1 MYYVGIDI
9 GASSVKVA
17 AVDAQGA
24 VLRVVRRA
32 HEGSPL
38 PCLRA
43 LLDDLLASNDL
54 SGACGGVVATGSG
67 ADMLRAVASD
77 VRVLED
83 VPALVKGVRAL
94 APQARCVMGIGAQSG
109 VFATGFAGGAAPEFA
124 MNESCAAGT
133 GSFFEDQMQRLGL
146 PLESY
151 SDLVARAQSVPR
163 LSGRCSVFAKTDI
176 IHRQQE
182 GVPVE
187 DILQGLCHATV
198 KAFKATIVRNLP
210 VEKPLAL
217 AGGVLENAGVVRA
230 VREVF
235 DLGEGELLASPDLVC
250 AQAVGAALAAA
261 EGVGAAGACAEL
273 AAYDGEYDAGRHPD
287 AQSAG
292 ACEGAA
298 AGARTACC
306 SLDALRAALGGAA
319 GLQADDLPR
328 LPQLPQVD
336 CTPSRGFALAPS
348 PWNPQGAPAREGGVV
363 PRSAAV
369 DALPQGAPVPV
380 ALGVDVGST
389 STNLVLLSADGVLL
403 DAQYLRTRGNPKQ
416 AVREGLASLAARV
429 GDRAQVVAA
438 GVTGSGRTMIG
449 KLIGAD
455 AVRDEITAQAR
466 AAAAADPQADT
477 VFEIGGQDSKY
488 ISLAAGQVA
497 DFQMNKVCAAGTG
510 SFVEEQAAR
519 LGIALPDYGPLALSV
534 ERPVD
539 LGERCTVF
547 VETAINAALAKGATK
562 AEVAAGL
569 CLSVVRNY
577 LHKVVNA
584 KPVGS
589 RIVLQ
594 GGVAYN
600 PAIVA
605 AFRAYAGD
613 SLTVSPWFA
622 VSGAVGAALLAAEAQ
637 GFMPVQTG
645 ESADGTHVA
654 NIAGGVKVS
663 EAVPGAPNSPET
675 SGHWPSGHARA
686 AEDEGGAPGTA
697 AASSS
702 CVCRQANAPSN
713 FRGWDLSG
721 AVREMRR
728 VDPAEIAANRA
739 FFHKVDEMYLEGYD
753 PTRDPAKKTVGIPR
767 CLMLHKLFPMANA
780 FFKQLGFNV
789 VLTDASSEET
799 VRLAQASA
807 QGETCYPVKLVHGHM
822 AQLLDAGVDYVFM
835 PSVHTIRHLK
845 STVPHNYAC
854 TYMQSIP
861 AIVAQELDYEGHGIT
876 LLNPLMNLDFGQGAM
891 AEVMLQVGAQLGRTP
906 QETARAMLAGGFAV
920 TEFTRKTEELG
931 DQLLAALCPGER
943 VIVIITR
950 NYGIVD
956 PALNMGI
963 PDMLLDRG
971 WKVITVSHLHAHD
984 LGISADYPGVV
995 WPFGQHILSGA
1006 KLVRRDPRLFAVYL
1020 TNHGCG
1026 PDTMISHLFAEE
1038 MGSKPYL
1045 QIEMDEHY
1053 SKVGV
1058 ETRVEAFLN
1067 AIEHYEAA
1075 DLRGTP
1081 TSARVVN
1088 TACEPLCAGELAGL
1102 PSFGPYGRLTA
1113 QWLRDQGIPV
1123 RELVPTPQTL
1133 ELGRKECTSK
1143 EYYSFASLLGMSLAA
1158 AGEGGGGVD
1167 GEAADGK
1174 AFAEGCAPACAGV
1187 VVESGSAPEAGG
1199 EIVAA
1204 ERAGERSIAFAAAE
1218 ANCGGFGAA
1227 GEVSDEV
1234 TDEGASAGQRVTQLL
1249 LPSSQ
1254 GGEADGQFDRVIRSI
1269 LDAKGHT
1276 DVRVIAPDVELLPC
1290 NLEDPEGFFAHVL
1303 AGDVIW
1309 AADPAARPALLKKL
1323 AKPNLT
1329 LEDVLAAARQVG
1341 AAQGDA
1347 VRVPIAGVA
1356 FDDSVA
1362 AAAMEF
1368 ASADVSSA
1376 DAATASVSRG
1386 VLQERSKTTC
1396 GHSGDDA
1403 STRKTLA
1410 LVGEWPL
1417 VIGDELTGGLFA
1429 RLEGEGWRVMRA
1441 PFAEYLLFAWEDG
1454 CDEGKHAKVV
1464 GGLMPML
1471 GETGAAKTVG
1481 LPDNP
1486 AAPTD
1491 PDQELIL
1498 TDVQALA
1505 AGCEAACANA
1515 LGGCD
1520 GTHEHAA
1527 VHAQLA
1533 TGPLEVSTAVKANP
1547 LFGAEQRTLPQDEWH
1562 ALLDHLAGMMQQV
1575 SDALGVSSPFSRDHA
1590 QLRQLATDALG
1601 QFAGANARY
1610 RYAKTVQAGQTAAG
1624 VVEVASLYENADIML
1639 RLKGIPSK
1647 APLLHLA
1654 FDGALDQS
1662 VEERLRS
1669 FLYYV

>member
-17 AVDAQGA
+17 AVDAAGA
-24 VLRVVRRA
+24 VVRVLRRA
-32 HEGSPL
+32 HQGSPL

-43 LLDDLLASNDL
+43 LLDELANGENEP
-54 SGACGGVVATGSG
+54 GARVAPEAGGRAGGEGACESEPAAASATSRPLPLGSCGGVAVTGSG
-67 ADMLRAVASD
+67 AGMVRALAPGLRE
-77 VRVLED
+77 LEE

-94 APQARCVMGIGAQSG
+94 APQAACVMQMGAQSG
-109 VFATGFAGGAAPEFA
+109 VFATGFASGAAPEFA

-146 PLESY
+146 PLNSY

-198 KAFKATIVRNLP
+198 KAFKATIVRSLP

-217 AGGVLENAGVVRA
+217 AGGTLLNAGVVRA

-235 DLGEGELLASPDLVC
+235 DLGEDELLADPQLVN

-261 EGVGAAGACAEL
+261 EAGEA
-273 AAYDGEYDAGRHPD
+273 D
-287 AQSAG
+287 AQ
-292 ACEGAA
+292 
-298 AGARTACC
+298 
-306 SLDALRAALGGAA
+306 LVALRAALGGESA
-319 GLQADDLPR
+319 GRADDLARLPR
-328 LPQLPQVD
+328 LPHVD
-336 CTPSRGFALAPS
+336 CTPNRGFALAPS
-348 PWNPQGAPAREGGVV
+348 PWNPAGAPAYDGGAV

-369 DALPQGAPVPV
+369 DALAAGQPVPV

-389 STNLVLLSADGVLL
+389 STNLVLVSTDGVLL

-416 AVREGLASLAARV
+416 AVRDGLASLAQRV
-429 GDRAQVVAA
+429 GSRAHVVAA

-449 KLIGAD
+449 NLIGAD

-466 AAAAADPQADT
+466 AAAAADPLVDT

-488 ISLAAGQVA
+488 IGLAAGQVA

-519 LGIALPDYGPLALSV
+519 LGIALPDYGALALSA

-562 AEVAAGL
+562 PEVAAGL

-577 LHKVVNA
+577 LHKVVNN
-584 KPVGS
+584 KPVGR

-605 AFRAYAGD
+605 AFLAYAGD
-613 SLTVSPWFA
+613 DLTVSPYFA

-637 GFMPVQTG
+637 GVLSVQTG
-645 ESADGTHVA
+645 VTADKTF
-654 NIAGGVKVS
+654 
-663 EAVPGAPNSPET
+663 P
-675 SGHWPSGHARA
+675 
-686 AEDEGGAPGTA
+686 
-697 AASSS
+697 
-702 CVCRQANAPSN
+702 PSN
-713 FRGWDLSG
+713 FKGWDLSG
-721 AVREMRR
+721 ASHAARR
-728 VDPAEIAANRA
+728 VDPEEIAANRA

-753 PTRDPAKKTVGIPR
+753 PVRDPAKKTVGIPR
-767 CLMLHKLFPMANA
+767 ALMLHKLFPMANA

-789 VLTDASSEET
+789 VLTDASDEET

-822 AQLLDAGVDYVFM
+822 AQLLDAGVDYVLM

-861 AIVAQELDYEGHGIT
+861 AIVAKELDYEGHGIT
-876 LLNPLMNLDFGQGAM
+876 LLNPQMNLDFGQGAM
-891 AEVMLQVGAQLGRTP
+891 AEVMLEVGAQLGRTP

-931 DQLLAALCPGER
+931 DQLLASLKPGER

-963 PDMLLDRG
+963 PDLLLDRG
-971 WKVITVSHLHAHD
+971 QKVITVSHLHAHD

-1038 MGSKPYL
+1038 MAGKPYL

-1075 DLRGTP
+1075 DLRGAP
-1081 TSARVVN
+1081 TSTRVVN
-1088 TACEPLCAGELAGL
+1088 SACEPVRKGELAGL
-1102 PSFGPYGRLTA
+1102 PSFGPYGPLAA

-1123 RELVPTPQTL
+1123 RELVPTPATL

-1143 EYYSFASLLGMSLAA
+1143 EYYSFASLLGVSLAA
-1158 AGEGGGGVD
+1158 VGEGGD
-1167 GEAADGK
+1167 GEAAADGCT
-1174 AFAEGCAPACAGV
+1174 AVRSEGPTQAYGEGAGAVDGPHAEHDVAAAAVASAEGGW
-1187 VVESGSAPEAGG
+1187 
-1199 EIVAA
+1199 
-1204 ERAGERSIAFAAAE
+1204 
-1218 ANCGGFGAA
+1218 
-1227 GEVSDEV
+1227 
-1234 TDEGASAGQRVTQLL
+1234 RVGQLL

-1254 GGEADGQFDRVIRSI
+1254 GGEADGQFDRVIRSV
-1269 LDAKGHT
+1269 LDAKGHG
-1276 DVRVIAPDVELLPC
+1276 DVRVVAPDVELLPC
-1290 NLEDPEGFFAHVL
+1290 NVADLEGLFVHVL
-1303 AGDVIW
+1303 AGDVVW
-1309 AADPAARPALLKKL
+1309 AAAPAARPALQETF
-1323 AKPNLT
+1323 AKPHLT
-1329 LEDVLAAARQVG
+1329 LEDVLTAASAARESWQ
-1341 AAQGDA
+1341 D
-1347 VRVPIAGVA
+1347 VPVA
-1356 FDDSVA
+1356 P
-1362 AAAMEF
+1362 
-1368 ASADVSSA
+1368 
-1376 DAATASVSRG
+1376 
-1386 VLQERSKTTC
+1386 
-1396 GHSGDDA
+1396 
-1403 STRKTLA
+1403 RKTLA

-1417 VIGDELTGGLFA
+1417 VVGDELTGGLFA
-1429 RLEGEGWRVMRA
+1429 RLEGEGYRAMRA
-1441 PFAEYLLFAWEDG
+1441 PFAEYLLFVWEDG
-1454 CDEGKHAKVV
+1454 CDEARHGKVV

-1471 GETGAAKTVG
+1471 GETGAPRVVG
-1481 LPDNP
+1481 LPDVP
-1486 AAPTD
+1486 ASQPESD
-1491 PDQELIL
+1491 RDQTL
-1498 TDVQALA
+1498 TLSDVQALA
-1505 AGCEAACANA
+1505 VGCEAACAHA

-1520 GTHEHAA
+1520 GSHEHAA
-1527 VHAQLA
+1527 AQPQLA
-1533 TGPLEVSTAVKANP
+1533 TEPLEVSAAVEADP
-1547 LFGAEQRTLPQDEWH
+1547 LFGAEQRTLPQDQWH
-1562 ALLDHLAGMMQQV
+1562 AVLERLVGMMQQV
-1575 SDALGVSSPFSRDHA
+1575 ADALGDMSAYAPDHS
-1590 QLRQLATDALG
+1590 QLRQIATDALG

-1610 RYAKTVQAGQTAAG
+1610 RYAKAVQAGQRADG
-1624 VVEVASLYENADIML
+1624 VVAVASMYENADIML
-1639 RLKGIPSK
+1639 RLKSAPCQ

>member
-1 MYYVGIDI
+1 MQPGGLRLKQSDVKEQRVYYVGIDI
-9 GASSVKVA
+9 GASSVKIA
-17 AVDAQGA
+17 AVDAAGA
-24 VLRVVRRA
+24 VVRVLRRA
-32 HEGSPL
+32 HQGSPL

-43 LLDDLLASNDL
+43 LIDELANGESEPVARVAPEAGGRAGGEDACENKPAAASAISATSRPLPL
-54 SGACGGVVATGSG
+54 SACGGVAVTGSG
-67 ADMLRAVASD
+67 AGMVRALAPGLRE
-77 VRVLED
+77 LEE

-94 APQARCVMGIGAQSG
+94 APQAACVMQMGAQSG
-109 VFATGFAGGAAPEFA
+109 VFATGFASGAAPEFA

-146 PLESY
+146 PLDSY
-151 SDLVARAQSVPR
+151 SDLVTRAQSVPR

-198 KAFKATIVRNLP
+198 KAFKATIVRSLP

-217 AGGVLENAGVVRA
+217 AGGTLLNAGVVRA

-235 DLGEGELLASPDLVC
+235 DLGDDELLADPQLVN

-261 EGVGAAGACAEL
+261 EAGEA
-273 AAYDGEYDAGRHPD
+273 D
-287 AQSAG
+287 AQLA
-292 ACEGAA
+292 
-298 AGARTACC
+298 
-306 SLDALRAALGGAA
+306 ALRAALGGESA
-319 GLQADDLPR
+319 GQADDLVRLPR
-328 LPQLPQVD
+328 LPHVD
-336 CTPSRGFALAPS
+336 CTPNRGFALAPS
-348 PWNPQGAPAREGGVV
+348 PWNPAGAPAYDGGAV

-369 DALPQGAPVPV
+369 DALAAGQPVPV

-389 STNLVLLSADGVLL
+389 STNLVLVSTDGVLL

-416 AVREGLASLAARV
+416 AVRDGLASLAQRV
-429 GDRAQVVAA
+429 GSRAHVVAA

-449 KLIGAD
+449 NLIGAD

-466 AAAAADPQADT
+466 AAAAADPLVDT

-488 ISLAAGQVA
+488 IGLAAGQVA

-519 LGIALPDYGPLALSV
+519 LGIALPDYGALALSA

-562 AEVAAGL
+562 PEVAAGL

-577 LHKVVNA
+577 LHKVVNN
-584 KPVGS
+584 KPVGC

-613 SLTVSPWFA
+613 DLTVSPYFA

-637 GFMPVQTG
+637 GVLSVQTG
-645 ESADGTHVA
+645 VTADKTF
-654 NIAGGVKVS
+654 
-663 EAVPGAPNSPET
+663 P
-675 SGHWPSGHARA
+675 
-686 AEDEGGAPGTA
+686 
-697 AASSS
+697 
-702 CVCRQANAPSN
+702 PSN
-713 FRGWDLSG
+713 FKGWDLSG
-721 AVREMRR
+721 VSHAARR
-728 VDPAEIAANRA
+728 VDPDEIAANRA
-739 FFHKVDEMYLEGYD
+739 FFHRVDEMYLEGYD
-753 PTRDPAKKTVGIPR
+753 PQRDPAKKTVGIPR
-767 CLMLHKLFPMANA
+767 ALMLHKLFPMANA

-789 VLTDASSEET
+789 VLTDASDEET

-861 AIVAQELDYEGHGIT
+861 AIVAKELDYEGHGIT
-876 LLNPLMNLDFGQGAM
+876 LLNPQMNLDFGQGAM
-891 AEVMLQVGAQLGRTP
+891 AEVMLEVGAQLGRTP

-931 DQLLAALCPGER
+931 DQLLASLKPGER

-963 PDMLLDRG
+963 PDLLLDRG
-971 WKVITVSHLHAHD
+971 QKVITVSHLHAHD

-1038 MGSKPYL
+1038 MAGKPYL

-1075 DLRGTP
+1075 DLRGAP
-1081 TSARVVN
+1081 TSTRVVN
-1088 TACEPLCAGELAGL
+1088 SACEPVRKGELAGL
-1102 PSFGPYGRLTA
+1102 PSFGPYGPLAA

-1123 RELVPTPQTL
+1123 RELVPTPATL

-1143 EYYSFASLLGMSLAA
+1143 EYYSFASLLGVSLAA
-1158 AGEGGGGVD
+1158 VGEGGD
-1167 GEAADGK
+1167 GEAAADGCT
-1174 AFAEGCAPACAGV
+1174 AVRSEGPTQAYGEGAGAVDGPHAEHDVVAAAVASAEGGW
-1187 VVESGSAPEAGG
+1187 
-1199 EIVAA
+1199 
-1204 ERAGERSIAFAAAE
+1204 
-1218 ANCGGFGAA
+1218 
-1227 GEVSDEV
+1227 
-1234 TDEGASAGQRVTQLL
+1234 RVGQLL

-1254 GGEADGQFDRVIRSI
+1254 GGEADGQFDRVIRSV
-1269 LDAKGHT
+1269 LDAKGHG
-1276 DVRVIAPDVELLPC
+1276 DVRVVAPDVELLPC
-1290 NLEDPEGFFAHVL
+1290 NVADLEGLFVHVL
-1303 AGDVIW
+1303 AGDVVW
-1309 AADPAARPALLKKL
+1309 AAAPAARPALQETF
-1323 AKPNLT
+1323 AKPHLT
-1329 LEDVLAAARQVG
+1329 LEDVLTAASAARESWQ
-1341 AAQGDA
+1341 D
-1347 VRVPIAGVA
+1347 VPVA
-1356 FDDSVA
+1356 P
-1362 AAAMEF
+1362 
-1368 ASADVSSA
+1368 
-1376 DAATASVSRG
+1376 
-1386 VLQERSKTTC
+1386 
-1396 GHSGDDA
+1396 
-1403 STRKTLA
+1403 RKTLA

-1417 VIGDELTGGLFA
+1417 VVGDELTGGLFA
-1429 RLEGEGWRVMRA
+1429 RLEGEGYRAMRA
-1441 PFAEYLLFAWEDG
+1441 PFAEYLLFVWEDG
-1454 CDEGKHAKVV
+1454 CDEARHGKVV

-1471 GETGAAKTVG
+1471 GETGAPRVVG
-1481 LPDNP
+1481 LPDVP
-1486 AAPTD
+1486 ASQPESD
-1491 PDQELIL
+1491 RDQTL
-1498 TDVQALA
+1498 TLSDVQALA
-1505 AGCEAACANA
+1505 VGCEAACAHA

-1520 GTHEHAA
+1520 GSHEHAA
-1527 VHAQLA
+1527 AQPQLA
-1533 TGPLEVSTAVKANP
+1533 TEPLEVSAAVEADP
-1547 LFGAEQRTLPQDEWH
+1547 LFGAEQRTLPQDQWH
-1562 ALLDHLAGMMQQV
+1562 AVLERLVGMMQQV
-1575 SDALGVSSPFSRDHA
+1575 ADALGDMSAYASDHS
-1590 QLRQLATDALG
+1590 QLRQIATDALG

-1610 RYAKTVQAGQTAAG
+1610 RYAKAVQAGQRADG
-1624 VVEVASLYENADIML
+1624 VVAVASMYENADIML
-1639 RLKGIPSK
+1639 RLKSVPCQ

>member
-9 GASSVKVA
+9 GASSVKIA
-17 AVDAQGA
+17 AVDAAGA
-24 VLRVVRRA
+24 VVRVLRRA
-32 HEGSPL
+32 HQGSPL

-43 LLDDLLASNDL
+43 LIDELANGEREPVARVAPEAGGRAGGEGACESEPAAASAISATSRPLPL
-54 SGACGGVVATGSG
+54 SACGGVAVTGGG
-67 ADMLRAVASD
+67 AGMVRALAPGLRE
-77 VRVLED
+77 LEE

-94 APQARCVMGIGAQSG
+94 APQAACVMQMGAQSG
-109 VFATGFAGGAAPEFA
+109 VFATGFASGAAPEFA

-146 PLESY
+146 PLDSY
-151 SDLVARAQSVPR
+151 SDLVTRAQSVPR

-198 KAFKATIVRNLP
+198 KAFKATIVRSLP

-217 AGGVLENAGVVRA
+217 AGGTLLNAGVVRA

-235 DLGEGELLASPDLVC
+235 DLGDDELLADPQLVN

-261 EGVGAAGACAEL
+261 EAGEA
-273 AAYDGEYDAGRHPD
+273 D
-287 AQSAG
+287 AQLA
-292 ACEGAA
+292 
-298 AGARTACC
+298 
-306 SLDALRAALGGAA
+306 ALRAALGGESA
-319 GLQADDLPR
+319 GQADDLVRLPR
-328 LPQLPQVD
+328 LPHVD
-336 CTPSRGFALAPS
+336 CTPNRGFALAPS
-348 PWNPQGAPAREGGVV
+348 PWNPAGAPAYDGGAV

-369 DALPQGAPVPV
+369 DALAAGQPVPV

-389 STNLVLLSADGVLL
+389 STNLVLVSTDGVLL

-416 AVREGLASLAARV
+416 AVRDGLASLAQRV
-429 GDRAQVVAA
+429 GSRAHVVAA

-449 KLIGAD
+449 NLIGAD

-466 AAAAADPQADT
+466 AAAAADPLVDT

-488 ISLAAGQVA
+488 IGLAAGQVA

-519 LGIALPDYGPLALSV
+519 LGIALPDYGALALSA

-562 AEVAAGL
+562 PEVAAGL

-577 LHKVVNA
+577 LHKVVNN
-584 KPVGS
+584 KPVGR

-605 AFRAYAGD
+605 AFRAHAGD
-613 SLTVSPWFA
+613 DLTVSPYFA

-637 GFMPVQTG
+637 GVLSVQTG
-645 ESADGTHVA
+645 VTADKTF
-654 NIAGGVKVS
+654 
-663 EAVPGAPNSPET
+663 
-675 SGHWPSGHARA
+675 PS
-686 AEDEGGAPGTA
+686 
-697 AASSS
+697 
-702 CVCRQANAPSN
+702 SN
-713 FRGWDLSG
+713 FKGWDLSG
-721 AVREMRR
+721 ASHAARR
-728 VDPAEIAANRA
+728 VDPEEIAANRA

-753 PTRDPAKKTVGIPR
+753 PVRDPAKKTVGIPR
-767 CLMLHKLFPMANA
+767 ALMLHKLFPMANA

-789 VLTDASSEET
+789 VLTDASDEET

-861 AIVAQELDYEGHGIT
+861 AIVAKELDYEGHGIT
-876 LLNPLMNLDFGQGAM
+876 LLNPQMNLDFGQGAM
-891 AEVMLQVGAQLGRTP
+891 AEVMLEVGAQLGRTP

-931 DQLLAALCPGER
+931 DQLLASLKPGER

-963 PDMLLDRG
+963 PDLLLDRG
-971 WKVITVSHLHAHD
+971 QKVITVSHLHAHD

-1038 MGSKPYL
+1038 MAGKPYL

-1075 DLRGTP
+1075 DLRGAP
-1081 TSARVVN
+1081 TSTRVVN
-1088 TACEPLCAGELAGL
+1088 SACEPVRKGELAGL
-1102 PSFGPYGRLTA
+1102 PSFGPYGPLAA

-1123 RELVPTPQTL
+1123 RELVPTPATL

-1143 EYYSFASLLGMSLAA
+1143 EYYSFASLLGVSLAA
-1158 AGEGGGGVD
+1158 VGEGGD
-1167 GEAADGK
+1167 GEAAADGCT
-1174 AFAEGCAPACAGV
+1174 AVRSEGPTQAYGEGAGAVDGPHAEHDVAAAAVASAEGGW
-1187 VVESGSAPEAGG
+1187 
-1199 EIVAA
+1199 
-1204 ERAGERSIAFAAAE
+1204 
-1218 ANCGGFGAA
+1218 
-1227 GEVSDEV
+1227 
-1234 TDEGASAGQRVTQLL
+1234 RVGQLL

-1254 GGEADGQFDRVIRSI
+1254 GGEADGQFDRVIRSV
-1269 LDAKGHT
+1269 LDAKGHG
-1276 DVRVIAPDVELLPC
+1276 DVRVVAPDVELLPC
-1290 NLEDPEGFFAHVL
+1290 NVADLEGLFVHVL
-1303 AGDVIW
+1303 AGDVVW
-1309 AADPAARPALLKKL
+1309 AAAPAARPALQETF
-1323 AKPNLT
+1323 AKPHLT
-1329 LEDVLAAARQVG
+1329 LEDVLTAASAARESWQ
-1341 AAQGDA
+1341 D
-1347 VRVPIAGVA
+1347 VPVA
-1356 FDDSVA
+1356 P
-1362 AAAMEF
+1362 
-1368 ASADVSSA
+1368 
-1376 DAATASVSRG
+1376 
-1386 VLQERSKTTC
+1386 
-1396 GHSGDDA
+1396 
-1403 STRKTLA
+1403 RKTLA

-1417 VIGDELTGGLFA
+1417 VVGDELTGGLFA
-1429 RLEGEGWRVMRA
+1429 RLEGEGYRAMRA
-1441 PFAEYLLFAWEDG
+1441 PFAEYLLFVWEDG
-1454 CDEGKHAKVV
+1454 CDEARHGKVV

-1471 GETGAAKTVG
+1471 GETGAPRVVG
-1481 LPDNP
+1481 LPDVP
-1486 AAPTD
+1486 ASQPESD
-1491 PDQELIL
+1491 RDQTL
-1498 TDVQALA
+1498 TLSDVQALA
-1505 AGCEAACANA
+1505 VGCEAACAHA

-1520 GTHEHAA
+1520 GSHEHAA
-1527 VHAQLA
+1527 AQPQLA
-1533 TGPLEVSTAVKANP
+1533 TEPLEVSAAVEADP
-1547 LFGAEQRTLPQDEWH
+1547 LFGAEQRTLPQDQWH
-1562 ALLDHLAGMMQQV
+1562 AVLERLVGMMQQV
-1575 SDALGVSSPFSRDHA
+1575 ADALGDMSAYASDHS
-1590 QLRQLATDALG
+1590 QLRQIATDALG

-1610 RYAKTVQAGQTAAG
+1610 RYAKAVQAGQRADG
-1624 VVEVASLYENADIML
+1624 VVAVASMYENADIML
-1639 RLKGIPSK
+1639 RLKSVPCQ

>member
-1 MYYVGIDI
+1 MYYMGIDI

-17 AVDAQGA
+17 AVDAGGT
-24 VLRVVRRA
+24 VLRVIRRA
-32 HEGSPL
+32 HKGSPL

-43 LLDDLLASNDL
+43 MLAELADGSADRSL
-54 SGACGGVVATGSG
+54 SLSAQACGGVVATGSG
-67 ADMLRAVASD
+67 ADMLRALVPGL
-77 VRVLED
+77 RVLEE

-94 APQARCVMGIGAQSG
+94 APQAASVIGMGAQSG
-109 VFATGFAGGAAPEFA
+109 VFATGFAHGSAPEFA

-210 VEKPLAL
+210 VEKPVAL

-235 DLGEGELLASPDLVC
+235 DLAEGELLADEKLVC

-261 EGVGAAGACAEL
+261 EGAGGRDGERIAAGAAS
-273 AAYDGEYDAGRHPD
+273 DA
-287 AQSAG
+287 SAG
-292 ACEGAA
+292 LASLASLRSALEGTQAA
-298 AGARTACC
+298 
-306 SLDALRAALGGAA
+306 
-319 GLQADDLPR
+319 QADDLPR

-336 CTPSRGFALAPS
+336 CVPNCGFALAPS
-348 PWNPQGAPAREGGVV
+348 PWNPQGSPAREGGAV
-363 PRSAAV
+363 PRSAVV
-369 DALPQGAPVPV
+369 DALEQGAPVPV

-389 STNLVLLSADGVLL
+389 STNLVLVSTDGVLL

-416 AVREGLASLAARV
+416 AVRDGLASLAQRV
-429 GDRAQVVAA
+429 GDRACVVAA

-466 AAAAADPQADT
+466 AAAAADSQVDT

-488 ISLAAGQVA
+488 ISLVAGQVA

-519 LGIALPDYGPLALSV
+519 LGIALPDYGSLALSAEHPV
-534 ERPVD
+534 E

-547 VETAINAALAKGATK
+547 METAINAALAKGATK
-562 AEVAAGL
+562 SEVAAGL

-584 KPVGS
+584 KPVGQ

-605 AFRAYAGD
+605 AFRAYAGE

-622 VSGAVGAALLAAEAQ
+622 VSGAVGAALLAAESQ
-637 GFMPVQTG
+637 GVLEPVQNG
-645 ESADGTHVA
+645 ESADEQGEELDT
-654 NIAGGVKVS
+654 
-663 EAVPGAPNSPET
+663 GAMSNQ
-675 SGHWPSGHARA
+675 HA
-686 AEDEGGAPGTA
+686 P
-697 AASSS
+697 
-702 CVCRQANAPSN
+702 RQANVRSN
-713 FRGWDLSG
+713 FKGWDLSG
-721 AVREMRR
+721 ASHETRHI
-728 VDPAEIAANRA
+728 DPAEIAANRA
-739 FFHKVDEMYLEGYD
+739 FFHKVDEMFLEGYD

-789 VLTDASSEET
+789 VLTDASDEET

-822 AQLLDAGVDYVFM
+822 AQLLDMDVDYVFM
-835 PSVHTIRHLK
+835 PSVHTIRHLR

-861 AIVAQELDYEGHGIT
+861 AIVASELDYEGHGIT

-931 DQLLAALCPGER
+931 DQLLAGLKPGER
-943 VIVIITR
+943 VIVLITR

-1045 QIEMDEHY
+1045 HIEMDEHY

-1081 TSARVVN
+1081 TSWRVVN
-1088 TACEPLCAGELAGL
+1088 SACEPLREGELAGL
-1102 PSFGPYGRLTA
+1102 PSFGPYGPLAA

-1123 RELVPTPQTL
+1123 RELAPTPATL

-1143 EYYSFASLLGMSLAA
+1143 EYYSFASLLGVSLAA
-1158 AGEGGGGVD
+1158 AVDVGAAACLEGGAQACGEGAGAVD
-1167 GEAADGK
+1167 GPYVERDAA
-1174 AFAEGCAPACAGV
+1174 AAAVASAEGGW
-1187 VVESGSAPEAGG
+1187 
-1199 EIVAA
+1199 
-1204 ERAGERSIAFAAAE
+1204 
-1218 ANCGGFGAA
+1218 
-1227 GEVSDEV
+1227 
-1234 TDEGASAGQRVTQLL
+1234 RVGQLL

-1254 GGEADGQFDRVIRSI
+1254 GGEADGQFDRVIRSV
-1269 LDAKGHT
+1269 LDAKGHG
-1276 DVRVIAPDVELLPC
+1276 DVRVVAPDVELLPC
-1290 NLEDPEGFFAHVL
+1290 NVADLEGLFVHVL
-1303 AGDVIW
+1303 AGDVVW
-1309 AADPAARPALLKKL
+1309 AAAPAARPALQEAF
-1323 AKPNLT
+1323 AKPHLT
-1329 LEDVLAAARQVG
+1329 LEDVLTAASAARESWQ
-1341 AAQGDA
+1341 D
-1347 VRVPIAGVA
+1347 VPVA
-1356 FDDSVA
+1356 P
-1362 AAAMEF
+1362 
-1368 ASADVSSA
+1368 
-1376 DAATASVSRG
+1376 
-1386 VLQERSKTTC
+1386 
-1396 GHSGDDA
+1396 
-1403 STRKTLA
+1403 RKTLA

-1417 VIGDELTGGLFA
+1417 VVGDELTGGLFA
-1429 RLEGEGWRVMRA
+1429 RLEGEGYRAMRA
-1441 PFAEYLLFAWEDG
+1441 PFAEYLLFVWEDG
-1454 CDEGKHAKVV
+1454 CDEARHGKVV

-1471 GETGAAKTVG
+1471 GETGAPRVVG
-1481 LPDNP
+1481 LPDVP
-1486 AAPTD
+1486 ASQPESD
-1491 PDQELIL
+1491 RDQAL
-1498 TDVQALA
+1498 TLSDVQALA
-1505 AGCEAACANA
+1505 AGCEAACAHA

-1520 GTHEHAA
+1520 GSHEHAA
-1527 VHAQLA
+1527 AQPQLA
-1533 TGPLEVSTAVKANP
+1533 TGPLEVSTAVETDP
-1547 LFGAEQRTLPQDEWH
+1547 LFGVEQRTLPQDEWR
-1562 ALLDHLAGMMQQV
+1562 ALLGRLAGMMQQV
-1575 SDALGVSSPFSRDHA
+1575 ADALGDMSAYASDHS
-1590 QLRQLATDALG
+1590 QLRQIATDVLG

-1610 RYAKTVQAGQTAAG
+1610 RYAKAVQAGQRADG
-1624 VVEVASLYENADIML
+1624 VVAVASMYENVDIML
-1639 RLKGIPSK
+1639 RLKSVPCQ

>member
-1 MYYVGIDI
+1 MQPGGLRLKQSDVKEQRVYYVGIDI

-17 AVDAQGA
+17 AVDAAGVVVR
-24 VLRVVRRA
+24 VLRRA
-32 HEGSPL
+32 HQGSPL

-43 LLDDLLASNDL
+43 LLDELANGENEPGARVAPEAGGRAGGEGACGNKPAAASAISATSRLLPL
-54 SGACGGVVATGSG
+54 SACGGVAVTGSG
-67 ADMLRAVASD
+67 AGMVRALAPGLRE
-77 VRVLED
+77 LEE

-94 APQARCVMGIGAQSG
+94 APQAACVMQMGAQSG
-109 VFATGFAGGAAPEFA
+109 VFATGFAAGAAPEFA

-146 PLESY
+146 PLNSY

-198 KAFKATIVRNLP
+198 KAFKATIVRSLP

-217 AGGVLENAGVVRA
+217 AGGTLLNAGVVRA

-235 DLGEGELLASPDLVC
+235 DLGEDELLADPQLVN

-261 EGVGAAGACAEL
+261 EAGEA
-273 AAYDGEYDAGRHPD
+273 D
-287 AQSAG
+287 AQ
-292 ACEGAA
+292 
-298 AGARTACC
+298 
-306 SLDALRAALGGAA
+306 LVALRAALGGESA
-319 GLQADDLPR
+319 GQADDLARLPR
-328 LPQLPQVD
+328 LPHVD
-336 CTPSRGFALAPS
+336 CTPNRGFALAPS
-348 PWNPQGAPAREGGVV
+348 PWNPAGAPAYDGGAV

-369 DALPQGAPVPV
+369 DALAAGQPVSV

-389 STNLVLLSADGVLL
+389 STNLVLVSTDGVLL

-416 AVREGLASLAARV
+416 AVRDGLASLAQRV
-429 GDRAQVVAA
+429 GSRAHVVAA

-449 KLIGAD
+449 NLIGAD

-466 AAAAADPQADT
+466 AAAAADPLVDT

-488 ISLAAGQVA
+488 IGLAAGQVA

-519 LGIALPDYGPLALSV
+519 LGIALPDYGALALSA

-562 AEVAAGL
+562 PEVAAGL

-577 LHKVVNA
+577 LHKVVNN
-584 KPVGS
+584 KPVGR

-613 SLTVSPWFA
+613 NLTVSPYFA

-637 GFMPVQTG
+637 GVLSVQTG
-645 ESADGTHVA
+645 VTADKTF
-654 NIAGGVKVS
+654 
-663 EAVPGAPNSPET
+663 P
-675 SGHWPSGHARA
+675 
-686 AEDEGGAPGTA
+686 
-697 AASSS
+697 
-702 CVCRQANAPSN
+702 PSN
-713 FRGWDLSG
+713 FKGWDLSG
-721 AVREMRR
+721 TSHAARR
-728 VDPAEIAANRA
+728 VDPEEIAANRA

-753 PTRDPAKKTVGIPR
+753 PVRDPAKKTVGIPR
-767 CLMLHKLFPMANA
+767 ALMLHKLFPMANA

-789 VLTDASSEET
+789 VLTDASDEET

-861 AIVAQELDYEGHGIT
+861 AIVAKELDYEGHGIT
-876 LLNPLMNLDFGQGAM
+876 LLNPQMNLDFGQGAM
-891 AEVMLQVGAQLGRTP
+891 AEVMLEVGAQLGRTP

-931 DQLLAALCPGER
+931 DQLLASLKPGER

-963 PDMLLDRG
+963 PDLLLDRG
-971 WKVITVSHLHAHD
+971 QKVITVSHLHAHD

-1038 MGSKPYL
+1038 MAGKPYL

-1075 DLRGTP
+1075 DLRGAL
-1081 TSARVVN
+1081 TSTRVVN
-1088 TACEPLCAGELAGL
+1088 SACEPVRKGELAGL
-1102 PSFGPYGRLTA
+1102 PSFGPYGPLAA
-1113 QWLRDQGIPV
+1113 QWLRDQGVSV
-1123 RELVPTPQTL
+1123 RELVPNAQAL

-1143 EYYSFASLLGMSLAA
+1143 EYYSFASLLGVSLAA
-1158 AGEGGGGVD
+1158 AED
-1167 GEAADGK
+1167 AD
-1174 AFAEGCAPACAGV
+1174 AEGPV
-1187 VVESGSAPEAGG
+1187 
-1199 EIVAA
+1199 
-1204 ERAGERSIAFAAAE
+1204 R
-1218 ANCGGFGAA
+1218 
-1227 GEVSDEV
+1227 
-1234 TDEGASAGQRVTQLL
+1234 QLL

-1254 GGEADGQFDRVIRSI
+1254 GGEADGQFDRVVRSV
-1269 LDAKGHT
+1269 LDAKGYA

-1290 NLEDPEGFFAHVL
+1290 NLDDPEGFFVHML
-1303 AGDVIW
+1303 AGDVVW
-1309 AADPAARPALLKKL
+1309 AAVPEARSELRKRL
-1323 AKPNLT
+1323 AKPGLT
-1329 LEDVLAAARQVG
+1329 LDDVLAAAREVG
-1341 AAQGDA
+1341 AA
-1347 VRVPIAGVA
+1347 AGA
-1356 FDDSVA
+1356 G
-1362 AAAMEF
+1362 
-1368 ASADVSSA
+1368 
-1376 DAATASVSRG
+1376 ATAS
-1386 VLQERSKTTC
+1386 SKDLGSSCARNVEVETSDISASFNLDAAEELNLKT
-1396 GHSGDDA
+1396 SGASARDA
-1403 STRKTLA
+1403 CSAAGSARKTLA
-1410 LVGEWPL
+1410 VVGEWPL
-1417 VIGDELTGGLFA
+1417 VAGDELTGGLFA
-1429 RLEGEGWRVMRA
+1429 QLEAEGYRVVRA
-1441 PFAEYLLFAWEDG
+1441 PFAEYLLFIWEDG
-1454 CDEGKHAKVV
+1454 CDEAKRAKVV

-1471 GETGAAKTVG
+1471 GETGTPKTVG
-1481 LPDNP
+1481 LPDVSAATSSASAQDSAVDAKRSSAALVDVP
-1486 AAPTD
+1486 APSASASVSAVTVPAPALAD
-1491 PDQELIL
+1491 HDQAL
-1498 TDVQALA
+1498 TIADVQALA
-1505 AGCEAACANA
+1505 SGCEAACANA

-1520 GTHEHAA
+1520 GSHDHGAA
-1527 VHAQLA
+1527 AAALA
-1533 TGPLEVSTAVKANP
+1533 TGPLEVGTDVQANP
-1547 LFGAEQRTLPQDEWH
+1547 LFGAEQRTLPQDEWR
-1562 ALLDHLAGMMQQV
+1562 ALLARLADMMAQV
-1575 SDALGVSSPFSRDHA
+1575 SDALGAASPYACRCAALRDSGGEFERSDSDGRCETAADSSGFNG
-1590 QLRQLATDALG
+1590 LRQVATDALG

-1610 RYAKTVQAGQTAAG
+1610 RYAKAVEIGDRADG
-1624 VVEVASLYENADIML
+1624 VIEVASTYENVDIML
-1639 RLKGIPSK
+1639 RLKGIPAK

>member
-1 MYYVGIDI
+1 MYYMGIDI

-17 AVDAQGA
+17 AVDAGGT
-24 VLRVVRRA
+24 VLRVIRRA
-32 HEGSPL
+32 HKGSPL

-43 LLDDLLASNDL
+43 MLAELADGSADRSL
-54 SGACGGVVATGSG
+54 SLSAQACGGVVATGSG
-67 ADMLRAVASD
+67 ADMLRALVPGL
-77 VRVLED
+77 RVLEE

-94 APQARCVMGIGAQSG
+94 APQAASVIGMGAQSG
-109 VFATGFAGGAAPEFA
+109 VFATGFAHGSAPEFA

-210 VEKPLAL
+210 VEKPVAL

-235 DLGEGELLASPDLVC
+235 DLAEGELLADEKLVC
-250 AQAVGAALAAA
+250 AQAVGAALAA
-261 EGVGAAGACAEL
+261 EGAGGRDGERIAAGA
-273 AAYDGEYDAGRHPD
+273 GAGLH
-287 AQSAG
+287 
-292 ACEGAA
+292 A
-298 AGARTACC
+298 AGAGAASDASAGLA
-306 SLDALRAALGGAA
+306 SLAALRSALEGTQAA
-319 GLQADDLPR
+319 QADDLPR
-328 LPQLPQVD
+328 LPRLPQVD
-336 CTPSRGFALAPS
+336 CTPNCGFALAPS
-348 PWNPQGAPAREGGVV
+348 PWNPQGSPAREGGAV
-363 PRSAAV
+363 PRSAVV
-369 DALPQGAPVPV
+369 DALEQGAPVPV

-389 STNLVLLSADGVLL
+389 STNLVLVSTDGVLL

-416 AVREGLASLAARV
+416 AVRDGLASLAQRV
-429 GDRAQVVAA
+429 GDRACVVAA

-466 AAAAADPQADT
+466 AAAAADSQVDT

-488 ISLAAGQVA
+488 ISLVAGQVA

-519 LGIALPDYGPLALSV
+519 LGIALPDYGSLALSAEHPV
-534 ERPVD
+534 E

-547 VETAINAALAKGATK
+547 METAINAALAKGATK
-562 AEVAAGL
+562 PEVAAGL

-584 KPVGS
+584 KPVGQ

-605 AFRAYAGD
+605 AFRAYAGE

-622 VSGAVGAALLAAEAQ
+622 VSGAVGAALLAAESQ
-637 GFMPVQTG
+637 GVLEPVQNG
-645 ESADGTHVA
+645 ESADEQGEELDT
-654 NIAGGVKVS
+654 
-663 EAVPGAPNSPET
+663 GAMSNQ
-675 SGHWPSGHARA
+675 HA
-686 AEDEGGAPGTA
+686 P
-697 AASSS
+697 
-702 CVCRQANAPSN
+702 RQANVRSN
-713 FRGWDLSG
+713 FKGWDLSG
-721 AVREMRR
+721 ASHETRHI
-728 VDPAEIAANRA
+728 DPAEIAANRA
-739 FFHKVDEMYLEGYD
+739 FFHKVDEMFLEGYD

-767 CLMLHKLFPMANA
+767 CLMLHKLFPMAHA

-789 VLTDASSEET
+789 VLTDASDEET

-822 AQLLDAGVDYVFM
+822 AQLLDMDVDYVFM

-861 AIVAQELDYEGHGIT
+861 AIVASELDYEGHGIT

-931 DQLLAALCPGER
+931 DQLLAGLKPGER
-943 VIVIITR
+943 VIVLITR

-1045 QIEMDEHY
+1045 HIEMDEHY

-1081 TSARVVN
+1081 TSWRVVN
-1088 TACEPLCAGELAGL
+1088 SACEPLREGELAGL
-1102 PSFGPYGRLTA
+1102 PSFGPYGPLAA

-1123 RELVPTPQTL
+1123 RELAPTPATL

-1143 EYYSFASLLGMSLAA
+1143 EYYSFASLLGVSLAA
-1158 AGEGGGGVD
+1158 AVDVGAAARLEGGAQACGEGAGAVD
-1167 GEAADGK
+1167 GPYAERDAA
-1174 AFAEGCAPACAGV
+1174 AAAVASAEGGW
-1187 VVESGSAPEAGG
+1187 
-1199 EIVAA
+1199 
-1204 ERAGERSIAFAAAE
+1204 
-1218 ANCGGFGAA
+1218 
-1227 GEVSDEV
+1227 
-1234 TDEGASAGQRVTQLL
+1234 RVGQLL

-1254 GGEADGQFDRVIRSI
+1254 GGEADGQFDRVIRSV
-1269 LDAKGHT
+1269 LDAKGHG
-1276 DVRVIAPDVELLPC
+1276 DVRVVAPDVELLPC
-1290 NLEDPEGFFAHVL
+1290 NVADLEGLFVHVL
-1303 AGDVIW
+1303 AGDVVW
-1309 AADPAARPALLKKL
+1309 AAAPAARPALQEMF
-1323 AKPNLT
+1323 AKPHLT
-1329 LEDVLAAARQVG
+1329 LEDVLTAASAARESWQ
-1341 AAQGDA
+1341 D
-1347 VRVPIAGVA
+1347 VPVA
-1356 FDDSVA
+1356 P
-1362 AAAMEF
+1362 
-1368 ASADVSSA
+1368 
-1376 DAATASVSRG
+1376 
-1386 VLQERSKTTC
+1386 
-1396 GHSGDDA
+1396 
-1403 STRKTLA
+1403 RKTLA

-1417 VIGDELTGGLFA
+1417 VVGDELTGGLFA
-1429 RLEGEGWRVMRA
+1429 RLEGEGYRAMRA
-1441 PFAEYLLFAWEDG
+1441 PFAEYLLFVWEDG
-1454 CDEGKHAKVV
+1454 CDEARHGKVV

-1471 GETGAAKTVG
+1471 GETGAPRVVG
-1481 LPDNP
+1481 LPDVP
-1486 AAPTD
+1486 ASQPESD
-1491 PDQELIL
+1491 RDQAL
-1498 TDVQALA
+1498 TLSDVQALA
-1505 AGCEAACANA
+1505 AGCEAACAHA

-1520 GTHEHAA
+1520 GSHEHAA
-1527 VHAQLA
+1527 AQPQLA
-1533 TGPLEVSTAVKANP
+1533 TGPLEVSTAVETDP
-1547 LFGAEQRTLPQDEWH
+1547 LFGVEQRTLPQDEWR
-1562 ALLDHLAGMMQQV
+1562 ALLGRLAGMMQQV
-1575 SDALGVSSPFSRDHA
+1575 ADALGDMSAYASDHS
-1590 QLRQLATDALG
+1590 QLRQIATDVLG

-1610 RYAKTVQAGQTAAG
+1610 RYAKAVQAGQRADG
-1624 VVEVASLYENADIML
+1624 VVAVASMYENVDIML
-1639 RLKGIPSK
+1639 RLKSVPCQ

>member
-17 AVDAQGA
+17 AVDAAGA
-24 VLRVVRRA
+24 VVRVLRRA
-32 HEGSPL
+32 HQGSPL

-43 LLDDLLASNDL
+43 LLDELANGENEP
-54 SGACGGVVATGSG
+54 GARVAPEAGGRAGGEGACKSEPAAASATSRPLPLGSCGGVAVTGSG
-67 ADMLRAVASD
+67 AGMVRALAPGLRE
-77 VRVLED
+77 LEE

-94 APQARCVMGIGAQSG
+94 APQAACVMQMGAQSG
-109 VFATGFAGGAAPEFA
+109 VFATGFASGAAPEFA

-146 PLESY
+146 PLNSY

-198 KAFKATIVRNLP
+198 KAFKATIVRSLP

-217 AGGVLENAGVVRA
+217 AGGTLLNAGVVRA

-235 DLGEGELLASPDLVC
+235 DLGEDELLADPQLVN

-261 EGVGAAGACAEL
+261 EAGEA
-273 AAYDGEYDAGRHPD
+273 D
-287 AQSAG
+287 AQ
-292 ACEGAA
+292 
-298 AGARTACC
+298 
-306 SLDALRAALGGAA
+306 LVALRAALGGESA
-319 GLQADDLPR
+319 GRADDLARLPR
-328 LPQLPQVD
+328 LPHVD
-336 CTPSRGFALAPS
+336 CTPNRGFALAPS
-348 PWNPQGAPAREGGVV
+348 PWNPAGAPAYDGGAV

-369 DALPQGAPVPV
+369 DALAAGQPVPV

-389 STNLVLLSADGVLL
+389 STNLVLVSTDGVLL

-416 AVREGLASLAARV
+416 AVRDGLASLAQRV
-429 GDRAQVVAA
+429 GSRAHVVAA

-449 KLIGAD
+449 NLIGAD

-466 AAAAADPQADT
+466 AAAAADPLVDT

-488 ISLAAGQVA
+488 IGLAAGQVA

-519 LGIALPDYGPLALSV
+519 LGIALSDYGALALSA

-562 AEVAAGL
+562 PEVAAGL

-577 LHKVVNA
+577 LHKVVNN
-584 KPVGS
+584 KPVGR

-605 AFRAYAGD
+605 AFLAYAGD
-613 SLTVSPWFA
+613 DLTVSPYFA

-637 GFMPVQTG
+637 GVLSVQTG
-645 ESADGTHVA
+645 VTADKTF
-654 NIAGGVKVS
+654 
-663 EAVPGAPNSPET
+663 P
-675 SGHWPSGHARA
+675 
-686 AEDEGGAPGTA
+686 
-697 AASSS
+697 
-702 CVCRQANAPSN
+702 PSN
-713 FRGWDLSG
+713 FKGWDLSG
-721 AVREMRR
+721 ASHAARR
-728 VDPAEIAANRA
+728 VDPEEIAANRA

-753 PTRDPAKKTVGIPR
+753 PVRDPAKKTVGIPR
-767 CLMLHKLFPMANA
+767 ALMLHKLFPMANA

-789 VLTDASSEET
+789 VLTDASDEET

-861 AIVAQELDYEGHGIT
+861 AIVAKELDYEGHGIT
-876 LLNPLMNLDFGQGAM
+876 LLNPQMNLDFGQGAM
-891 AEVMLQVGAQLGRTP
+891 AEVMLEVGAQLGRTP

-931 DQLLAALCPGER
+931 DQLLASLKPGER

-963 PDMLLDRG
+963 PDLLLDRG
-971 WKVITVSHLHAHD
+971 QKVITVSHLHAHD

-1038 MGSKPYL
+1038 MAGKPYL

-1075 DLRGTP
+1075 DLRGAP
-1081 TSARVVN
+1081 TSTRVVN
-1088 TACEPLCAGELAGL
+1088 SACEPVRKGELAGL
-1102 PSFGPYGRLTA
+1102 PSFGPYGPLAA

-1123 RELVPTPQTL
+1123 RELVPTPATL

-1143 EYYSFASLLGMSLAA
+1143 EYYSFASLLGVSLAA
-1158 AGEGGGGVD
+1158 VGEGGD
-1167 GEAADGK
+1167 GEAAADGCT
-1174 AFAEGCAPACAGV
+1174 AVRSEGPTQAYGEGAGAVDGPHAEHDVAAAAVASAEGGW
-1187 VVESGSAPEAGG
+1187 
-1199 EIVAA
+1199 
-1204 ERAGERSIAFAAAE
+1204 
-1218 ANCGGFGAA
+1218 
-1227 GEVSDEV
+1227 
-1234 TDEGASAGQRVTQLL
+1234 RVGQLL

-1254 GGEADGQFDRVIRSI
+1254 GGEADGQFDRVIRSV
-1269 LDAKGHT
+1269 LDAKGHG
-1276 DVRVIAPDVELLPC
+1276 DVRVVAPDVELLPC
-1290 NLEDPEGFFAHVL
+1290 NVADLEGLFVHVL
-1303 AGDVIW
+1303 AGDVVW
-1309 AADPAARPALLKKL
+1309 AAAPAARPALQETF
-1323 AKPNLT
+1323 AKPHLT
-1329 LEDVLAAARQVG
+1329 LEDVLTAASAARESWQ
-1341 AAQGDA
+1341 D
-1347 VRVPIAGVA
+1347 VPVA
-1356 FDDSVA
+1356 P
-1362 AAAMEF
+1362 
-1368 ASADVSSA
+1368 
-1376 DAATASVSRG
+1376 
-1386 VLQERSKTTC
+1386 
-1396 GHSGDDA
+1396 
-1403 STRKTLA
+1403 RKTLA

-1417 VIGDELTGGLFA
+1417 VVGDELTGGLFA
-1429 RLEGEGWRVMRA
+1429 RLEGEGYRAMRA
-1441 PFAEYLLFAWEDG
+1441 PFAEYLLFVWEDG
-1454 CDEGKHAKVV
+1454 CDEARHGKVV

-1471 GETGAAKTVG
+1471 GETGAPRVVG
-1481 LPDNP
+1481 LPDVP
-1486 AAPTD
+1486 ASQPESD
-1491 PDQELIL
+1491 RDQTL
-1498 TDVQALA
+1498 TLSDVQALA
-1505 AGCEAACANA
+1505 VGCEAACAHA

-1520 GTHEHAA
+1520 GSHEHAA
-1527 VHAQLA
+1527 AQPQLA
-1533 TGPLEVSTAVKANP
+1533 TEPLEVSAAVEADP
-1547 LFGAEQRTLPQDEWH
+1547 LFGAEQRTLPQDQWH
-1562 ALLDHLAGMMQQV
+1562 AVLERLVGMMQQV
-1575 SDALGVSSPFSRDHA
+1575 ADALGDMSAYAPDHS
-1590 QLRQLATDALG
+1590 QLRQIATDALG

-1610 RYAKTVQAGQTAAG
+1610 RYAKAVQAGQRADG
-1624 VVEVASLYENADIML
+1624 VVAVASMYENADIML
-1639 RLKGIPSK
+1639 RLKSAPCQ

>member
-1 MYYVGIDI
+1 MYYMGIDI

-17 AVDAQGA
+17 AVDAGGT
-24 VLRVVRRA
+24 VLRVIRRA
-32 HEGSPL
+32 HKGSPL

-43 LLDDLLASNDL
+43 MLAELADGSADRSL
-54 SGACGGVVATGSG
+54 SLSAQACGGVVATGSG
-67 ADMLRAVASD
+67 ADMLRALVPGL
-77 VRVLED
+77 RVLEE

-94 APQARCVMGIGAQSG
+94 APQAASVIGVGAQSG
-109 VFATGFAGGAAPEFA
+109 VFATGFAHGSAPEFA

-210 VEKPLAL
+210 VEKPVAL

-235 DLGEGELLASPDLVC
+235 DLAEGELLADEKLVC

-261 EGVGAAGACAEL
+261 EGAGGRDGERIAAGAG
-273 AAYDGEYDAGRHPD
+273 AASDA
-287 AQSAG
+287 SAG
-292 ACEGAA
+292 LASLASLRSALEGTQAA
-298 AGARTACC
+298 
-306 SLDALRAALGGAA
+306 
-319 GLQADDLPR
+319 QADDLPR
-328 LPQLPQVD
+328 LPRLPQVD
-336 CTPSRGFALAPS
+336 CTPNCGFALAPS
-348 PWNPQGAPAREGGVV
+348 PWNPQGSPAREGGAV
-363 PRSAAV
+363 PRSAVV
-369 DALPQGAPVPV
+369 DALEQGAPVPV

-389 STNLVLLSADGVLL
+389 STNLVLVSTDGVLL

-416 AVREGLASLAARV
+416 AVRDGLASLAQRV
-429 GDRAQVVAA
+429 GDRACVVAA

-466 AAAAADPQADT
+466 AAAAADSHVDT

-488 ISLAAGQVA
+488 ISLVAGQVA

-519 LGIALPDYGPLALSV
+519 LGIALPDYGSLALSAEHPV
-534 ERPVD
+534 E

-547 VETAINAALAKGATK
+547 METAINAALAKGATK
-562 AEVAAGL
+562 SEVAAGL

-584 KPVGS
+584 KPVGQ

-605 AFRAYAGD
+605 AFRAYAGE

-622 VSGAVGAALLAAEAQ
+622 VSGAVGAALLAAESQ
-637 GFMPVQTG
+637 GVLEPVQNG
-645 ESADGTHVA
+645 ESADEQGEELDTDAMSNQH
-654 NIAGGVKVS
+654 
-663 EAVPGAPNSPET
+663 AP
-675 SGHWPSGHARA
+675 
-686 AEDEGGAPGTA
+686 
-697 AASSS
+697 
-702 CVCRQANAPSN
+702 RQANVRSN
-713 FRGWDLSG
+713 FKGWDLSG
-721 AVREMRR
+721 VSHETRR
-728 VDPAEIAANRA
+728 IDPAEIAANRA
-739 FFHKVDEMYLEGYD
+739 FFHKVDEMFLEGYD

-789 VLTDASSEET
+789 VLTDASDEET

-822 AQLLDAGVDYVFM
+822 AQLLDMDVDYVFM

-861 AIVAQELDYEGHGIT
+861 AIVASELDYEGHGIT

-931 DQLLAALCPGER
+931 DQLLAGLKPGER
-943 VIVIITR
+943 VIVLITR

-1045 QIEMDEHY
+1045 HIEMDEHY

-1081 TSARVVN
+1081 TSRRVVN
-1088 TACEPLCAGELAGL
+1088 SACEPLREGELAGL
-1102 PSFGPYGRLTA
+1102 PSFGPYGPLAA

-1123 RELVPTPQTL
+1123 RELVPTPATL

-1143 EYYSFASLLGMSLAA
+1143 EYYSFASLLGVSLAA
-1158 AGEGGGGVD
+1158 AVDVGAAACLEGGARACGEGAGAVD
-1167 GEAADGK
+1167 GPYAERDVAA
-1174 AFAEGCAPACAGV
+1174 AAVASAEGGW
-1187 VVESGSAPEAGG
+1187 
-1199 EIVAA
+1199 
-1204 ERAGERSIAFAAAE
+1204 
-1218 ANCGGFGAA
+1218 
-1227 GEVSDEV
+1227 
-1234 TDEGASAGQRVTQLL
+1234 RVGQLL

-1254 GGEADGQFDRVIRSI
+1254 GGEADGQFDRVIRSV
-1269 LDAKGHT
+1269 LDAKGHG
-1276 DVRVIAPDVELLPC
+1276 DVRVVAPDVELLPC
-1290 NLEDPEGFFAHVL
+1290 NVADLEGLFVHVL
-1303 AGDVIW
+1303 AGDVVW
-1309 AADPAARPALLKKL
+1309 AAAPAARPALQEAF
-1323 AKPNLT
+1323 AKPHLT
-1329 LEDVLAAARQVG
+1329 LEDVLAAAS
-1341 AAQGDA
+1341 AARESWQD
-1347 VRVPIAGVA
+1347 VPVA
-1356 FDDSVA
+1356 P
-1362 AAAMEF
+1362 
-1368 ASADVSSA
+1368 
-1376 DAATASVSRG
+1376 
-1386 VLQERSKTTC
+1386 
-1396 GHSGDDA
+1396 
-1403 STRKTLA
+1403 RKTLA

-1417 VIGDELTGGLFA
+1417 VVGDELTGGLFA
-1429 RLEGEGWRVMRA
+1429 RLEGEGYRAMRA
-1441 PFAEYLLFAWEDG
+1441 PFAEYLLFVWEDG
-1454 CDEGKHAKVV
+1454 CDEARHGKVV

-1471 GETGAAKTVG
+1471 GETGAPRVVG
-1481 LPDNP
+1481 LPDVP
-1486 AAPTD
+1486 ASQPESD
-1491 PDQELIL
+1491 RDQAL
-1498 TDVQALA
+1498 TLSDVQALA
-1505 AGCEAACANA
+1505 AGCEAACAHA

-1520 GTHEHAA
+1520 GSHEHAA
-1527 VHAQLA
+1527 AQPQLA
-1533 TGPLEVSTAVKANP
+1533 TGPLEVSTAVETDP
-1547 LFGAEQRTLPQDEWH
+1547 LFGAEQRTLPQDEWR
-1562 ALLDHLAGMMQQV
+1562 ALLGRLADMMQQV
-1575 SDALGVSSPFSRDHA
+1575 ADALGDMSAYASDHS
-1590 QLRQLATDALG
+1590 QLRQIATDVLG

-1610 RYAKTVQAGQTAAG
+1610 RYAKAVQAGQRADG
-1624 VVEVASLYENADIML
+1624 VVAVASMYENVDIML
-1639 RLKGIPSK
+1639 RLKSVPCQ

>member
-1 MYYVGIDI
+1 MYYMGIDI

-17 AVDAQGA
+17 AVDAGGT
-24 VLRVVRRA
+24 VLRVIRRA
-32 HEGSPL
+32 HKGSPL

-43 LLDDLLASNDL
+43 MLAELADGSADRSL
-54 SGACGGVVATGSG
+54 SLSAQACGGVVATGSG
-67 ADMLRAVASD
+67 ADMLRALVPGL
-77 VRVLED
+77 RVLEE

-94 APQARCVMGIGAQSG
+94 APQAASVIGMGAQSG
-109 VFATGFAGGAAPEFA
+109 VFATGFAHGSAPEFA

-210 VEKPLAL
+210 VEKPVAL

-235 DLGEGELLASPDLVC
+235 DLAEGELLADEKLVC

-261 EGVGAAGACAEL
+261 EGAGGRDGERIAAGAAS
-273 AAYDGEYDAGRHPD
+273 DA
-287 AQSAG
+287 SAG
-292 ACEGAA
+292 LASLASLRSALEGTQAA
-298 AGARTACC
+298 
-306 SLDALRAALGGAA
+306 
-319 GLQADDLPR
+319 QADDLPR

-336 CTPSRGFALAPS
+336 CVPNCGFALAPS
-348 PWNPQGAPAREGGVV
+348 PWNPQGSPAREGGAV
-363 PRSAAV
+363 PRSAVV
-369 DALPQGAPVPV
+369 DALEQGAPVPV

-389 STNLVLLSADGVLL
+389 STNLVLASTDGVLL

-416 AVREGLASLAARV
+416 AVRDGLASLAQRV
-429 GDRAQVVAA
+429 GDRACVVAA

-466 AAAAADPQADT
+466 AAAAADSQVDT

-488 ISLAAGQVA
+488 ISLVAGQVA

-519 LGIALPDYGPLALSV
+519 LGIALPDYGSLALSAEHPV
-534 ERPVD
+534 E

-547 VETAINAALAKGATK
+547 METAINAALAKGATK
-562 AEVAAGL
+562 SEVAAGL

-584 KPVGS
+584 KPVGQ

-605 AFRAYAGD
+605 AFRAYAGE

-622 VSGAVGAALLAAEAQ
+622 VSGAVGAALLAAESQ
-637 GFMPVQTG
+637 GVLEPVQNG
-645 ESADGTHVA
+645 ESADEQGEELDT
-654 NIAGGVKVS
+654 
-663 EAVPGAPNSPET
+663 GAMSNQ
-675 SGHWPSGHARA
+675 HA
-686 AEDEGGAPGTA
+686 P
-697 AASSS
+697 
-702 CVCRQANAPSN
+702 RQANVRSN
-713 FRGWDLSG
+713 FKGWDLSG
-721 AVREMRR
+721 ASHETRHI
-728 VDPAEIAANRA
+728 DPAEIAANRA
-739 FFHKVDEMYLEGYD
+739 FFHKVDEMFLEGYD

-789 VLTDASSEET
+789 VLTDASDEET

-822 AQLLDAGVDYVFM
+822 AQLLDMDVDYVFM

-861 AIVAQELDYEGHGIT
+861 AIVASELDYEGHGIT

-931 DQLLAALCPGER
+931 DQLLAGLKPGER
-943 VIVIITR
+943 VIVLITR

-1045 QIEMDEHY
+1045 HIEMDEHY

-1081 TSARVVN
+1081 TSWRVVN
-1088 TACEPLCAGELAGL
+1088 SACEPLREGELAGL
-1102 PSFGPYGRLTA
+1102 PSFGPYGPLAA

-1123 RELVPTPQTL
+1123 RELAPTPATL

-1143 EYYSFASLLGMSLAA
+1143 EYYSFASLLGVSLAA
-1158 AGEGGGGVD
+1158 AVDVGAAARLEGGAQACGEGAGAVD
-1167 GEAADGK
+1167 GPYAERDAA
-1174 AFAEGCAPACAGV
+1174 AAAVASAEGGW
-1187 VVESGSAPEAGG
+1187 
-1199 EIVAA
+1199 
-1204 ERAGERSIAFAAAE
+1204 
-1218 ANCGGFGAA
+1218 
-1227 GEVSDEV
+1227 
-1234 TDEGASAGQRVTQLL
+1234 RVGQLL

-1254 GGEADGQFDRVIRSI
+1254 GGEADGQFDRVIRSV
-1269 LDAKGHT
+1269 LDAKGHG
-1276 DVRVIAPDVELLPC
+1276 DVRVVAPDVELLPC
-1290 NLEDPEGFFAHVL
+1290 NVADLEGLFVHVL
-1303 AGDVIW
+1303 AGDVVW
-1309 AADPAARPALLKKL
+1309 AAAPAARPALQEAF
-1323 AKPNLT
+1323 AKPHLT
-1329 LEDVLAAARQVG
+1329 LEDVLTAASAARESWQ
-1341 AAQGDA
+1341 D
-1347 VRVPIAGVA
+1347 VPVA
-1356 FDDSVA
+1356 P
-1362 AAAMEF
+1362 
-1368 ASADVSSA
+1368 
-1376 DAATASVSRG
+1376 
-1386 VLQERSKTTC
+1386 
-1396 GHSGDDA
+1396 
-1403 STRKTLA
+1403 RKTLA

-1417 VIGDELTGGLFA
+1417 VVGDELTGGLFA
-1429 RLEGEGWRVMRA
+1429 RLEGEGYRAMRA
-1441 PFAEYLLFAWEDG
+1441 PFAEYLLFVWEDG
-1454 CDEGKHAKVV
+1454 CDEARHGKVV

-1471 GETGAAKTVG
+1471 GETGAPRVVG
-1481 LPDNP
+1481 LPDVP
-1486 AAPTD
+1486 ASQPESD
-1491 PDQELIL
+1491 RDQAL
-1498 TDVQALA
+1498 TLSDVQALA
-1505 AGCEAACANA
+1505 AGCEAACAHA

-1520 GTHEHAA
+1520 GSHEHAA
-1527 VHAQLA
+1527 AQPQLA
-1533 TGPLEVSTAVKANP
+1533 TGPLEVSTAVETDP
-1547 LFGAEQRTLPQDEWH
+1547 LFGVEQRTLPQDEWR
-1562 ALLDHLAGMMQQV
+1562 ALLGRLAGMMQQV
-1575 SDALGVSSPFSRDHA
+1575 ADALGDMSAYASDHS
-1590 QLRQLATDALG
+1590 QLRQIATDVLG

-1610 RYAKTVQAGQTAAG
+1610 RYAKAVQAGQRADG
-1624 VVEVASLYENADIML
+1624 VVAVASMYENVDIML
-1639 RLKGIPSK
+1639 RLKSVPCQ

>member
-1 MYYVGIDI
+1 MYYMGIDI

-17 AVDAQGA
+17 AVDAGGT
-24 VLRVVRRA
+24 VLRVIRRA
-32 HEGSPL
+32 HKGSAL

-43 LLDDLLASNDL
+43 MLAELADGSADRSL
-54 SGACGGVVATGSG
+54 SLSAQACGGVVATGSG
-67 ADMLRAVASD
+67 ADMLRALVPGL
-77 VRVLED
+77 RVLEE

-94 APQARCVMGIGAQSG
+94 APQAASVIGMGAQSG
-109 VFATGFAGGAAPEFA
+109 VFATGFAHGSAPEFA

-210 VEKPLAL
+210 VEKPVAL

-235 DLGEGELLASPDLVC
+235 DLAEGELLADEKLVC

-261 EGVGAAGACAEL
+261 EGAGGRDGERIAAGAAS
-273 AAYDGEYDAGRHPD
+273 DA
-287 AQSAG
+287 SAG
-292 ACEGAA
+292 LASLASLRSALEGTQAA
-298 AGARTACC
+298 
-306 SLDALRAALGGAA
+306 
-319 GLQADDLPR
+319 QADDLPR

-336 CTPSRGFALAPS
+336 CVPNCGFALAPS
-348 PWNPQGAPAREGGVV
+348 PWNPQGSPAREGGAV
-363 PRSAAV
+363 PRSAVV
-369 DALPQGAPVPV
+369 DALEQGAPVPV

-389 STNLVLLSADGVLL
+389 STNLVLVSTDGVLL
-403 DAQYLRTRGNPKQ
+403 DAQYLRTRGTPKQ
-416 AVREGLASLAARV
+416 AVRDGLASLAQRV
-429 GDRAQVVAA
+429 GDRACVVAA

-466 AAAAADPQADT
+466 AAAAADSQMDT

-488 ISLAAGQVA
+488 ISLVAGQVA

-519 LGIALPDYGPLALSV
+519 LGIALPDYGSLALSAEHPV
-534 ERPVD
+534 E

-547 VETAINAALAKGATK
+547 METAINAALAKGATK
-562 AEVAAGL
+562 PEVAAGL

-584 KPVGS
+584 KPVGQ

-605 AFRAYAGD
+605 AFRAYVGE

-622 VSGAVGAALLAAEAQ
+622 VSGAVGAALLAAESQ
-637 GFMPVQTG
+637 GVLEPVQNG
-645 ESADGTHVA
+645 ESADEQGEELDT
-654 NIAGGVKVS
+654 
-663 EAVPGAPNSPET
+663 GAMSNQ
-675 SGHWPSGHARA
+675 HA
-686 AEDEGGAPGTA
+686 P
-697 AASSS
+697 
-702 CVCRQANAPSN
+702 RQANVRSN
-713 FRGWDLSG
+713 FKGWDLSG
-721 AVREMRR
+721 ASHETRHI
-728 VDPAEIAANRA
+728 DPAEIAANRA
-739 FFHKVDEMYLEGYD
+739 FFHKVDEMFLEGYD

-767 CLMLHKLFPMANA
+767 CLMLHKLFPMAHA

-789 VLTDASSEET
+789 VLTDASDEET

-822 AQLLDAGVDYVFM
+822 AQLLDMDVDYVFM

-861 AIVAQELDYEGHGIT
+861 AIVASELDYEGHGIT

-931 DQLLAALCPGER
+931 DQLLAGLKPGER
-943 VIVIITR
+943 VIVLITR

-1045 QIEMDEHY
+1045 HIEMDEHY

-1081 TSARVVN
+1081 TSRHVVN
-1088 TACEPLCAGELAGL
+1088 SACEPLREGELAGL
-1102 PSFGPYGRLTA
+1102 PSFGPYGPLAA

-1123 RELVPTPQTL
+1123 RELAPTPATL

-1143 EYYSFASLLGMSLAA
+1143 EYYSFASLLGVSLAA
-1158 AGEGGGGVD
+1158 AVDVGAAACLEGGAQACGEGAGAVD
-1167 GEAADGK
+1167 GPYVERDAA
-1174 AFAEGCAPACAGV
+1174 AAAVASAEGGW
-1187 VVESGSAPEAGG
+1187 
-1199 EIVAA
+1199 
-1204 ERAGERSIAFAAAE
+1204 
-1218 ANCGGFGAA
+1218 
-1227 GEVSDEV
+1227 
-1234 TDEGASAGQRVTQLL
+1234 RVGQLL

-1254 GGEADGQFDRVIRSI
+1254 GGEADGQFDRAIRSV
-1269 LDAKGHT
+1269 LDAKGHG
-1276 DVRVIAPDVELLPC
+1276 DVRVVAPDVELLPC
-1290 NLEDPEGFFAHVL
+1290 NVADLEGLFVHVL
-1303 AGDVIW
+1303 AGDVVW
-1309 AADPAARPALLKKL
+1309 AAAPAARPALQEAF
-1323 AKPNLT
+1323 AKPHLT
-1329 LEDVLAAARQVG
+1329 LEDVLTAASAARESWQ
-1341 AAQGDA
+1341 D
-1347 VRVPIAGVA
+1347 VPVA
-1356 FDDSVA
+1356 P
-1362 AAAMEF
+1362 
-1368 ASADVSSA
+1368 
-1376 DAATASVSRG
+1376 
-1386 VLQERSKTTC
+1386 
-1396 GHSGDDA
+1396 
-1403 STRKTLA
+1403 RKTLA

-1417 VIGDELTGGLFA
+1417 VVGDELTGGLFA
-1429 RLEGEGWRVMRA
+1429 RLEGEGYRAMRA
-1441 PFAEYLLFAWEDG
+1441 PFSEYLLFVWEDG
-1454 CDEGKHAKVV
+1454 CDEARHGKVV

-1471 GETGAAKTVG
+1471 GETGAPRVVG
-1481 LPDNP
+1481 LPDVP
-1486 AAPTD
+1486 ASQPESD
-1491 PDQELIL
+1491 RDQTL
-1498 TDVQALA
+1498 TLSDVQALA
-1505 AGCEAACANA
+1505 VGCEAACAHA

-1520 GTHEHAA
+1520 GSHEHAA
-1527 VHAQLA
+1527 AQPQLA
-1533 TGPLEVSTAVKANP
+1533 TGPLEVSTAVETDP
-1547 LFGAEQRTLPQDEWH
+1547 LFGVGQRTLPQDEWR
-1562 ALLDHLAGMMQQV
+1562 ALLGRLAGMMQQV
-1575 SDALGVSSPFSRDHA
+1575 ADALGDMSAYASDHS
-1590 QLRQLATDALG
+1590 QLRQIATDVLG

-1610 RYAKTVQAGQTAAG
+1610 RYAKAVQAGQRADG
-1624 VVEVASLYENADIML
+1624 VVAVASMYENVDIML
-1639 RLKGIPSK
+1639 RLKSVPCR

>member
-17 AVDAQGA
+17 AVDAAGA
-24 VLRVVRRA
+24 VARVLRRA
-32 HEGSPL
+32 HQGSPL

-43 LLDDLLASNDL
+43 LLDELANGENEPGARVAPEAGGRAGGEGACESEPAAASAISATSRPLPL
-54 SGACGGVVATGSG
+54 SACGGVAVTGSG
-67 ADMLRAVASD
+67 AGMVRALAPGLRE
-77 VRVLED
+77 LEE

-94 APQARCVMGIGAQSG
+94 APQAACVMQMGAQSG
-109 VFATGFAGGAAPEFA
+109 VFATGFASGAAPEFA

-146 PLESY
+146 PLDSY
-151 SDLVARAQSVPR
+151 SDLVTRAQSVPR

-198 KAFKATIVRNLP
+198 KAFKATIVRSLP

-217 AGGVLENAGVVRA
+217 AGGTLLNAGVVRA

-235 DLGEGELLASPDLVC
+235 DLGDDELLADPQLVN

-261 EGVGAAGACAEL
+261 EAGEA
-273 AAYDGEYDAGRHPD
+273 D
-287 AQSAG
+287 AQLA
-292 ACEGAA
+292 
-298 AGARTACC
+298 
-306 SLDALRAALGGAA
+306 ALRAALGGESA
-319 GLQADDLPR
+319 GQADDLVRLPR
-328 LPQLPQVD
+328 LPHVD
-336 CTPSRGFALAPS
+336 CTPNRGFALAPS
-348 PWNPQGAPAREGGVV
+348 PWNPAGAPAYDGGAV

-369 DALPQGAPVPV
+369 DALAAGQPVPV

-389 STNLVLLSADGVLL
+389 STNLVLVSTDGVLL
-403 DAQYLRTRGNPKQ
+403 DAQYLRTRCNPKQ
-416 AVREGLASLAARV
+416 AVRDGLASLAQRV
-429 GDRAQVVAA
+429 GSRAHVVAA

-449 KLIGAD
+449 NLIGAD

-466 AAAAADPQADT
+466 AAAAADPLVDT

-488 ISLAAGQVA
+488 IGLAAGQVA

-519 LGIALPDYGPLALSV
+519 LGIALPDYGALALSA

-562 AEVAAGL
+562 PEVAAGL

-577 LHKVVNA
+577 LHKVVNN
-584 KPVGS
+584 KPVGR

-605 AFRAYAGD
+605 AFRAHAGD
-613 SLTVSPWFA
+613 DLTVSPYFA

-637 GFMPVQTG
+637 GVLSVQTG
-645 ESADGTHVA
+645 VTADKTF
-654 NIAGGVKVS
+654 
-663 EAVPGAPNSPET
+663 P
-675 SGHWPSGHARA
+675 
-686 AEDEGGAPGTA
+686 
-697 AASSS
+697 
-702 CVCRQANAPSN
+702 PSN
-713 FRGWDLSG
+713 FKGWDLSG
-721 AVREMRR
+721 ASHAARR
-728 VDPAEIAANRA
+728 VDPEEIAANRA

-753 PTRDPAKKTVGIPR
+753 PVRDPAKKTVGIPR
-767 CLMLHKLFPMANA
+767 ALMLHKLFPMANA

-789 VLTDASSEET
+789 VLTDASDEET

-861 AIVAQELDYEGHGIT
+861 AIVAKELDYEGHGIT
-876 LLNPLMNLDFGQGAM
+876 LLNPQMNLDFGQGAM
-891 AEVMLQVGAQLGRTP
+891 AEVMLEVGAQLGRTP

-931 DQLLAALCPGER
+931 DQLLASLKPGER

-963 PDMLLDRG
+963 PDLLLDRG
-971 WKVITVSHLHAHD
+971 QKVITVSHLHAHD

-1038 MGSKPYL
+1038 MAGKPYL

-1075 DLRGTP
+1075 DLRGAP
-1081 TSARVVN
+1081 TSTRVVN
-1088 TACEPLCAGELAGL
+1088 SACEPVRKGELAGL
-1102 PSFGPYGRLTA
+1102 PSFGPYGPLAA

-1123 RELVPTPQTL
+1123 RELVPTPATL

-1143 EYYSFASLLGMSLAA
+1143 EYYSFASLLGVSLAA
-1158 AGEGGGGVD
+1158 VGEGGD
-1167 GEAADGK
+1167 GEAAADGCT
-1174 AFAEGCAPACAGV
+1174 AVRSEGPTQAYGEGAGAVDGPHAEHDVAAAAVASAEGGW
-1187 VVESGSAPEAGG
+1187 
-1199 EIVAA
+1199 
-1204 ERAGERSIAFAAAE
+1204 
-1218 ANCGGFGAA
+1218 
-1227 GEVSDEV
+1227 
-1234 TDEGASAGQRVTQLL
+1234 RVGQLL

-1254 GGEADGQFDRVIRSI
+1254 GGEADGQFDRVIRSV
-1269 LDAKGHT
+1269 LDAKGHG
-1276 DVRVIAPDVELLPC
+1276 DVRVVAPDVELLPC
-1290 NLEDPEGFFAHVL
+1290 NVADLEGLFVHVL
-1303 AGDVIW
+1303 AGDVVW
-1309 AADPAARPALLKKL
+1309 AAAPAARPALQETF
-1323 AKPNLT
+1323 AKPHLT
-1329 LEDVLAAARQVG
+1329 LEDVLTAASAARESWQ
-1341 AAQGDA
+1341 D
-1347 VRVPIAGVA
+1347 VPVA
-1356 FDDSVA
+1356 P
-1362 AAAMEF
+1362 
-1368 ASADVSSA
+1368 
-1376 DAATASVSRG
+1376 
-1386 VLQERSKTTC
+1386 
-1396 GHSGDDA
+1396 
-1403 STRKTLA
+1403 RKTLA

-1417 VIGDELTGGLFA
+1417 VVGDELTGGLFA
-1429 RLEGEGWRVMRA
+1429 RLEGEGYRAMRA
-1441 PFAEYLLFAWEDG
+1441 PFAEYLLFVWEDG
-1454 CDEGKHAKVV
+1454 CDEARHGKVV

-1471 GETGAAKTVG
+1471 GETGAPRVVG
-1481 LPDNP
+1481 LPDVP
-1486 AAPTD
+1486 ASQPESD
-1491 PDQELIL
+1491 RDQTL
-1498 TDVQALA
+1498 TLSDVQALA
-1505 AGCEAACANA
+1505 VGCEAACAHA

-1520 GTHEHAA
+1520 GSHEHAA
-1527 VHAQLA
+1527 AQPQLA
-1533 TGPLEVSTAVKANP
+1533 TEPLEVSAAVEADP
-1547 LFGAEQRTLPQDEWH
+1547 LFGAEQRTLPQDQWH
-1562 ALLDHLAGMMQQV
+1562 AVLERLVGMMQQV
-1575 SDALGVSSPFSRDHA
+1575 ADALGDMSAYASDHS
-1590 QLRQLATDALG
+1590 QLRQIATDALG

-1610 RYAKTVQAGQTAAG
+1610 RYAKAVQAGQRADG
-1624 VVEVASLYENADIML
+1624 VVAAASMYENADIML
-1639 RLKGIPSK
+1639 RLKSVPCQ

>member
-1 MYYVGIDI
+1 MKEQRVYHVGIDI
-9 GASSVKVA
+9 GASSVKIA
-17 AVDAQGA
+17 AVDAAGA
-24 VLRVVRRA
+24 VVRVLRRA
-32 HEGSPL
+32 HQGSPL

-43 LLDDLLASNDL
+43 LIDELANGESEPVANAEPAAGARAGDEGACGNKPAAAFATL
-54 SGACGGVVATGSG
+54 RPLPLGACGGVAVTGSG
-67 ADMLRAVASD
+67 AGMVRALAPGLRE
-77 VRVLED
+77 LEE

-94 APQARCVMGIGAQSG
+94 APQAACVMQMGAQSG
-109 VFATGFAGGAAPEFA
+109 VFATGFTSGAAPEFA

-146 PLESY
+146 PLDSY
-151 SDLVARAQSVPR
+151 SDLVTRAQSVPR

-198 KAFKATIVRNLP
+198 KAFKATIVRSLP

-217 AGGVLENAGVVRA
+217 AGGTLLNAGVVRA

-235 DLGEGELLASPDLVC
+235 DLGEDELLADPQLVN

-261 EGVGAAGACAEL
+261 EAGEA
-273 AAYDGEYDAGRHPD
+273 D
-287 AQSAG
+287 AQLA
-292 ACEGAA
+292 
-298 AGARTACC
+298 
-306 SLDALRAALGGAA
+306 ALRAALGGESA
-319 GLQADDLPR
+319 GQADDLARLPR
-328 LPQLPQVD
+328 LPHMD
-336 CTPSRGFALAPS
+336 CTPNRGFALAPS
-348 PWNPQGAPAREGGVV
+348 PWNPAGAPAYDGSAV

-369 DALPQGAPVPV
+369 DALAAGQSVPV

-389 STNLVLLSADGVLL
+389 STNLVLVSTDGVLL

-416 AVREGLASLAARV
+416 AVRDGLASLAQRV
-429 GDRAQVVAA
+429 GSRAHVVAA

-449 KLIGAD
+449 NLIGAD

-466 AAAAADPQADT
+466 AAAAADPLVDT

-488 ISLAAGQVA
+488 IGLAAGQVA

-519 LGIALPDYGPLALSV
+519 LGIALPDYGALALSA

-562 AEVAAGL
+562 SEVAAGL

-577 LHKVVNA
+577 LHKVVNN
-584 KPVGS
+584 KPVGR

-613 SLTVSPWFA
+613 DLTVSPYFA

-637 GFMPVQTG
+637 GVLSVQ
-645 ESADGTHVA
+645 
-654 NIAGGVKVS
+654 IGVTPDK
-663 EAVPGAPNSPET
+663 T
-675 SGHWPSGHARA
+675 FPS
-686 AEDEGGAPGTA
+686 
-697 AASSS
+697 
-702 CVCRQANAPSN
+702 SN
-713 FRGWDLSG
+713 FKGWDLSG
-721 AVREMRR
+721 ASHAARR
-728 VDPAEIAANRA
+728 VDPDEIAANRA

-753 PTRDPAKKTVGIPR
+753 PQRDPAKKTVGIPR
-767 CLMLHKLFPMANA
+767 ALMLHKLFPMANA

-789 VLTDASSEET
+789 VLTDASDEET

-861 AIVAQELDYEGHGIT
+861 AIVAKELDYEGHGIT
-876 LLNPLMNLDFGQGAM
+876 LLNPQMNLDFGQGAM
-891 AEVMLQVGAQLGRTP
+891 AEVMLEVGAQLGRTP

-931 DQLLAALCPGER
+931 DQLLASLKPGER

-963 PDMLLDRG
+963 PDLLLDRG
-971 WKVITVSHLHAHD
+971 QKVITVSHLHAHD

-1038 MGSKPYL
+1038 MAGKPYL

-1075 DLRGTP
+1075 DLRGAP
-1081 TSARVVN
+1081 TSTRVVN
-1088 TACEPLCAGELAGL
+1088 SACEPVRKGELASL
-1102 PSFGPYGRLTA
+1102 PSFGPYGPLAA
-1113 QWLRDQGIPV
+1113 QWLRDQGISV
-1123 RELVPTPQTL
+1123 RELVPNAQTL

-1143 EYYSFASLLGMSLAA
+1143 EYYSFASLLGVSLAA
-1158 AGEGGGGVD
+1158 VGEGGD
-1167 GEAADGK
+1167 GEAAADGCT
-1174 AFAEGCAPACAGV
+1174 AVRSEGPTQAYGEGAGAVDGPHAEHDVAAAAVASAEGGW
-1187 VVESGSAPEAGG
+1187 
-1199 EIVAA
+1199 
-1204 ERAGERSIAFAAAE
+1204 
-1218 ANCGGFGAA
+1218 
-1227 GEVSDEV
+1227 
-1234 TDEGASAGQRVTQLL
+1234 RVGQLL

-1254 GGEADGQFDRVIRSI
+1254 GGEADGQFDRVIRSV
-1269 LDAKGHT
+1269 LDAKGHG
-1276 DVRVIAPDVELLPC
+1276 DVRVVAPDVELLPC
-1290 NLEDPEGFFAHVL
+1290 NVADLEGLFVHVL
-1303 AGDVIW
+1303 AGDVVW
-1309 AADPAARPALLKKL
+1309 AAAPAARPALQETF
-1323 AKPNLT
+1323 AKPHLT
-1329 LEDVLAAARQVG
+1329 LEDVLTAASAARESWQ
-1341 AAQGDA
+1341 D
-1347 VRVPIAGVA
+1347 VPVA
-1356 FDDSVA
+1356 P
-1362 AAAMEF
+1362 
-1368 ASADVSSA
+1368 
-1376 DAATASVSRG
+1376 
-1386 VLQERSKTTC
+1386 
-1396 GHSGDDA
+1396 
-1403 STRKTLA
+1403 RKTLA

-1417 VIGDELTGGLFA
+1417 VVGDELTGGLFA
-1429 RLEGEGWRVMRA
+1429 RLEGEGYRAMRA
-1441 PFAEYLLFAWEDG
+1441 PFAEYLLFIWEDG
-1454 CDEGKHAKVV
+1454 CEEAKHAKVV

-1471 GETGAAKTVG
+1471 GETGAPRVVG
-1481 LPDNP
+1481 LPDVP
-1486 AAPTD
+1486 ASQPESD
-1491 PDQELIL
+1491 RDQTL
-1498 TDVQALA
+1498 TLSDVQALA
-1505 AGCEAACANA
+1505 VGCEAACAHA

-1520 GTHEHAA
+1520 GSHEHAA
-1527 VHAQLA
+1527 AQPQLA
-1533 TGPLEVSTAVKANP
+1533 TEPLEVSAAVEADP
-1547 LFGAEQRTLPQDEWH
+1547 LFGAEQRTLPQDQWH
-1562 ALLDHLAGMMQQV
+1562 AVLERLVGMMQQV
-1575 SDALGVSSPFSRDHA
+1575 ADALGDMSAYASDHS
-1590 QLRQLATDALG
+1590 QLHQIATDALG

-1610 RYAKTVQAGQTAAG
+1610 RYAKAVQAGQRADG
-1624 VVEVASLYENADIML
+1624 VVAVASMYENADIML
-1639 RLKGIPSK
+1639 RLKSVPCQ

>member
-17 AVDAQGA
+17 AVDAAGVVVR
-24 VLRVVRRA
+24 VLRRA
-32 HEGSPL
+32 HQGSPL

-43 LLDDLLASNDL
+43 LLDELANGENEP
-54 SGACGGVVATGSG
+54 GARVAPEAGGRAGGEGACENEPAAASAISATSRPLPLGTCGGVAVTGSG
-67 ADMLRAVASD
+67 AGMVRALAPGLRE
-77 VRVLED
+77 LEE

-94 APQARCVMGIGAQSG
+94 APQAACVMQMGAQSG
-109 VFATGFAGGAAPEFA
+109 VFATGFAAGAAPEFA

-146 PLESY
+146 PLDSY
-151 SDLVARAQSVPR
+151 SDLVTRAQSVPR

-198 KAFKATIVRNLP
+198 KAFKATIVRSLP

-217 AGGVLENAGVVRA
+217 AGGTLLNAGVVRA

-235 DLGEGELLASPDLVC
+235 DLGDDELFADPQLVN

-261 EGVGAAGACAEL
+261 EAGEA
-273 AAYDGEYDAGRHPD
+273 D
-287 AQSAG
+287 AQLA
-292 ACEGAA
+292 
-298 AGARTACC
+298 
-306 SLDALRAALGGAA
+306 ALRAELDGESA
-319 GLQADDLPR
+319 GQADDLARLPR
-328 LPQLPQVD
+328 LPHVD
-336 CTPSRGFALAPS
+336 CTPNRGFALAPS
-348 PWNPQGAPAREGGVV
+348 PWNPAGAPAYDGGAV

-369 DALPQGAPVPV
+369 DALAAGQPVPV

-389 STNLVLLSADGVLL
+389 STNLVLVSTDGVLL

-416 AVREGLASLAARV
+416 AVRDGLASLAQRV
-429 GDRAQVVAA
+429 GSRAHVVAA

-449 KLIGAD
+449 NLIGAD

-466 AAAAADPQADT
+466 AAAAADPLVDT

-488 ISLAAGQVA
+488 IGLAAGQVA

-519 LGIALPDYGPLALSV
+519 LGIALPDYGALALSA

-562 AEVAAGL
+562 PEVAAGL

-577 LHKVVNA
+577 LHKVVNN
-584 KPVGS
+584 KPVGR

-613 SLTVSPWFA
+613 NLTVSPYFA

-637 GFMPVQTG
+637 GVLSVQTG
-645 ESADGTHVA
+645 VTADKTF
-654 NIAGGVKVS
+654 
-663 EAVPGAPNSPET
+663 
-675 SGHWPSGHARA
+675 PS
-686 AEDEGGAPGTA
+686 
-697 AASSS
+697 
-702 CVCRQANAPSN
+702 SN
-713 FRGWDLSG
+713 FKGWDLSG
-721 AVREMRR
+721 ASHAAHR
-728 VDPAEIAANRA
+728 VDPDEIAANRA

-753 PTRDPAKKTVGIPR
+753 PQRDPAKKTVGIPR
-767 CLMLHKLFPMANA
+767 ALMLHKLFPMANA

-789 VLTDASSEET
+789 VLTDASDEET

-861 AIVAQELDYEGHGIT
+861 AIVAKELDYEGHGIT
-876 LLNPLMNLDFGQGAM
+876 LLNPQMNLDFGQGAM
-891 AEVMLQVGAQLGRTP
+891 AEVMLEVGAQLGRTP
-906 QETARAMLAGGFAV
+906 EETARAMLAGGFAV

-931 DQLLAALCPGER
+931 DQLLASLKPGER

-963 PDMLLDRG
+963 PDLLLDRG
-971 WKVITVSHLHAHD
+971 QKVITVSHLHAHD

-1038 MGSKPYL
+1038 MAGKPYL

-1075 DLRGTP
+1075 DLRGAP
-1081 TSARVVN
+1081 TSTRVVN
-1088 TACEPLCAGELAGL
+1088 SACEPVRKGELAGL
-1102 PSFGPYGRLTA
+1102 PSFGPYGPLAA
-1113 QWLRDQGIPV
+1113 QWLRDQGISV
-1123 RELVPTPQTL
+1123 RELVPNAQTL

-1143 EYYSFASLLGMSLAA
+1143 EYYSFASLLGVSLAA
-1158 AGEGGGGVD
+1158 AES
-1167 GEAADGK
+1167 AS
-1174 AFAEGCAPACAGV
+1174 AEGPV
-1187 VVESGSAPEAGG
+1187 
-1199 EIVAA
+1199 
-1204 ERAGERSIAFAAAE
+1204 R
-1218 ANCGGFGAA
+1218 
-1227 GEVSDEV
+1227 
-1234 TDEGASAGQRVTQLL
+1234 QLL

-1254 GGEADGQFDRVIRSI
+1254 GGEADGQFDRVVRSV
-1269 LDAKGHT
+1269 LDAKGYA

-1290 NLEDPEGFFAHVL
+1290 NLDDPEGFFVHML
-1303 AGDVIW
+1303 AGDVVW
-1309 AADPAARPALLKKL
+1309 VAAPEARSDLRKRL
-1323 AKPNLT
+1323 AKPGLT
-1329 LEDVLAAARQVG
+1329 LDDVLAAAREVG
-1341 AAQGDA
+1341 AA
-1347 VRVPIAGVA
+1347 AGA
-1356 FDDSVA
+1356 G
-1362 AAAMEF
+1362 
-1368 ASADVSSA
+1368 
-1376 DAATASVSRG
+1376 ATAS
-1386 VLQERSKTTC
+1386 SKDLGSSCARNVEVKTSDISASFNLDAAEELNPKT
-1396 GHSGDDA
+1396 SDA
-1403 STRKTLA
+1403 SARDAYPAAGGARKTLA
-1410 LVGEWPL
+1410 VVGEWPL

-1429 RLEGEGWRVMRA
+1429 QLEAEGYRVVRA
-1441 PFAEYLLFAWEDG
+1441 PFAEYLLFIWEDG
-1454 CDEGKHAKVV
+1454 CDEAKHAKVV

-1471 GETGAAKTVG
+1471 GETGAPKTVG
-1481 LPDNP
+1481 LPDAP
-1486 AAPTD
+1486 APAD
-1491 PDQELIL
+1491 PDQALAIA
-1498 TDVQALA
+1498 DVQALA
-1505 AGCEAACANA
+1505 SGCEAACANA

-1520 GTHEHAA
+1520 GSHDHGAA
-1527 VHAQLA
+1527 AAALA
-1533 TGPLEVSTAVKANP
+1533 TGPLEVGADVQANP
-1547 LFGAEQRTLPQDEWH
+1547 LFGAEQRTFPQDEWR
-1562 ALLDHLAGMMQQV
+1562 ALLARLADMMAQV
-1575 SDALGVSSPFSRDHA
+1575 SDALGAESPYAGDQTA
-1590 QLRQLATDALG
+1590 LRQVATDALV

-1610 RYAKTVQAGQTAAG
+1610 RYAKAVQAGDRVDG
-1624 VVEVASLYENADIML
+1624 IIEVASTYENVDIML
-1639 RLKGIPSK
+1639 RLKGIPTK

>member
-1 MYYVGIDI
+1 MYYVGVDI
-9 GASSVKVA
+9 GASSVKIA
-17 AVDAQGA
+17 AVDAAGA
-24 VLRVVRRA
+24 VVRVLRRA
-32 HEGSPL
+32 HQGSPL

-43 LLDDLLASNDL
+43 LIDELANGESEPGARVAPEASGRAGGEGACESEPAAASAISATSRPLPL
-54 SGACGGVVATGSG
+54 SACGGVAVTGSG
-67 ADMLRAVASD
+67 AGMVRALAPGLRE
-77 VRVLED
+77 LEE

-94 APQARCVMGIGAQSG
+94 APQAACVMQMGAQSG
-109 VFATGFAGGAAPEFA
+109 VFATGFAAGAAPEFA

-146 PLESY
+146 PLDSY
-151 SDLVARAQSVPR
+151 SDLVTRAQSVPR

-198 KAFKATIVRNLP
+198 KAFKATIVRSLP

-217 AGGVLENAGVVRA
+217 AGGTLLNAGVVRA

-235 DLGEGELLASPDLVC
+235 DLGEGELLADPQLVN

-261 EGVGAAGACAEL
+261 EAGEA
-273 AAYDGEYDAGRHPD
+273 D
-287 AQSAG
+287 AQLA
-292 ACEGAA
+292 
-298 AGARTACC
+298 
-306 SLDALRAALGGAA
+306 ALRAALGGESA
-319 GLQADDLPR
+319 GQTDDLARLPR
-328 LPQLPQVD
+328 LPHVD
-336 CTPSRGFALAPS
+336 CTPNRGFALAPS
-348 PWNPQGAPAREGGVV
+348 PWNPAGAPAYDGGAV

-369 DALPQGAPVPV
+369 DALAAGQPVPV

-389 STNLVLLSADGVLL
+389 STNLVLVSTDGVLL

-416 AVREGLASLAARV
+416 AVRDGLASLAQRV
-429 GDRAQVVAA
+429 GSRAHVVAA

-449 KLIGAD
+449 NLIGAD

-466 AAAAADPQADT
+466 AAAAADPLVDT

-488 ISLAAGQVA
+488 IGLAAGQVA

-519 LGIALPDYGPLALSV
+519 LGIALPDYGALALSA

-562 AEVAAGL
+562 PEVAAGL

-577 LHKVVNA
+577 LHKVVNN
-584 KPVGS
+584 KPVGR

-613 SLTVSPWFA
+613 DLTVSPYFA

-637 GFMPVQTG
+637 GVLSVQTG
-645 ESADGTHVA
+645 VTADKTF
-654 NIAGGVKVS
+654 
-663 EAVPGAPNSPET
+663 P
-675 SGHWPSGHARA
+675 
-686 AEDEGGAPGTA
+686 
-697 AASSS
+697 
-702 CVCRQANAPSN
+702 PSN
-713 FRGWDLSG
+713 FKGWDLSG
-721 AVREMRR
+721 ASHAARR
-728 VDPAEIAANRA
+728 VDPDEIATNRA

-753 PTRDPAKKTVGIPR
+753 PVRDPAKKTVGIPR
-767 CLMLHKLFPMANA
+767 ALMLHKLFPMANA

-789 VLTDASSEET
+789 VLTDASDEET

-861 AIVAQELDYEGHGIT
+861 AIVAKELDYEGHGIT
-876 LLNPLMNLDFGQGAM
+876 LLNPQMNLDFGQGAM
-891 AEVMLQVGAQLGRTP
+891 AEVMLEVGAQLGRTP

-931 DQLLAALCPGER
+931 DQLLASLKPGER

-963 PDMLLDRG
+963 PDLLLDRG
-971 WKVITVSHLHAHD
+971 QKVITVSHLHAHD

-1026 PDTMISHLFAEE
+1026 PDTVISHLFAEE
-1038 MGSKPYL
+1038 MAGKPYL

-1075 DLRGTP
+1075 DLRGAP
-1081 TSARVVN
+1081 TSTRVVN
-1088 TACEPLCAGELAGL
+1088 SACEPVRKDELAGL
-1102 PSFGPYGRLTA
+1102 PSFGPYGPLAA
-1113 QWLRDQGIPV
+1113 QWLRDQGISV
-1123 RELVPTPQTL
+1123 RELVPNAQTL

-1143 EYYSFASLLGMSLAA
+1143 EYYSFASLLGVSLAA
-1158 AGEGGGGVD
+1158 VGEGGD
-1167 GEAADGK
+1167 GEAAADGCT
-1174 AFAEGCAPACAGV
+1174 AVRSEGPAQAYGEDAGAVDGPHAEHDVAAAAVASAEGGW
-1187 VVESGSAPEAGG
+1187 
-1199 EIVAA
+1199 
-1204 ERAGERSIAFAAAE
+1204 
-1218 ANCGGFGAA
+1218 
-1227 GEVSDEV
+1227 
-1234 TDEGASAGQRVTQLL
+1234 RVGQLL

-1254 GGEADGQFDRVIRSI
+1254 GGEADGQFDRVIRSV
-1269 LDAKGHT
+1269 LDAKGHG
-1276 DVRVIAPDVELLPC
+1276 DVRVVAPDVELLPC
-1290 NLEDPEGFFAHVL
+1290 NVADLEGLFVHVL
-1303 AGDVIW
+1303 AGDVVW
-1309 AADPAARPALLKKL
+1309 AAAPAARPALQETF
-1323 AKPNLT
+1323 AKPHLT
-1329 LEDVLAAARQVG
+1329 LEDVLAAAS
-1341 AAQGDA
+1341 AARESWQD
-1347 VRVPIAGVA
+1347 VPVA
-1356 FDDSVA
+1356 P
-1362 AAAMEF
+1362 
-1368 ASADVSSA
+1368 
-1376 DAATASVSRG
+1376 
-1386 VLQERSKTTC
+1386 
-1396 GHSGDDA
+1396 
-1403 STRKTLA
+1403 RKTLA

-1417 VIGDELTGGLFA
+1417 VVGDELTGGLFA
-1429 RLEGEGWRVMRA
+1429 RLEGEGYRAMRA
-1441 PFAEYLLFAWEDG
+1441 PFAEYLLFVWEDG
-1454 CDEGKHAKVV
+1454 CDEARHGKVV

-1471 GETGAAKTVG
+1471 GETGAPRVVG
-1481 LPDNP
+1481 LPDVP
-1486 AAPTD
+1486 ASQPESD
-1491 PDQELIL
+1491 RDQTL
-1498 TDVQALA
+1498 TLSDVQALA
-1505 AGCEAACANA
+1505 VGCEAACAHA

-1520 GTHEHAA
+1520 GLHEHAA
-1527 VHAQLA
+1527 AQPQLA
-1533 TGPLEVSTAVKANP
+1533 TEPLEVSAAVEADP
-1547 LFGAEQRTLPQDEWH
+1547 LFGAEQRTLPQDQWH
-1562 ALLDHLAGMMQQV
+1562 AVLERLVGMMQQV
-1575 SDALGVSSPFSRDHA
+1575 ADALGDMSAYASDHS
-1590 QLRQLATDALG
+1590 QLRQIATDALG

-1610 RYAKTVQAGQTAAG
+1610 RYAKAVQAGQRADG
-1624 VVEVASLYENADIML
+1624 VVAVASMYENADIML
-1639 RLKGIPSK
+1639 RLKSVPCQ

>member
-17 AVDAQGA
+17 AVDAAGA
-24 VLRVVRRA
+24 VVRVLRRA
-32 HEGSPL
+32 HQGSPL

-43 LLDDLLASNDL
+43 LLDELANGENEP
-54 SGACGGVVATGSG
+54 GARVAPEAGGRAGGEGACESEPAAASATSRPLPLGSCGGVAVTGSG
-67 ADMLRAVASD
+67 AGMVRALAPGLRE
-77 VRVLED
+77 LEE

-94 APQARCVMGIGAQSG
+94 APQAACVMQMGAQSG
-109 VFATGFAGGAAPEFA
+109 VFATGFASGAAPEFA

-146 PLESY
+146 PLNSY

-198 KAFKATIVRNLP
+198 KAFKATIVRSLP

-217 AGGVLENAGVVRA
+217 AGGTLLNAGVVRA

-235 DLGEGELLASPDLVC
+235 DLGEDELLADPQLVN

-261 EGVGAAGACAEL
+261 EAGEA
-273 AAYDGEYDAGRHPD
+273 D
-287 AQSAG
+287 AQ
-292 ACEGAA
+292 
-298 AGARTACC
+298 
-306 SLDALRAALGGAA
+306 LVALRAALGGESA
-319 GLQADDLPR
+319 GRADDLARLPR
-328 LPQLPQVD
+328 LPHVD
-336 CTPSRGFALAPS
+336 CTPNRGFALAPS
-348 PWNPQGAPAREGGVV
+348 PWNPAGAPAYDGGAV

-369 DALPQGAPVPV
+369 DALAAGQPVPV

-389 STNLVLLSADGVLL
+389 STNLVLVSTDGVLL

-416 AVREGLASLAARV
+416 AVRDGLASLAQRV
-429 GDRAQVVAA
+429 GSRAHVVAA

-449 KLIGAD
+449 NLIGAD

-466 AAAAADPQADT
+466 AAAAADPLVDT

-488 ISLAAGQVA
+488 IGLAAGQVA

-519 LGIALPDYGPLALSV
+519 LGIALPDYGALALSA

-562 AEVAAGL
+562 PEVAAGL

-577 LHKVVNA
+577 LHKVVNN
-584 KPVGS
+584 KPVGR

-605 AFRAYAGD
+605 AFLAYAGD
-613 SLTVSPWFA
+613 DLTVSPYFA

-637 GFMPVQTG
+637 GVLSVQTG
-645 ESADGTHVA
+645 VTADKTF
-654 NIAGGVKVS
+654 
-663 EAVPGAPNSPET
+663 P
-675 SGHWPSGHARA
+675 
-686 AEDEGGAPGTA
+686 
-697 AASSS
+697 
-702 CVCRQANAPSN
+702 PSN
-713 FRGWDLSG
+713 FKGWDLSG
-721 AVREMRR
+721 ASHAARR
-728 VDPAEIAANRA
+728 VDPEEIAANRA

-753 PTRDPAKKTVGIPR
+753 PVRDPAKKTVGIPR
-767 CLMLHKLFPMANA
+767 ALMLHKLFPMANA

-789 VLTDASSEET
+789 VLTDASDEET

-861 AIVAQELDYEGHGIT
+861 AIVAKELDYEGHGIT
-876 LLNPLMNLDFGQGAM
+876 LLNPQMNLDFGQGAM
-891 AEVMLQVGAQLGRTP
+891 AEVMLEVGAQLGRTP

-931 DQLLAALCPGER
+931 DQLLASLKPGER

-963 PDMLLDRG
+963 PDLLLDRG
-971 WKVITVSHLHAHD
+971 QKVITVSHLHAHD

-1038 MGSKPYL
+1038 MAGKPYL

-1075 DLRGTP
+1075 DLRGAP
-1081 TSARVVN
+1081 TSTRVVN
-1088 TACEPLCAGELAGL
+1088 SACEPVRKGELAGL
-1102 PSFGPYGRLTA
+1102 PSFGPYGPLAA

-1123 RELVPTPQTL
+1123 RELVPTPATL

-1143 EYYSFASLLGMSLAA
+1143 EYYSFASLLGVSLAA
-1158 AGEGGGGVD
+1158 VGEGGD
-1167 GEAADGK
+1167 GEAAADGCT
-1174 AFAEGCAPACAGV
+1174 AVRSEGPTQAYGEGAGAVDGPHAEHDVAAAAVASAEGGW
-1187 VVESGSAPEAGG
+1187 
-1199 EIVAA
+1199 
-1204 ERAGERSIAFAAAE
+1204 
-1218 ANCGGFGAA
+1218 
-1227 GEVSDEV
+1227 
-1234 TDEGASAGQRVTQLL
+1234 RVGQLL

-1254 GGEADGQFDRVIRSI
+1254 GGEADGQFDRVIRSV
-1269 LDAKGHT
+1269 LDAKGHG
-1276 DVRVIAPDVELLPC
+1276 DVRVVAPDVELLPC
-1290 NLEDPEGFFAHVL
+1290 NVADLEGLFVHVL
-1303 AGDVIW
+1303 AGDVVW
-1309 AADPAARPALLKKL
+1309 AAAPAARPALQETF
-1323 AKPNLT
+1323 AKPHLT
-1329 LEDVLAAARQVG
+1329 LEDVLTAASAARESWQ
-1341 AAQGDA
+1341 D
-1347 VRVPIAGVA
+1347 VPVA
-1356 FDDSVA
+1356 P
-1362 AAAMEF
+1362 
-1368 ASADVSSA
+1368 
-1376 DAATASVSRG
+1376 
-1386 VLQERSKTTC
+1386 
-1396 GHSGDDA
+1396 
-1403 STRKTLA
+1403 RKTLA
-1410 LVGEWPL
+1410 LVGEWLL
-1417 VIGDELTGGLFA
+1417 VVGDELTGGLFA
-1429 RLEGEGWRVMRA
+1429 RLEGEGYRAMRA
-1441 PFAEYLLFAWEDG
+1441 PFAEYLLFVWEDG
-1454 CDEGKHAKVV
+1454 CDEARHGKVV

-1471 GETGAAKTVG
+1471 GETGAPRVVG
-1481 LPDNP
+1481 LPDVP
-1486 AAPTD
+1486 ASQPESD
-1491 PDQELIL
+1491 RDQTL
-1498 TDVQALA
+1498 TLSDVQALA
-1505 AGCEAACANA
+1505 VGCEAACAHA

-1520 GTHEHAA
+1520 GSHEHAA
-1527 VHAQLA
+1527 AQPQLA
-1533 TGPLEVSTAVKANP
+1533 TEPLEVSAAVEADP
-1547 LFGAEQRTLPQDEWH
+1547 LFGAEQRTLPQDQWH
-1562 ALLDHLAGMMQQV
+1562 AVLERLVGMMQQV
-1575 SDALGVSSPFSRDHA
+1575 ADALGDMSAYAPDHS
-1590 QLRQLATDALG
+1590 QLRQIATDALG

-1610 RYAKTVQAGQTAAG
+1610 RYAKAVQAGQRADG
-1624 VVEVASLYENADIML
+1624 VVAVASMYENADIML
-1639 RLKGIPSK
+1639 RLKSAPCQ

>member
-9 GASSVKVA
+9 GASSVKIA
-17 AVDAQGA
+17 AVDAAGA
-24 VLRVVRRA
+24 VVRVLCRA
-32 HEGSPL
+32 HQGSPL

-43 LLDDLLASNDL
+43 LLDELANGENEPGARVAPEAGGRAGGEGACESEPAAAAAASAAPQPLPLD
-54 SGACGGVVATGSG
+54 ACGGVAVTGSG
-67 ADMLRAVASD
+67 AGMVRALAPGLRE
-77 VRVLED
+77 LEE

-94 APQARCVMGIGAQSG
+94 APQAACVMQMGAQSG
-109 VFATGFAGGAAPEFA
+109 VFATGFAAGAAPEFA

-146 PLESY
+146 PLDSY
-151 SDLVARAQSVPR
+151 SDLVTRAQSVPR

-198 KAFKATIVRNLP
+198 KAFEATIVRSLP

-217 AGGVLENAGVVRA
+217 AGGTLLNAGVVRA

-235 DLGEGELLASPDLVC
+235 DLGEGELLADPQLVN

-261 EGVGAAGACAEL
+261 EAGEA
-273 AAYDGEYDAGRHPD
+273 D
-287 AQSAG
+287 AQ
-292 ACEGAA
+292 
-298 AGARTACC
+298 
-306 SLDALRAALGGAA
+306 LVALRAALGGESA
-319 GLQADDLPR
+319 GQTDDLARLPR
-328 LPQLPQVD
+328 LPHVD
-336 CTPSRGFALAPS
+336 CTPNRGFALAPS
-348 PWNPQGAPAREGGVV
+348 PWNPAGAPAYDGGAV

-369 DALPQGAPVPV
+369 DALAAGQPVPV

-389 STNLVLLSADGVLL
+389 STNLVLVSTDGVLL

-416 AVREGLASLAARV
+416 AVRDGLASLAQRV
-429 GDRAQVVAA
+429 GSRAHVVAA

-449 KLIGAD
+449 NLIGAD

-466 AAAAADPQADT
+466 AAAAADPLVDT

-488 ISLAAGQVA
+488 IGLAAGQVA

-519 LGIALPDYGPLALSV
+519 LGIALPDYGALALSA

-562 AEVAAGL
+562 PEVAAGL

-577 LHKVVNA
+577 LHKVVNN
-584 KPVGS
+584 KPVGR

-613 SLTVSPWFA
+613 SLTVSPYFA

-637 GFMPVQTG
+637 GVLSVQIGVT
-645 ESADGTHVA
+645 ADKTF
-654 NIAGGVKVS
+654 
-663 EAVPGAPNSPET
+663 P
-675 SGHWPSGHARA
+675 
-686 AEDEGGAPGTA
+686 
-697 AASSS
+697 
-702 CVCRQANAPSN
+702 PSN
-713 FRGWDLSG
+713 FKGWDLSG
-721 AVREMRR
+721 ASHAAHR
-728 VDPAEIAANRA
+728 VDPEEIAANRA

-753 PTRDPAKKTVGIPR
+753 PVRDPAKKTVGIPR
-767 CLMLHKLFPMANA
+767 ALMLHKLFPMANA

-789 VLTDASSEET
+789 VLTGASDEET

-861 AIVAQELDYEGHGIT
+861 AIVAKELDYEGHGIT
-876 LLNPLMNLDFGQGAM
+876 LLNPQMNLDFGQGAM
-891 AEVMLQVGAQLGRTP
+891 AEVMLEVGAQLGRTP

-931 DQLLAALCPGER
+931 DQLLASLKPGER

-963 PDMLLDRG
+963 PDLLLDRG
-971 WKVITVSHLHAHD
+971 QKVITVSHLHAHD

-1038 MGSKPYL
+1038 MAGKPYL
-1045 QIEMDEHY
+1045 HIEMDEHY

-1081 TSARVVN
+1081 TSRHVVN
-1088 TACEPLCAGELAGL
+1088 SACEPLREGELAGL
-1102 PSFGPYGRLTA
+1102 PSFGPYGPLAA

-1123 RELVPTPQTL
+1123 RELVPTPTTL

-1143 EYYSFASLLGMSLAA
+1143 EYYSFASLLGVSLAA
-1158 AGEGGGGVD
+1158 VGEGGD
-1167 GEAADGK
+1167 GEAAADGCT
-1174 AFAEGCAPACAGV
+1174 AVRSEGPAQAYGEGAGAVDWPHAERDVAAAAVASAEGGW
-1187 VVESGSAPEAGG
+1187 
-1199 EIVAA
+1199 
-1204 ERAGERSIAFAAAE
+1204 
-1218 ANCGGFGAA
+1218 
-1227 GEVSDEV
+1227 
-1234 TDEGASAGQRVTQLL
+1234 RVGQLL

-1254 GGEADGQFDRVIRSI
+1254 GGEADGQFDRVIRSV
-1269 LDAKGHT
+1269 LDAKGHG
-1276 DVRVIAPDVELLPC
+1276 DVRVVAPDVELLPC
-1290 NLEDPEGFFAHVL
+1290 NVADLEGLFVHVL
-1303 AGDVIW
+1303 AGDVVW
-1309 AADPAARPALLKKL
+1309 SAAPAARPALLETF
-1323 AKPNLT
+1323 AKPHLA
-1329 LEDVLAAARQVG
+1329 LKDVLTAASAARESWQ
-1341 AAQGDA
+1341 D
-1347 VRVPIAGVA
+1347 VPVA
-1356 FDDSVA
+1356 P
-1362 AAAMEF
+1362 
-1368 ASADVSSA
+1368 
-1376 DAATASVSRG
+1376 
-1386 VLQERSKTTC
+1386 
-1396 GHSGDDA
+1396 
-1403 STRKTLA
+1403 RKTLA

-1417 VIGDELTGGLFA
+1417 VVGDELTGGLFA
-1429 RLEGEGWRVMRA
+1429 RLEGEGYRAMRA
-1441 PFAEYLLFAWEDG
+1441 PFAEYLLFVWEDG
-1454 CDEGKHAKVV
+1454 CDEARHGKVV

-1471 GETGAAKTVG
+1471 GETGAPRVVG
-1481 LPDNP
+1481 LPDVP
-1486 AAPTD
+1486 ASQPESD
-1491 PDQELIL
+1491 RDQTL
-1498 TDVQALA
+1498 TLSDVQALA
-1505 AGCEAACANA
+1505 VGCEAACAHA

-1520 GTHEHAA
+1520 GSHEHAA
-1527 VHAQLA
+1527 AQPQLA
-1533 TGPLEVSTAVKANP
+1533 TEPLEVSAAVEADP
-1547 LFGAEQRTLPQDEWH
+1547 LFGAEQRTLPQDQWH
-1562 ALLDHLAGMMQQV
+1562 AVLERLVGMMQQV
-1575 SDALGVSSPFSRDHA
+1575 ADALGDMSAYASDHS
-1590 QLRQLATDALG
+1590 QLRQIATDALG

-1610 RYAKTVQAGQTAAG
+1610 RYAKAVQAGQRADG
-1624 VVEVASLYENADIML
+1624 VVAVASMYENADIML
-1639 RLKGIPSK
+1639 RLKSVPCQ

>member
-1 MYYVGIDI
+1 MYYLGIDI

-17 AVDAQGA
+17 AVDAAGA
-24 VLRVVRRA
+24 VARVLRRA
-32 HEGSPL
+32 HQGSPL

-43 LLDDLLASNDL
+43 LLDELANGENEPGARVAPEAGGRAGGEGACESEPAAASAISATSRPLPL
-54 SGACGGVVATGSG
+54 SACGGVAVTGSG
-67 ADMLRAVASD
+67 AGMVRALAPGLRE
-77 VRVLED
+77 LEE

-94 APQARCVMGIGAQSG
+94 APQAACVMQMGAQSG
-109 VFATGFAGGAAPEFA
+109 VFATGFASGAAPEFA

-146 PLESY
+146 PLDSY
-151 SDLVARAQSVPR
+151 SDLVTRAQSVPR

-198 KAFKATIVRNLP
+198 KAFKATIARSLP

-217 AGGVLENAGVVRA
+217 AGGTLLNAGVVRA

-235 DLGEGELLASPDLVC
+235 DLGDDELLADPQLVN

-261 EGVGAAGACAEL
+261 EAGEA
-273 AAYDGEYDAGRHPD
+273 D
-287 AQSAG
+287 AQLA
-292 ACEGAA
+292 
-298 AGARTACC
+298 
-306 SLDALRAALGGAA
+306 ALRAALGGESA
-319 GLQADDLPR
+319 GQADDLARLPR
-328 LPQLPQVD
+328 LPHVD
-336 CTPSRGFALAPS
+336 CTPNRGFALAPS
-348 PWNPQGAPAREGGVV
+348 PWNPAGAPAYDGGAV

-369 DALPQGAPVPV
+369 DALAAGQPVPV

-389 STNLVLLSADGVLL
+389 STNLVLVSTDGVLL

-416 AVREGLASLAARV
+416 AVRDGLASLAQRV
-429 GDRAQVVAA
+429 GSRAHVVAA

-449 KLIGAD
+449 NLIGAD

-466 AAAAADPQADT
+466 AAAAADPLVDT

-488 ISLAAGQVA
+488 IGLAAGQVA

-519 LGIALPDYGPLALSV
+519 LGIALPDYGALALSA

-562 AEVAAGL
+562 PEVAAGL

-577 LHKVVNA
+577 LHKVVNN
-584 KPVGS
+584 KPVGR

-613 SLTVSPWFA
+613 NLTVSPYFA

-637 GFMPVQTG
+637 GVLSVQTG
-645 ESADGTHVA
+645 VTADKTF
-654 NIAGGVKVS
+654 
-663 EAVPGAPNSPET
+663 P
-675 SGHWPSGHARA
+675 
-686 AEDEGGAPGTA
+686 
-697 AASSS
+697 
-702 CVCRQANAPSN
+702 PSN
-713 FRGWDLSG
+713 FKGWDLSG
-721 AVREMRR
+721 ASHAARR
-728 VDPAEIAANRA
+728 VDPDEIAANRA

-753 PTRDPAKKTVGIPR
+753 PQRDPAKKTVGIPR
-767 CLMLHKLFPMANA
+767 ALMLHKLFPMANA

-789 VLTDASSEET
+789 VLTDASDEET

-861 AIVAQELDYEGHGIT
+861 AIVAKELDYEGHGIT
-876 LLNPLMNLDFGQGAM
+876 LLNPQMNLDFGQGAM
-891 AEVMLQVGAQLGRTP
+891 AEVMLEVGAQLGRTP

-931 DQLLAALCPGER
+931 DQLLASLKPGER

-963 PDMLLDRG
+963 PDLLLDRG
-971 WKVITVSHLHAHD
+971 QKVITVSHLHAHD

-1038 MGSKPYL
+1038 MAGKPYL

-1075 DLRGTP
+1075 DLRGAP
-1081 TSARVVN
+1081 TSTRVVN
-1088 TACEPLCAGELAGL
+1088 SACEPVHKGELAGL
-1102 PSFGPYGRLTA
+1102 PSFGPYGPLAA
-1113 QWLRDQGIPV
+1113 QWLRDQGISV
-1123 RELVPTPQTL
+1123 RELVPNTQTL

-1143 EYYSFASLLGMSLAA
+1143 EYYSFASLLGVSLAA
-1158 AGEGGGGVD
+1158 VGEGGD
-1167 GEAADGK
+1167 GEAAADGCT
-1174 AFAEGCAPACAGV
+1174 AVRSEGPTQAYGEGAGAVDGPHAEHDVAAAAVASAEGGW
-1187 VVESGSAPEAGG
+1187 
-1199 EIVAA
+1199 
-1204 ERAGERSIAFAAAE
+1204 
-1218 ANCGGFGAA
+1218 
-1227 GEVSDEV
+1227 
-1234 TDEGASAGQRVTQLL
+1234 RVGQLL

-1254 GGEADGQFDRVIRSI
+1254 GGEADGQFDRVIRSV
-1269 LDAKGHT
+1269 LDAKGHG
-1276 DVRVIAPDVELLPC
+1276 DVRVVAPDVELLPC
-1290 NLEDPEGFFAHVL
+1290 NVADLEGLFVHVL
-1303 AGDVIW
+1303 AGDVVW
-1309 AADPAARPALLKKL
+1309 AAAPAARPALQETF
-1323 AKPNLT
+1323 AKPHLT
-1329 LEDVLAAARQVG
+1329 LEDVLTAASAARESWQ
-1341 AAQGDA
+1341 D
-1347 VRVPIAGVA
+1347 VPVA
-1356 FDDSVA
+1356 P
-1362 AAAMEF
+1362 
-1368 ASADVSSA
+1368 
-1376 DAATASVSRG
+1376 
-1386 VLQERSKTTC
+1386 
-1396 GHSGDDA
+1396 
-1403 STRKTLA
+1403 RKTLA

-1417 VIGDELTGGLFA
+1417 VVGDELTGGLFA
-1429 RLEGEGWRVMRA
+1429 RLEGEGYRAMRA
-1441 PFAEYLLFAWEDG
+1441 PFAEYLLFVWEDG
-1454 CDEGKHAKVV
+1454 CDEARHGKVV

-1471 GETGAAKTVG
+1471 GETGAPRVVG
-1481 LPDNP
+1481 LPDVP
-1486 AAPTD
+1486 ASQPESD
-1491 PDQELIL
+1491 RDQTL
-1498 TDVQALA
+1498 TLSDVQALA
-1505 AGCEAACANA
+1505 VGCEAACAHA

-1520 GTHEHAA
+1520 GSHEHAA
-1527 VHAQLA
+1527 AQPQLA
-1533 TGPLEVSTAVKANP
+1533 TEPLEVSVAVEADP
-1547 LFGAEQRTLPQDEWH
+1547 LFGAEQRTLPQDQWH
-1562 ALLDHLAGMMQQV
+1562 AVLERLVGMMQQV
-1575 SDALGVSSPFSRDHA
+1575 ADALGDMSAYASDHS
-1590 QLRQLATDALG
+1590 QLRQIATDALG

-1610 RYAKTVQAGQTAAG
+1610 RYAKAVQAGQRADG
-1624 VVEVASLYENADIML
+1624 VVAVASMYENADIML
-1639 RLKGIPSK
+1639 RLKSVPCQ

>member
-1 MYYVGIDI
+1 M
-9 GASSVKVA
+9 
-17 AVDAQGA
+17 
-24 VLRVVRRA
+24 
-32 HEGSPL
+32 
-38 PCLRA
+38 
-43 LLDDLLASNDL
+43 
-54 SGACGGVVATGSG
+54 
-67 ADMLRAVASD
+67 
-77 VRVLED
+77 
-83 VPALVKGVRAL
+83 
-94 APQARCVMGIGAQSG
+94 
-109 VFATGFAGGAAPEFA
+109 
-124 MNESCAAGT
+124 
-133 GSFFEDQMQRLGL
+133 
-146 PLESY
+146 
-151 SDLVARAQSVPR
+151 
-163 LSGRCSVFAKTDI
+163 FAKTDI

-198 KAFKATIVRNLP
+198 KAFKATIVRSLP

-217 AGGVLENAGVVRA
+217 AGGTLLNAGVVRA

-235 DLGEGELLASPDLVC
+235 DLGDDELLADPQLVN

-261 EGVGAAGACAEL
+261 EAGEA
-273 AAYDGEYDAGRHPD
+273 D
-287 AQSAG
+287 AQLA
-292 ACEGAA
+292 
-298 AGARTACC
+298 
-306 SLDALRAALGGAA
+306 ALRAELDGESA
-319 GLQADDLPR
+319 GQADDLARLPR
-328 LPQLPQVD
+328 LPHVD
-336 CTPSRGFALAPS
+336 CTPNRGFALAPS
-348 PWNPQGAPAREGGVV
+348 PWNPAGAPAYDGGAV

-369 DALPQGAPVPV
+369 DALAAGQPVPV

-389 STNLVLLSADGVLL
+389 STNLVLVSTDGVLL

-416 AVREGLASLAARV
+416 AVRDGLASLAQRV
-429 GDRAQVVAA
+429 GSRAHVVAA

-449 KLIGAD
+449 NLIGAD
-455 AVRDEITAQAR
+455 AVRDEITAQAS
-466 AAAAADPQADT
+466 AAAAADPLVDT

-488 ISLAAGQVA
+488 IGLAAGQVA

-519 LGIALPDYGPLALSV
+519 LGIALPDYGALALSA

-562 AEVAAGL
+562 SEVAAGL

-577 LHKVVNA
+577 LHKVVNN
-584 KPVGS
+584 KPVGR

-613 SLTVSPWFA
+613 DLTVSPYFA

-637 GFMPVQTG
+637 GVLSVQ
-645 ESADGTHVA
+645 
-654 NIAGGVKVS
+654 IGVTPDKTF
-663 EAVPGAPNSPET
+663 P
-675 SGHWPSGHARA
+675 
-686 AEDEGGAPGTA
+686 
-697 AASSS
+697 
-702 CVCRQANAPSN
+702 PSN
-713 FRGWDLSG
+713 FKGWDLSG
-721 AVREMRR
+721 ASHAARR
-728 VDPAEIAANRA
+728 VDPDEIAANRA

-753 PTRDPAKKTVGIPR
+753 PQRDPARKTVGIPR
-767 CLMLHKLFPMANA
+767 ALMLHKLFPMANA

-789 VLTDASSEET
+789 VLTDASDEET

-861 AIVAQELDYEGHGIT
+861 AIVAKELDYEGHGIT
-876 LLNPLMNLDFGQGAM
+876 LLNPQMNLDFGQGAM
-891 AEVMLQVGAQLGRTP
+891 AEVMLEVGAQLGRTP

-931 DQLLAALCPGER
+931 DQLLAGLKPGER
-943 VIVIITR
+943 GIVLVTR

-1045 QIEMDEHY
+1045 HIEMDEHY

-1081 TSARVVN
+1081 TSWRVVN
-1088 TACEPLCAGELAGL
+1088 SACEPLREGELAGL
-1102 PSFGPYGRLTA
+1102 PSFGPYGPLAA

-1123 RELVPTPQTL
+1123 RELVPTPATL
-1133 ELGRKECTSK
+1133 ELGRKACTSK
-1143 EYYSFASLLGMSLAA
+1143 EYYSFVSLLGVSLAA
-1158 AGEGGGGVD
+1158 VGEGGD
-1167 GEAADGK
+1167 GEAAADGCT
-1174 AFAEGCAPACAGV
+1174 AVRSEGPAQAYGEGAGTVDGPHAERDVAAVAVASAEGGW
-1187 VVESGSAPEAGG
+1187 
-1199 EIVAA
+1199 
-1204 ERAGERSIAFAAAE
+1204 
-1218 ANCGGFGAA
+1218 
-1227 GEVSDEV
+1227 
-1234 TDEGASAGQRVTQLL
+1234 RVGQLL

-1254 GGEADGQFDRVIRSI
+1254 GGEADGQFDRVIRSV
-1269 LDAKGHT
+1269 LDAKGHG
-1276 DVRVIAPDVELLPC
+1276 DVRVVAPDVELLPC
-1290 NLEDPEGFFAHVL
+1290 NVADLEGLFVHVL
-1303 AGDVIW
+1303 AGDVVW
-1309 AADPAARPALLKKL
+1309 AAAPAARPALQETF
-1323 AKPNLT
+1323 AKPHLT
-1329 LEDVLAAARQVG
+1329 LEDVLTAASAARESWQ
-1341 AAQGDA
+1341 D
-1347 VRVPIAGVA
+1347 VPVA
-1356 FDDSVA
+1356 P
-1362 AAAMEF
+1362 
-1368 ASADVSSA
+1368 
-1376 DAATASVSRG
+1376 
-1386 VLQERSKTTC
+1386 
-1396 GHSGDDA
+1396 
-1403 STRKTLA
+1403 RKTLA

-1417 VIGDELTGGLFA
+1417 VVGDELTGGLFA
-1429 RLEGEGWRVMRA
+1429 RLEGEGYRAMRA
-1441 PFAEYLLFAWEDG
+1441 PFAEYLLFVWEDG
-1454 CDEGKHAKVV
+1454 CDEARHGKVV

-1471 GETGAAKTVG
+1471 GETGAPRVVG
-1481 LPDNP
+1481 LPDVP
-1486 AAPTD
+1486 ASQPESD
-1491 PDQELIL
+1491 RDQTL
-1498 TDVQALA
+1498 TLSDVQALA
-1505 AGCEAACANA
+1505 VGCEAACAHA

-1520 GTHEHAA
+1520 GSHEHAA
-1527 VHAQLA
+1527 AQPQLA
-1533 TGPLEVSTAVKANP
+1533 TEPLEVSAAVEADP
-1547 LFGAEQRTLPQDEWH
+1547 LFGAEQRTLPQDQWH
-1562 ALLDHLAGMMQQV
+1562 AVLERLVGMMQQV
-1575 SDALGVSSPFSRDHA
+1575 ADALGDMSAYASDHS
-1590 QLRQLATDALG
+1590 QLRQIATDALG

-1610 RYAKTVQAGQTAAG
+1610 RYAKAVQAGQRADG
-1624 VVEVASLYENADIML
+1624 VVAVASMYENADIML
-1639 RLKGIPSK
+1639 RLKSAPCQ

>member
-1 MYYVGIDI
+1 MYYMGIDI

-17 AVDAQGA
+17 AVDAGGT
-24 VLRVVRRA
+24 VLRVIRRA
-32 HEGSPL
+32 HKGSPL

-43 LLDDLLASNDL
+43 MLAELADGSADRSL
-54 SGACGGVVATGSG
+54 SLSAQACGGVVATGSG
-67 ADMLRAVASD
+67 ADMLRALVPGL
-77 VRVLED
+77 RVLEE

-94 APQARCVMGIGAQSG
+94 APQAASVIGMGAQSG
-109 VFATGFAGGAAPEFA
+109 VFATGFAHGSAPEFA

-210 VEKPLAL
+210 VEKPVAL

-235 DLGEGELLASPDLVC
+235 DLAEGELLADEKLVC

-261 EGVGAAGACAEL
+261 EGAGGRDGERIAAGDGAGLHAAGA
-273 AAYDGEYDAGRHPD
+273 GEASDA
-287 AQSAG
+287 SAG
-292 ACEGAA
+292 LASLASLRSALEGTQAA
-298 AGARTACC
+298 
-306 SLDALRAALGGAA
+306 
-319 GLQADDLPR
+319 QADDLPR

-336 CTPSRGFALAPS
+336 CMPNCGFALAPS
-348 PWNPQGAPAREGGVV
+348 PWNPQGSPAREGGAV
-363 PRSAAV
+363 PRSAVV
-369 DALPQGAPVPV
+369 DALEQGAPVPV

-389 STNLVLLSADGVLL
+389 STNLVLVSTDGVLL

-416 AVREGLASLAARV
+416 AVRDGLASLAQRV
-429 GDRAQVVAA
+429 GDRACVVAA

-466 AAAAADPQADT
+466 AAAAADSQVDT

-488 ISLAAGQVA
+488 ISLVAGQVA

-519 LGIALPDYGPLALSV
+519 LGIALPDYGSLALSAEHPV
-534 ERPVD
+534 E

-547 VETAINAALAKGATK
+547 METAINAALAKGATK
-562 AEVAAGL
+562 SEVAAGL

-584 KPVGS
+584 KPVGQ

-605 AFRAYAGD
+605 AFRAYAGE

-622 VSGAVGAALLAAEAQ
+622 VSGAVGAALLAAESQ
-637 GFMPVQTG
+637 GVLEPVQNG
-645 ESADGTHVA
+645 ESADEQGEELD
-654 NIAGGVKVS
+654 AGAMS
-663 EAVPGAPNSPET
+663 NQHAP
-675 SGHWPSGHARA
+675 
-686 AEDEGGAPGTA
+686 
-697 AASSS
+697 
-702 CVCRQANAPSN
+702 RQANARSN
-713 FRGWDLSG
+713 FKGWDLSG
-721 AVREMRR
+721 ASHETRHI
-728 VDPAEIAANRA
+728 DPAEIAANRA
-739 FFHKVDEMYLEGYD
+739 FFHKVDEMFLEGYD

-789 VLTDASSEET
+789 VLTDASDEET

-807 QGETCYPVKLVHGHM
+807 QGETCYPVKLVHGRM
-822 AQLLDAGVDYVFM
+822 AQLLDMDVDYVFM

-861 AIVAQELDYEGHGIT
+861 AIVASELDYEGHGIT

-931 DQLLAALCPGER
+931 DQLLAGLKPGER
-943 VIVIITR
+943 VIVLITR

-1045 QIEMDEHY
+1045 HIEMDEHY

-1081 TSARVVN
+1081 TSWRVVN
-1088 TACEPLCAGELAGL
+1088 SACEPLREGELAGL
-1102 PSFGPYGRLTA
+1102 PSFGPYGPLAA

-1123 RELVPTPQTL
+1123 RELAPTPATL

-1143 EYYSFASLLGMSLAA
+1143 EYYSFASLLGVSLAA
-1158 AGEGGGGVD
+1158 AVDVGAAACLEGGAQACGEGAGAVD
-1167 GEAADGK
+1167 GPYVERDAA
-1174 AFAEGCAPACAGV
+1174 AAAVASAEGGW
-1187 VVESGSAPEAGG
+1187 
-1199 EIVAA
+1199 
-1204 ERAGERSIAFAAAE
+1204 
-1218 ANCGGFGAA
+1218 
-1227 GEVSDEV
+1227 
-1234 TDEGASAGQRVTQLL
+1234 RVGQLL

-1254 GGEADGQFDRVIRSI
+1254 GGEADGQFDRVIRSV
-1269 LDAKGHT
+1269 LDAKGHG
-1276 DVRVIAPDVELLPC
+1276 DVRVVAPDVELLPC
-1290 NLEDPEGFFAHVL
+1290 NVADLEGLFVHVL
-1303 AGDVIW
+1303 AGDVVW
-1309 AADPAARPALLKKL
+1309 AAAPAARPALQEAF
-1323 AKPNLT
+1323 AKPHLT
-1329 LEDVLAAARQVG
+1329 LEDVLTAASAARESWQ
-1341 AAQGDA
+1341 D
-1347 VRVPIAGVA
+1347 VPVA
-1356 FDDSVA
+1356 P
-1362 AAAMEF
+1362 
-1368 ASADVSSA
+1368 
-1376 DAATASVSRG
+1376 
-1386 VLQERSKTTC
+1386 
-1396 GHSGDDA
+1396 
-1403 STRKTLA
+1403 RKTLA

-1417 VIGDELTGGLFA
+1417 VVGDELTGGLFA
-1429 RLEGEGWRVMRA
+1429 RLEGEGYRAMRA
-1441 PFAEYLLFAWEDG
+1441 PFAEYLLFVWEDG
-1454 CDEGKHAKVV
+1454 CDEARHGKVV

-1471 GETGAAKTVG
+1471 GETGAPRVVG
-1481 LPDNP
+1481 LPDVP
-1486 AAPTD
+1486 ASQPESD
-1491 PDQELIL
+1491 RDQAL
-1498 TDVQALA
+1498 TLSDVQALA
-1505 AGCEAACANA
+1505 AGCEAACAHA

-1520 GTHEHAA
+1520 GSHEHAA
-1527 VHAQLA
+1527 AQPQLA
-1533 TGPLEVSTAVKANP
+1533 TGPLEVSTAVETDP
-1547 LFGAEQRTLPQDEWH
+1547 LFGVEQRTLPQDEWR
-1562 ALLDHLAGMMQQV
+1562 ALLGRLAGMMQQV
-1575 SDALGVSSPFSRDHA
+1575 ADALGDMSAYASDHS
-1590 QLRQLATDALG
+1590 QLRQIATDVLG

-1610 RYAKTVQAGQTAAG
+1610 RYAKAVQAGQRADG
-1624 VVEVASLYENADIML
+1624 VVAVASMYENVDIML
-1639 RLKGIPSK
+1639 RLKSVPCQ

>member
-17 AVDAQGA
+17 AVDAAGA
-24 VLRVVRRA
+24 VARVLRRA
-32 HEGSPL
+32 HQGSPL

-43 LLDDLLASNDL
+43 LLDELANGENEPGARVAPEAGGRAGGEGACESEPAAASAISATSRPLPL
-54 SGACGGVVATGSG
+54 SACGGVAVTGSG
-67 ADMLRAVASD
+67 AGMVRALAPGLRE
-77 VRVLED
+77 LEE

-94 APQARCVMGIGAQSG
+94 APQAACVMQMGAQSG
-109 VFATGFAGGAAPEFA
+109 VFATGFASGAAPEFA

-146 PLESY
+146 PLDSY
-151 SDLVARAQSVPR
+151 SDLVTRAQSVPR

-198 KAFKATIVRNLP
+198 KAFKATIVRSLP

-217 AGGVLENAGVVRA
+217 AGGTLLNAGVVRA

-235 DLGEGELLASPDLVC
+235 DLGDDELLADPQLVN

-261 EGVGAAGACAEL
+261 EAGEA
-273 AAYDGEYDAGRHPD
+273 D
-287 AQSAG
+287 AQLA
-292 ACEGAA
+292 
-298 AGARTACC
+298 
-306 SLDALRAALGGAA
+306 ALRAALGGESA
-319 GLQADDLPR
+319 GQADDLVRLPR
-328 LPQLPQVD
+328 LPHVD
-336 CTPSRGFALAPS
+336 CTPNRGFALAPS
-348 PWNPQGAPAREGGVV
+348 PWNPAGAPAYDGGAV

-369 DALPQGAPVPV
+369 DALAAGQPVPV

-389 STNLVLLSADGVLL
+389 STNLVLVSTDGVLL

-416 AVREGLASLAARV
+416 AVRDGLASLAQRV
-429 GDRAQVVAA
+429 GSRAHVVAA

-449 KLIGAD
+449 NLIGAD

-466 AAAAADPQADT
+466 AAAAADPLVDT

-488 ISLAAGQVA
+488 IGLAAGQVA

-519 LGIALPDYGPLALSV
+519 LGIALPDYGALALSA

-562 AEVAAGL
+562 PEVAAGL

-577 LHKVVNA
+577 LHKVVNN
-584 KPVGS
+584 KPVGR

-613 SLTVSPWFA
+613 NLTVSPYFA

-637 GFMPVQTG
+637 GVLSVQTG
-645 ESADGTHVA
+645 VTADKTF
-654 NIAGGVKVS
+654 
-663 EAVPGAPNSPET
+663 P
-675 SGHWPSGHARA
+675 
-686 AEDEGGAPGTA
+686 
-697 AASSS
+697 
-702 CVCRQANAPSN
+702 PSN
-713 FRGWDLSG
+713 FKGWDLSG
-721 AVREMRR
+721 ASHAAHR
-728 VDPAEIAANRA
+728 VDPEEIAANRA

-753 PTRDPAKKTVGIPR
+753 PQRDPAKKTVGIPR
-767 CLMLHKLFPMANA
+767 ALMLHKLFPMANA

-789 VLTDASSEET
+789 VLTDASDEET

-861 AIVAQELDYEGHGIT
+861 AIVAKELDYEGHGIT
-876 LLNPLMNLDFGQGAM
+876 LLNPQMNLDFGQGAM
-891 AEVMLQVGAQLGRTP
+891 AEVMLEVGAQLGRTP

-931 DQLLAALCPGER
+931 DQLLASLKPGER

-963 PDMLLDRG
+963 PDLLLDRG
-971 WKVITVSHLHAHD
+971 QKVITVSHLHAHD

-1038 MGSKPYL
+1038 MAGKPYL

-1075 DLRGTP
+1075 DLRGAP
-1081 TSARVVN
+1081 TSTRVVN
-1088 TACEPLCAGELAGL
+1088 SACEPVRKGELAGL
-1102 PSFGPYGRLTA
+1102 PSFGPYGPLAA

-1123 RELVPTPQTL
+1123 RELVPTPATL
-1133 ELGRKECTSK
+1133 ELGCKECTSK
-1143 EYYSFASLLGMSLAA
+1143 EYYSFASLLGVSLAA
-1158 AGEGGGGVD
+1158 VGEGGD
-1167 GEAADGK
+1167 GEAAADGCT
-1174 AFAEGCAPACAGV
+1174 AVRSEGPTQAYGEGAGAVDGPHAEHDVAAAAVASAEGGW
-1187 VVESGSAPEAGG
+1187 
-1199 EIVAA
+1199 
-1204 ERAGERSIAFAAAE
+1204 
-1218 ANCGGFGAA
+1218 
-1227 GEVSDEV
+1227 
-1234 TDEGASAGQRVTQLL
+1234 RVGQLL

-1254 GGEADGQFDRVIRSI
+1254 GGEADGQFDRVIRSV
-1269 LDAKGHT
+1269 LDAKGHG
-1276 DVRVIAPDVELLPC
+1276 DVRVVAPDVELLPC
-1290 NLEDPEGFFAHVL
+1290 NVADLEGLFVHVL
-1303 AGDVIW
+1303 AGDVVW
-1309 AADPAARPALLKKL
+1309 AAAPAARPALQETF
-1323 AKPNLT
+1323 AKPHLT
-1329 LEDVLAAARQVG
+1329 LEDVLTAASAARESWQ
-1341 AAQGDA
+1341 D
-1347 VRVPIAGVA
+1347 VPVA
-1356 FDDSVA
+1356 P
-1362 AAAMEF
+1362 
-1368 ASADVSSA
+1368 
-1376 DAATASVSRG
+1376 
-1386 VLQERSKTTC
+1386 
-1396 GHSGDDA
+1396 
-1403 STRKTLA
+1403 RKTLA

-1417 VIGDELTGGLFA
+1417 VVGDELTGGLFA
-1429 RLEGEGWRVMRA
+1429 RLEGEGYRAMRA
-1441 PFAEYLLFAWEDG
+1441 PFAEYLLFVWEDG
-1454 CDEGKHAKVV
+1454 CDEARHGKVV

-1471 GETGAAKTVG
+1471 GETGAPRVVG
-1481 LPDNP
+1481 LPDVP
-1486 AAPTD
+1486 ASQPESD
-1491 PDQELIL
+1491 RDQTL
-1498 TDVQALA
+1498 TLSDVQALA
-1505 AGCEAACANA
+1505 VGCEAACAHA

-1520 GTHEHAA
+1520 GSHEHAA
-1527 VHAQLA
+1527 AQPQLA
-1533 TGPLEVSTAVKANP
+1533 TEPLEVSAAVEADP
-1547 LFGAEQRTLPQDEWH
+1547 LFGAEQRTLPQDQWH
-1562 ALLDHLAGMMQQV
+1562 AVLERLVGMMQQV
-1575 SDALGVSSPFSRDHA
+1575 ADALGDMSAYASDHS
-1590 QLRQLATDALG
+1590 QLRQIATDALG

-1610 RYAKTVQAGQTAAG
+1610 RYAKAVQAGQRADG
-1624 VVEVASLYENADIML
+1624 VVAVASMYENADIML
-1639 RLKGIPSK
+1639 RLKSVPCQ

>member
-1 MYYVGIDI
+1 MRAGGLRLKQSDVKEQRVYYVGIDI

-17 AVDAQGA
+17 AVDAAGA
-24 VLRVVRRA
+24 VARVLRRA
-32 HEGSPL
+32 HQGSPL

-43 LLDDLLASNDL
+43 LLDELANGENEPGARVAPEAGGRAGGEGACESEPAAASAISATSRPLPL
-54 SGACGGVVATGSG
+54 SACGGVMVTGSG
-67 ADMLRAVASD
+67 AGMARALAPGLRE
-77 VRVLED
+77 LEE

-94 APQARCVMGIGAQSG
+94 APQAACVMQMGAQSG
-109 VFATGFAGGAAPEFA
+109 VFATGFASGAAPEFA

-146 PLESY
+146 PLDSY
-151 SDLVARAQSVPR
+151 SDLVTRAQSVPR

-198 KAFKATIVRNLP
+198 KAFKATIVRSLP

-217 AGGVLENAGVVRA
+217 AGGTLLNAGVVRA

-235 DLGEGELLASPDLVC
+235 DLGDDELLADPQLVN

-261 EGVGAAGACAEL
+261 EAGEA
-273 AAYDGEYDAGRHPD
+273 D
-287 AQSAG
+287 AQLA
-292 ACEGAA
+292 
-298 AGARTACC
+298 
-306 SLDALRAALGGAA
+306 ALRAALGGESA
-319 GLQADDLPR
+319 GQADDLVRLPR
-328 LPQLPQVD
+328 LPHVD
-336 CTPSRGFALAPS
+336 CTPNRGFALAPS
-348 PWNPQGAPAREGGVV
+348 PWNPAGAPAYDGGAV

-369 DALPQGAPVPV
+369 DALAAGQPVPV

-389 STNLVLLSADGVLL
+389 STNLVLVSTDGVLL
-403 DAQYLRTRGNPKQ
+403 DAQYLRTRGNPRQ
-416 AVREGLASLAARV
+416 AVRDGLASLAQRV
-429 GDRAQVVAA
+429 GSRAHVVAA

-449 KLIGAD
+449 NLIGAD

-466 AAAAADPQADT
+466 AAAAADPLVDT

-488 ISLAAGQVA
+488 IGLAAGQVA

-519 LGIALPDYGPLALSV
+519 LGIALPDYGSLALSAEHPV
-534 ERPVD
+534 E

-547 VETAINAALAKGATK
+547 AETAINAALAKGATK
-562 AEVAAGL
+562 PEVAAGL

-577 LHKVVNA
+577 LHKVVNN
-584 KPVGS
+584 KPVGR

-613 SLTVSPWFA
+613 DLTVSPYFA

-637 GFMPVQTG
+637 GVLSVQTG
-645 ESADGTHVA
+645 VTADKTF
-654 NIAGGVKVS
+654 
-663 EAVPGAPNSPET
+663 P
-675 SGHWPSGHARA
+675 
-686 AEDEGGAPGTA
+686 
-697 AASSS
+697 
-702 CVCRQANAPSN
+702 PSN
-713 FRGWDLSG
+713 FKGWDLSG
-721 AVREMRR
+721 ASHAARR
-728 VDPAEIAANRA
+728 VDPDEIATNRA

-753 PTRDPAKKTVGIPR
+753 PVRDPAKKTVGIPR
-767 CLMLHKLFPMANA
+767 ALMLHKLFPMANA

-789 VLTDASSEET
+789 VLTDASDEET

-861 AIVAQELDYEGHGIT
+861 AIVAKELDYEGHGIT
-876 LLNPLMNLDFGQGAM
+876 LLNPQMNLDFGQGAM
-891 AEVMLQVGAQLGRTP
+891 AEVMLEVGAQLGRTP

-931 DQLLAALCPGER
+931 DQLLASLKPGER

-963 PDMLLDRG
+963 PDLLLDRG
-971 WKVITVSHLHAHD
+971 QKVITVSHLHAHD

-1038 MGSKPYL
+1038 MAGKPYL

-1081 TSARVVN
+1081 TSRHVVN
-1088 TACEPLCAGELAGL
+1088 LACEPLREGELAGL
-1102 PSFGPYGRLTA
+1102 PSFGPYGPLAA

-1123 RELVPTPQTL
+1123 RELVPTPATL

-1143 EYYSFASLLGMSLAA
+1143 EYYSFASLLGVSLAA
-1158 AGEGGGGVD
+1158 VGEGGD
-1167 GEAADGK
+1167 GEAAADGCT
-1174 AFAEGCAPACAGV
+1174 AVRSEGPTQAYGEGAGAVDGPHAEHDVAAAAVASAEGGW
-1187 VVESGSAPEAGG
+1187 
-1199 EIVAA
+1199 
-1204 ERAGERSIAFAAAE
+1204 
-1218 ANCGGFGAA
+1218 
-1227 GEVSDEV
+1227 
-1234 TDEGASAGQRVTQLL
+1234 RVGQLL

-1254 GGEADGQFDRVIRSI
+1254 GGEADGQFDRVIRSV
-1269 LDAKGHT
+1269 LDAKGHG
-1276 DVRVIAPDVELLPC
+1276 DVRVVAPDVELLPC
-1290 NLEDPEGFFAHVL
+1290 NVADLEGLFVHVL
-1303 AGDVIW
+1303 AGDVVW
-1309 AADPAARPALLKKL
+1309 AAAPAARPALQETF
-1323 AKPNLT
+1323 AKPHLT
-1329 LEDVLAAARQVG
+1329 LEDVLTAASAARESWQ
-1341 AAQGDA
+1341 D
-1347 VRVPIAGVA
+1347 VPVA
-1356 FDDSVA
+1356 P
-1362 AAAMEF
+1362 
-1368 ASADVSSA
+1368 
-1376 DAATASVSRG
+1376 
-1386 VLQERSKTTC
+1386 
-1396 GHSGDDA
+1396 
-1403 STRKTLA
+1403 RKTLA

-1417 VIGDELTGGLFA
+1417 VVGDELTGGLFA
-1429 RLEGEGWRVMRA
+1429 RLEGEGYRAMRA
-1441 PFAEYLLFAWEDG
+1441 PFAEYLLFVWEDG
-1454 CDEGKHAKVV
+1454 CDEARHGKVV

-1471 GETGAAKTVG
+1471 GETGAPRVVG
-1481 LPDNP
+1481 LPDVP
-1486 AAPTD
+1486 ASQPESD
-1491 PDQELIL
+1491 RDQTLAL
-1498 TDVQALA
+1498 SDVQALA
-1505 AGCEAACANA
+1505 VGCEAACAHA

-1520 GTHEHAA
+1520 GSHEHAA
-1527 VHAQLA
+1527 AQPQLA
-1533 TGPLEVSTAVKANP
+1533 TEPLEVSAAVEADP
-1547 LFGAEQRTLPQDEWH
+1547 LFGAEQRTLPQDQWH
-1562 ALLDHLAGMMQQV
+1562 AVLERLVGMMQQV
-1575 SDALGVSSPFSRDHA
+1575 ADALGDMSAYAPDHS
-1590 QLRQLATDALG
+1590 QLRQIATDALG

-1610 RYAKTVQAGQTAAG
+1610 RYAKAVQAGQRADG
-1624 VVEVASLYENADIML
+1624 VVAVASMYENADIML
-1639 RLKGIPSK
+1639 RLKSAPCQ

>member
-1 MYYVGIDI
+1 MYYVGVDI
-9 GASSVKVA
+9 GASSVKIA
-17 AVDAQGA
+17 AVDAAGA
-24 VLRVVRRA
+24 VVRVLRRA
-32 HEGSPL
+32 HQGSPL

-43 LLDDLLASNDL
+43 LIDELANGENEPGARVAPEAGGRAGGEGACESEPAAASAISATSRPLPL
-54 SGACGGVVATGSG
+54 SACGGVAVTGSG
-67 ADMLRAVASD
+67 AGMVRALAPGLRE
-77 VRVLED
+77 LEE

-94 APQARCVMGIGAQSG
+94 APQAACVMQMGAQSG
-109 VFATGFAGGAAPEFA
+109 VFATGFASGAAPEFA

-146 PLESY
+146 PLDSY
-151 SDLVARAQSVPR
+151 SDLVTRAQSVPC

-198 KAFKATIVRNLP
+198 KAFKATIVRSLP

-217 AGGVLENAGVVRA
+217 AGGTLLNAGVVRA

-235 DLGEGELLASPDLVC
+235 DLGEDELLADPQLVN

-261 EGVGAAGACAEL
+261 EAGEA
-273 AAYDGEYDAGRHPD
+273 D
-287 AQSAG
+287 AQLA
-292 ACEGAA
+292 
-298 AGARTACC
+298 
-306 SLDALRAALGGAA
+306 ALRAALGGESA
-319 GLQADDLPR
+319 GQADDLARLPR
-328 LPQLPQVD
+328 LPHVD
-336 CTPSRGFALAPS
+336 CTPNCGFALAAS
-348 PWNPQGAPAREGGVV
+348 PWNPAGAPAYDGGAV

-369 DALPQGAPVPV
+369 DALAAGQPVPV

-389 STNLVLLSADGVLL
+389 STNLVLVSTDGVLL

-416 AVREGLASLAARV
+416 AVRDGLASLAQRV
-429 GDRAQVVAA
+429 GSRAHVVVA

-449 KLIGAD
+449 NLIGAD

-466 AAAAADPQADT
+466 AAAAADPLVDT

-488 ISLAAGQVA
+488 IGLAAGQVA

-519 LGIALPDYGPLALSV
+519 LGIALPDYGALALSA

-562 AEVAAGL
+562 PEVAAGL

-577 LHKVVNA
+577 LHKVVNN
-584 KPVGS
+584 KPVGR

-613 SLTVSPWFA
+613 DLTASPYFA

-637 GFMPVQTG
+637 GVLSVQTG
-645 ESADGTHVA
+645 ATADKTF
-654 NIAGGVKVS
+654 
-663 EAVPGAPNSPET
+663 P
-675 SGHWPSGHARA
+675 
-686 AEDEGGAPGTA
+686 
-697 AASSS
+697 
-702 CVCRQANAPSN
+702 PSN
-713 FRGWDLSG
+713 FKGWDLSG
-721 AVREMRR
+721 ASHAARR
-728 VDPAEIAANRA
+728 VDPEEIAANRA

-753 PTRDPAKKTVGIPR
+753 PVRDPAKKTVGIPR
-767 CLMLHKLFPMANA
+767 ALMLHKLFPMANA

-789 VLTDASSEET
+789 VLTDASDEET

-861 AIVAQELDYEGHGIT
+861 AIVAKELDYEGHGIT
-876 LLNPLMNLDFGQGAM
+876 LLNPQMNLDFGQGAM
-891 AEVMLQVGAQLGRTP
+891 AEVMLEVGAQLGRTP

-931 DQLLAALCPGER
+931 DQLLASLKPGER

-963 PDMLLDRG
+963 PDLLLDRG
-971 WKVITVSHLHAHD
+971 QKVITVSHLHAHD

-1038 MGSKPYL
+1038 MAGKPYL

-1081 TSARVVN
+1081 TSQHVVN
-1088 TACEPLCAGELAGL
+1088 LACEPLREGELAGL
-1102 PSFGPYGRLTA
+1102 PSFGPYGPLAA

-1123 RELVPTPQTL
+1123 RELVPTPATL
-1133 ELGRKECTSK
+1133 ELGRKECISK
-1143 EYYSFASLLGMSLAA
+1143 EYYSFASLLGVSLAA
-1158 AGEGGGGVD
+1158 VGEGGD
-1167 GEAADGK
+1167 GEAAADGCT
-1174 AFAEGCAPACAGV
+1174 AVRSEGPTQAYGEGAGAVDGPHAEHDVAAAAVASAEGGW
-1187 VVESGSAPEAGG
+1187 
-1199 EIVAA
+1199 
-1204 ERAGERSIAFAAAE
+1204 
-1218 ANCGGFGAA
+1218 
-1227 GEVSDEV
+1227 
-1234 TDEGASAGQRVTQLL
+1234 RVGQLL

-1254 GGEADGQFDRVIRSI
+1254 GGEADGQFDRVIRSV
-1269 LDAKGHT
+1269 LDAKGHG
-1276 DVRVIAPDVELLPC
+1276 DVRVVAPDVELLPC
-1290 NLEDPEGFFAHVL
+1290 NVADFEGLFVHVL
-1303 AGDVIW
+1303 AGDVVW
-1309 AADPAARPALLKKL
+1309 AAAPAARPALQETF
-1323 AKPNLT
+1323 AKPHLT
-1329 LEDVLAAARQVG
+1329 LEDVLTAASAARESWQ
-1341 AAQGDA
+1341 D
-1347 VRVPIAGVA
+1347 VPVA
-1356 FDDSVA
+1356 P
-1362 AAAMEF
+1362 
-1368 ASADVSSA
+1368 
-1376 DAATASVSRG
+1376 
-1386 VLQERSKTTC
+1386 
-1396 GHSGDDA
+1396 
-1403 STRKTLA
+1403 RKTLA

-1417 VIGDELTGGLFA
+1417 VVGDELTGGLFA
-1429 RLEGEGWRVMRA
+1429 RLEGEGYRAMRA
-1441 PFAEYLLFAWEDG
+1441 PFAEYLLFVWEDG
-1454 CDEGKHAKVV
+1454 CDEARHGKVV

-1471 GETGAAKTVG
+1471 GETGAPRVVG
-1481 LPDNP
+1481 LPDVP
-1486 AAPTD
+1486 ASQPESD
-1491 PDQELIL
+1491 RDQTL
-1498 TDVQALA
+1498 TLSDVQALA
-1505 AGCEAACANA
+1505 VGCEAACAHA

-1520 GTHEHAA
+1520 GSHEHAA
-1527 VHAQLA
+1527 AQPQLA
-1533 TGPLEVSTAVKANP
+1533 TEPLEVSAAVEADP
-1547 LFGAEQRTLPQDEWH
+1547 LFGAEQRTLPQDQWH
-1562 ALLDHLAGMMQQV
+1562 AVLERLVGMMQQV
-1575 SDALGVSSPFSRDHA
+1575 ADALGDMSAYASDHS
-1590 QLRQLATDALG
+1590 QLRQIATDALG

-1610 RYAKTVQAGQTAAG
+1610 RYAKAVQAGQRADG
-1624 VVEVASLYENADIML
+1624 VVAVASMYENADIML
-1639 RLKGIPSK
+1639 RLKSVPCQ

>member
-17 AVDAQGA
+17 AVDAAGA
-24 VLRVVRRA
+24 VVRVLRRA
-32 HEGSPL
+32 HQGSPL

-43 LLDDLLASNDL
+43 LLDELANGENEP
-54 SGACGGVVATGSG
+54 GARVAPEAGGRAGGEGACESEPAAASATSRPLPLGSCGGVAVTGSG
-67 ADMLRAVASD
+67 AGMVRALAPGLRE
-77 VRVLED
+77 LEE

-94 APQARCVMGIGAQSG
+94 APQAACVMQMGAQSG
-109 VFATGFAGGAAPEFA
+109 VFATGFASGAAPEFA

-146 PLESY
+146 PLNSY

-198 KAFKATIVRNLP
+198 KAFKATIVRSLP

-217 AGGVLENAGVVRA
+217 AGGTLLNAGVVRA

-235 DLGEGELLASPDLVC
+235 DLGEDELLADPQLVN

-261 EGVGAAGACAEL
+261 EAGEA
-273 AAYDGEYDAGRHPD
+273 D
-287 AQSAG
+287 AQ
-292 ACEGAA
+292 
-298 AGARTACC
+298 
-306 SLDALRAALGGAA
+306 LVALRAALGGESA
-319 GLQADDLPR
+319 GRADDLARLPR
-328 LPQLPQVD
+328 LPHVD
-336 CTPSRGFALAPS
+336 CTPNRGFALAPS
-348 PWNPQGAPAREGGVV
+348 PWNPAGAPAYDGGAV

-369 DALPQGAPVPV
+369 DALAAGQPVPV

-389 STNLVLLSADGVLL
+389 STNLVLVSTDGVLL

-416 AVREGLASLAARV
+416 AVRDGLASLAQRV
-429 GDRAQVVAA
+429 GSRAHVVAA

-449 KLIGAD
+449 NLIGAD

-466 AAAAADPQADT
+466 AAAAADPLVDT

-488 ISLAAGQVA
+488 IGLAAGQVA

-519 LGIALPDYGPLALSV
+519 LGIALPDYGALALSA

-562 AEVAAGL
+562 PEVAAGL

-577 LHKVVNA
+577 LHKVVNN
-584 KPVGS
+584 KPVGR

-605 AFRAYAGD
+605 AFLAYAGD
-613 SLTVSPWFA
+613 DLTVSPYFA

-637 GFMPVQTG
+637 GVLSVQTG
-645 ESADGTHVA
+645 VTADKTF
-654 NIAGGVKVS
+654 
-663 EAVPGAPNSPET
+663 P
-675 SGHWPSGHARA
+675 
-686 AEDEGGAPGTA
+686 
-697 AASSS
+697 
-702 CVCRQANAPSN
+702 PSN
-713 FRGWDLSG
+713 FKGWDLSG
-721 AVREMRR
+721 ASHAARR
-728 VDPAEIAANRA
+728 VDPEEIAANRA

-753 PTRDPAKKTVGIPR
+753 PVRDPAKKTVGIPR
-767 CLMLHKLFPMANA
+767 ALMLHKLFPMANA

-789 VLTDASSEET
+789 VLTDASDEET

-861 AIVAQELDYEGHGIT
+861 AIVAKELDYEGHGIT
-876 LLNPLMNLDFGQGAM
+876 LLNPQMNLDFGQGAM
-891 AEVMLQVGAQLGRTP
+891 AEVMLEVGAQLGRTP

-931 DQLLAALCPGER
+931 DQLLASLKPGER

-963 PDMLLDRG
+963 PDLLLDRG
-971 WKVITVSHLHAHD
+971 QKVITVSHLHAHD

-1038 MGSKPYL
+1038 MAGKPYL

-1075 DLRGTP
+1075 DLRGAP
-1081 TSARVVN
+1081 TSTRVVN
-1088 TACEPLCAGELAGL
+1088 SACEPVRKGELAGL
-1102 PSFGPYGRLTA
+1102 PSFGPYGPLAA

-1123 RELVPTPQTL
+1123 RELVPTPATL

-1143 EYYSFASLLGMSLAA
+1143 EYYSFASLLGVSLAA
-1158 AGEGGGGVD
+1158 VGEGGD
-1167 GEAADGK
+1167 GEAAADGCT
-1174 AFAEGCAPACAGV
+1174 AVRSEGPTQAYGEGAGAVDGPHAEHDVAAAAVASAEGGW
-1187 VVESGSAPEAGG
+1187 
-1199 EIVAA
+1199 
-1204 ERAGERSIAFAAAE
+1204 
-1218 ANCGGFGAA
+1218 
-1227 GEVSDEV
+1227 
-1234 TDEGASAGQRVTQLL
+1234 RVGRLL

-1254 GGEADGQFDRVIRSI
+1254 GGEADGQFDRVIRSV
-1269 LDAKGHT
+1269 LDAKGHG
-1276 DVRVIAPDVELLPC
+1276 DVRVVAPDVELLPC
-1290 NLEDPEGFFAHVL
+1290 NVADLEGLFVHVL
-1303 AGDVIW
+1303 AGDVVW
-1309 AADPAARPALLKKL
+1309 AAAPAARPALQETF
-1323 AKPNLT
+1323 AKPHLT
-1329 LEDVLAAARQVG
+1329 LEDVLTAASAARESWQ
-1341 AAQGDA
+1341 D
-1347 VRVPIAGVA
+1347 VPVA
-1356 FDDSVA
+1356 P
-1362 AAAMEF
+1362 
-1368 ASADVSSA
+1368 
-1376 DAATASVSRG
+1376 
-1386 VLQERSKTTC
+1386 
-1396 GHSGDDA
+1396 
-1403 STRKTLA
+1403 RKTLA

-1417 VIGDELTGGLFA
+1417 VVGDELTGGLFA
-1429 RLEGEGWRVMRA
+1429 RLEGEGYRAMRA
-1441 PFAEYLLFAWEDG
+1441 PFAEYLLFVWEDG
-1454 CDEGKHAKVV
+1454 CDEARHGKVV

-1471 GETGAAKTVG
+1471 GETGAPRVVG
-1481 LPDNP
+1481 LPDVP
-1486 AAPTD
+1486 ASQPESD
-1491 PDQELIL
+1491 RDQTL
-1498 TDVQALA
+1498 TLSDVQALA
-1505 AGCEAACANA
+1505 VGCEAACAHA

-1520 GTHEHAA
+1520 GSHEHAA
-1527 VHAQLA
+1527 AQPQLA
-1533 TGPLEVSTAVKANP
+1533 TEPLEVSAAVEADP
-1547 LFGAEQRTLPQDEWH
+1547 LFGAEQRTLPQDQWH
-1562 ALLDHLAGMMQQV
+1562 AVLERLVGMMQQV
-1575 SDALGVSSPFSRDHA
+1575 ADALGDMSAYAPDHS
-1590 QLRQLATDALG
+1590 QLRQIATDALG

-1610 RYAKTVQAGQTAAG
+1610 RYAKAVQAGQRADG
-1624 VVEVASLYENADIML
+1624 VVAVASMYENADIML
-1639 RLKGIPSK
+1639 RLKSAPCQ

>member
-17 AVDAQGA
+17 AVDAAGA
-24 VLRVVRRA
+24 VVRVLRRA
-32 HEGSPL
+32 HQGSPL

-43 LLDDLLASNDL
+43 LLDELANGENEPGARVAPEAGGRAGGEGACESEPAAASAISATSRPLPL
-54 SGACGGVVATGSG
+54 SACGGVAVTGSG
-67 ADMLRAVASD
+67 AGMVRALAPGLRE
-77 VRVLED
+77 LEE
-83 VPALVKGVRAL
+83 VPALVKGVRAQ
-94 APQARCVMGIGAQSG
+94 APQAACVMQMGAQSG
-109 VFATGFAGGAAPEFA
+109 VFATGFAAGAAPEFA

-146 PLESY
+146 PLDSY
-151 SDLVARAQSVPR
+151 SDLVTRAQSVPR

-198 KAFKATIVRNLP
+198 KAFKATIVRSLP

-217 AGGVLENAGVVRA
+217 AGGTLLNAGVVRA

-235 DLGEGELLASPDLVC
+235 DLGEDELLADPQLVN

-261 EGVGAAGACAEL
+261 EAGEA
-273 AAYDGEYDAGRHPD
+273 D
-287 AQSAG
+287 AQLA
-292 ACEGAA
+292 
-298 AGARTACC
+298 
-306 SLDALRAALGGAA
+306 ALRAELDGESA
-319 GLQADDLPR
+319 GQADDLARLPR
-328 LPQLPQVD
+328 LPHVD
-336 CTPSRGFALAPS
+336 CTPNRGFALAPS
-348 PWNPQGAPAREGGVV
+348 PWNPAGAPAYDGGAV

-369 DALPQGAPVPV
+369 DALAAGQPVPV

-389 STNLVLLSADGVLL
+389 STNLVLVSTDGVLL

-416 AVREGLASLAARV
+416 AVRDGLASLAQRV
-429 GDRAQVVAA
+429 GSRAHVVAA

-449 KLIGAD
+449 NLIGAD

-466 AAAAADPQADT
+466 AAAAADPLVDT

-488 ISLAAGQVA
+488 IGLAAGQVA

-519 LGIALPDYGPLALSV
+519 LGIALPDYGALALSA

-562 AEVAAGL
+562 PEVAAGL

-577 LHKVVNA
+577 LHKVVNN
-584 KPVGS
+584 KPVGR

-613 SLTVSPWFA
+613 NLTVSPYFA

-637 GFMPVQTG
+637 GVLSVQ
-645 ESADGTHVA
+645 
-654 NIAGGVKVS
+654 IGV
-663 EAVPGAPNSPET
+663 T
-675 SGHWPSGHARA
+675 SDKTFP
-686 AEDEGGAPGTA
+686 
-697 AASSS
+697 
-702 CVCRQANAPSN
+702 PSN
-713 FRGWDLSG
+713 FKGWDLSG
-721 AVREMRR
+721 ASHAARR
-728 VDPAEIAANRA
+728 VDPDEIAANRA

-753 PTRDPAKKTVGIPR
+753 PQRDPARKTVGIPR
-767 CLMLHKLFPMANA
+767 ALMLHKLFPMANA

-789 VLTDASSEET
+789 VLTDASDEET

-861 AIVAQELDYEGHGIT
+861 AIVAKELDYEGHGIT
-876 LLNPLMNLDFGQGAM
+876 LLNPQMNLDFGQGAM
-891 AEVMLQVGAQLGRTP
+891 AEVMLEVGAQLGRTP

-931 DQLLAALCPGER
+931 DQLLASLKPGER

-963 PDMLLDRG
+963 PDLLLDRG
-971 WKVITVSHLHAHD
+971 QKVITVSHLHAHD

-1038 MGSKPYL
+1038 MTGKPYL

-1081 TSARVVN
+1081 TSRHVVN
-1088 TACEPLCAGELAGL
+1088 LACEPLREGELAGL
-1102 PSFGPYGRLTA
+1102 PSFGPYGPLAA

-1123 RELVPTPQTL
+1123 RELVPTPATL

-1143 EYYSFASLLGMSLAA
+1143 EYYSFASLLGVSLAA
-1158 AGEGGGGVD
+1158 VGEGGD
-1167 GEAADGK
+1167 GEAAADGCT
-1174 AFAEGCAPACAGV
+1174 AVRSEGPTQAYGEGAGAVDGPHAEHDVAAAAVASAEGGW
-1187 VVESGSAPEAGG
+1187 
-1199 EIVAA
+1199 
-1204 ERAGERSIAFAAAE
+1204 
-1218 ANCGGFGAA
+1218 
-1227 GEVSDEV
+1227 
-1234 TDEGASAGQRVTQLL
+1234 RVGQLL

-1254 GGEADGQFDRVIRSI
+1254 GGEADGQFDRVIRSV
-1269 LDAKGHT
+1269 LDAKGHG
-1276 DVRVIAPDVELLPC
+1276 DVRVVAPDVELLPC
-1290 NLEDPEGFFAHVL
+1290 NVADLEGLFVHVL
-1303 AGDVIW
+1303 AGDVVW
-1309 AADPAARPALLKKL
+1309 AAAPAARPALQETF
-1323 AKPNLT
+1323 AKPHLT
-1329 LEDVLAAARQVG
+1329 LEDVLTAASAARESWQ
-1341 AAQGDA
+1341 D
-1347 VRVPIAGVA
+1347 VPVA
-1356 FDDSVA
+1356 P
-1362 AAAMEF
+1362 
-1368 ASADVSSA
+1368 
-1376 DAATASVSRG
+1376 
-1386 VLQERSKTTC
+1386 
-1396 GHSGDDA
+1396 
-1403 STRKTLA
+1403 RKTLA

-1417 VIGDELTGGLFA
+1417 VVGDELTGGLFA
-1429 RLEGEGWRVMRA
+1429 RLEGEGYRAMRA
-1441 PFAEYLLFAWEDG
+1441 PFAEYLLFIWEDG
-1454 CDEGKHAKVV
+1454 CDEAKHAKVV

-1471 GETGAAKTVG
+1471 GETGAPRVVG
-1481 LPDNP
+1481 LPDVP
-1486 AAPTD
+1486 ASQSESDRDRT
-1491 PDQELIL
+1491 L
-1498 TDVQALA
+1498 TLSDVQALA
-1505 AGCEAACANA
+1505 VGCEAACAHA

-1520 GTHEHAA
+1520 GSHEHAA
-1527 VHAQLA
+1527 AQPQLA
-1533 TGPLEVSTAVKANP
+1533 TEPLEVSAAVEADP
-1547 LFGAEQRTLPQDEWH
+1547 LFGAEQRTLPQDQWH
-1562 ALLDHLAGMMQQV
+1562 AVLERLVGMMQQV
-1575 SDALGVSSPFSRDHA
+1575 ADALGDMSAYAPDHS
-1590 QLRQLATDALG
+1590 QLRQIATDALG

-1610 RYAKTVQAGQTAAG
+1610 RYAKAVQAGQRADG
-1624 VVEVASLYENADIML
+1624 VVAVASMYENADIML
-1639 RLKGIPSK
+1639 RLKSVPCQ

>member
-17 AVDAQGA
+17 AVDAAGA
-24 VLRVVRRA
+24 VVRVLRRA
-32 HEGSPL
+32 HQGSPL

-43 LLDDLLASNDL
+43 LLDELANGENEP
-54 SGACGGVVATGSG
+54 GARVAPEAGGRAGGEGACENEPAAASATSRPLPLGSCGGVAVTGSG
-67 ADMLRAVASD
+67 AGMVRALAPGLRE
-77 VRVLED
+77 LEE

-94 APQARCVMGIGAQSG
+94 APQAACVMQMGAQSG
-109 VFATGFAGGAAPEFA
+109 VFATGFASGAAPEFA

-146 PLESY
+146 PLDSY
-151 SDLVARAQSVPR
+151 SDLVTRAQSVPR

-198 KAFKATIVRNLP
+198 KAFKATIVRSLP

-217 AGGVLENAGVVRA
+217 AGGTLLNAGVVRA

-235 DLGEGELLASPDLVC
+235 GLGEDELLADPQLVN

-261 EGVGAAGACAEL
+261 EAGEVGAQL
-273 AAYDGEYDAGRHPD
+273 A
-287 AQSAG
+287 
-292 ACEGAA
+292 
-298 AGARTACC
+298 
-306 SLDALRAALGGAA
+306 ALRAALGGESA
-319 GLQADDLPR
+319 GQADDLARLPR
-328 LPQLPQVD
+328 LPHVD
-336 CTPSRGFALAPS
+336 CTPNRGFALAPS
-348 PWNPQGAPAREGGVV
+348 PWNPAGAPAYDGGAV

-369 DALPQGAPVPV
+369 DALAAGQPVSV

-389 STNLVLLSADGVLL
+389 STNLVLVSTDGVLL

-416 AVREGLASLAARV
+416 AVRAGLASLAQRV
-429 GDRAQVVAA
+429 GSRAHVVAA

-449 KLIGAD
+449 NLIGAD
-455 AVRDEITAQAR
+455 ALV
-466 AAAAADPQADT
+466 DT

-488 ISLAAGQVA
+488 IGLAAGQVA

-519 LGIALPDYGPLALSV
+519 LGIALPDYGALALSA

-562 AEVAAGL
+562 PEVAAGL

-577 LHKVVNA
+577 LHKVVNN
-584 KPVGS
+584 KPVGR

-613 SLTVSPWFA
+613 NLTVSPYFA

-637 GFMPVQTG
+637 GVLSVQTG
-645 ESADGTHVA
+645 VTADKTF
-654 NIAGGVKVS
+654 
-663 EAVPGAPNSPET
+663 P
-675 SGHWPSGHARA
+675 
-686 AEDEGGAPGTA
+686 
-697 AASSS
+697 
-702 CVCRQANAPSN
+702 PSN
-713 FRGWDLSG
+713 FKGWDLSG
-721 AVREMRR
+721 ASHAARR
-728 VDPAEIAANRA
+728 VDPDEIAANRA

-753 PTRDPAKKTVGIPR
+753 PVRDPAKKTVGVPR
-767 CLMLHKLFPMANA
+767 ALMLHKLFPMANA

-789 VLTDASSEET
+789 VLTDASDEET
-799 VRLAQASA
+799 VRLAQASV

-861 AIVAQELDYEGHGIT
+861 AIVAKELDYEGHGIT
-876 LLNPLMNLDFGQGAM
+876 LLNPQMNLDFGQGAM
-891 AEVMLQVGAQLGRTP
+891 AEVMLEVGAQLGRTP

-931 DQLLAALCPGER
+931 DQLLASLKPGER

-963 PDMLLDRG
+963 PDLLLDRG
-971 WKVITVSHLHAHD
+971 QKVITVSHLHAHD

-1038 MGSKPYL
+1038 MAGKPYL

-1075 DLRGTP
+1075 DLRGAP
-1081 TSARVVN
+1081 TSTRVVN
-1088 TACEPLCAGELAGL
+1088 SACEPVHKGELAGL
-1102 PSFGPYGRLTA
+1102 PSFGPYGPLAA
-1113 QWLRDQGIPV
+1113 QWLRDQGISV
-1123 RELVPTPQTL
+1123 RELVPNTQTL

-1143 EYYSFASLLGMSLAA
+1143 EYYSFASLLGVSLAA
-1158 AGEGGGGVD
+1158 VGEGGD
-1167 GEAADGK
+1167 GEAAADGCT
-1174 AFAEGCAPACAGV
+1174 AVRSEGPTQAYGEGAGAVDGPHAEHDVAAAAVASAEGGW
-1187 VVESGSAPEAGG
+1187 
-1199 EIVAA
+1199 
-1204 ERAGERSIAFAAAE
+1204 
-1218 ANCGGFGAA
+1218 
-1227 GEVSDEV
+1227 
-1234 TDEGASAGQRVTQLL
+1234 RVGQLL

-1254 GGEADGQFDRVIRSI
+1254 GGEADGQFDRVIRSV
-1269 LDAKGHT
+1269 LDAKGHG
-1276 DVRVIAPDVELLPC
+1276 DVRVVAPDVELLPC
-1290 NLEDPEGFFAHVL
+1290 NVADLEGLFVHVL
-1303 AGDVIW
+1303 AGDVVW
-1309 AADPAARPALLKKL
+1309 AAAPAARPALQETF
-1323 AKPNLT
+1323 AKPHLT
-1329 LEDVLAAARQVG
+1329 LEDVLTAASAARESWQ
-1341 AAQGDA
+1341 D
-1347 VRVPIAGVA
+1347 VPVA
-1356 FDDSVA
+1356 P
-1362 AAAMEF
+1362 
-1368 ASADVSSA
+1368 
-1376 DAATASVSRG
+1376 
-1386 VLQERSKTTC
+1386 
-1396 GHSGDDA
+1396 
-1403 STRKTLA
+1403 RKTLA

-1417 VIGDELTGGLFA
+1417 VVGDELTGGLFA
-1429 RLEGEGWRVMRA
+1429 RLEGEGYRAMRA
-1441 PFAEYLLFAWEDG
+1441 PFAEYLLFVWEDG
-1454 CDEGKHAKVV
+1454 CDEARHGKVV

-1471 GETGAAKTVG
+1471 GETGAPRVVG
-1481 LPDNP
+1481 LPDVP
-1486 AAPTD
+1486 ASQPESD
-1491 PDQELIL
+1491 RDQTL
-1498 TDVQALA
+1498 TLSDVQALA
-1505 AGCEAACANA
+1505 VGCEAACAHA

-1520 GTHEHAA
+1520 GSHEHAA
-1527 VHAQLA
+1527 AQPQLA
-1533 TGPLEVSTAVKANP
+1533 TEPLEVSVAVEADP
-1547 LFGAEQRTLPQDEWH
+1547 LFGAEQRTLPQDQWH
-1562 ALLDHLAGMMQQV
+1562 AVLERLVGMMQQV
-1575 SDALGVSSPFSRDHA
+1575 ADALGDMSAYASDHS
-1590 QLRQLATDALG
+1590 QLRQIATDALG

-1610 RYAKTVQAGQTAAG
+1610 RYAKAVQAGQRADG
-1624 VVEVASLYENADIML
+1624 VVAVASMYENADIML
-1639 RLKGIPSK
+1639 RLKSVPCQ

>member
-1 MYYVGIDI
+1 MRAGGLRLKQSDVKEQRVYYVGIDI

-17 AVDAQGA
+17 AVDAAGA
-24 VLRVVRRA
+24 VARVLRRA
-32 HEGSPL
+32 HQGSPL

-43 LLDDLLASNDL
+43 LLDELANGENEPGARVAPEAGGRAGGEGACESEPAAASAISATSRPLPL
-54 SGACGGVVATGSG
+54 SACGGVAVTGSG
-67 ADMLRAVASD
+67 AGMVRALAPGLRE
-77 VRVLED
+77 LEE

-94 APQARCVMGIGAQSG
+94 APQAACVMQMGAQSG
-109 VFATGFAGGAAPEFA
+109 VFATGFAAGAAPEFA

-146 PLESY
+146 PLDSY
-151 SDLVARAQSVPR
+151 SDLVTRAQSVPR

-198 KAFKATIVRNLP
+198 KAFKATIVRSLP

-217 AGGVLENAGVVRA
+217 AGGTLLNAGVVRA

-235 DLGEGELLASPDLVC
+235 DLGEGELLADPQLVN

-261 EGVGAAGACAEL
+261 EAGEA
-273 AAYDGEYDAGRHPD
+273 D
-287 AQSAG
+287 AQLA
-292 ACEGAA
+292 
-298 AGARTACC
+298 
-306 SLDALRAALGGAA
+306 ALRAALGGESA
-319 GLQADDLPR
+319 GQTDDLARLPR
-328 LPQLPQVD
+328 LPHVD
-336 CTPSRGFALAPS
+336 CTPNRGFALAPS
-348 PWNPQGAPAREGGVV
+348 PWNPAGAPAYDGGAV

-369 DALPQGAPVPV
+369 DALAAGQPVPV

-389 STNLVLLSADGVLL
+389 STNLVLVSTDGVLL

-416 AVREGLASLAARV
+416 AVRDGLASLAQRV
-429 GDRAQVVAA
+429 GSRAHVVAA

-449 KLIGAD
+449 NLIGAD

-466 AAAAADPQADT
+466 AAAAADPLVDT

-488 ISLAAGQVA
+488 IGLAAGQVA

-519 LGIALPDYGPLALSV
+519 LGIALPDYGALALSA

-562 AEVAAGL
+562 PEVAAGL

-577 LHKVVNA
+577 LHKVVNN
-584 KPVGS
+584 KPVGR

-613 SLTVSPWFA
+613 DLTVSPYFA

-637 GFMPVQTG
+637 GVLSVQ
-645 ESADGTHVA
+645 
-654 NIAGGVKVS
+654 IGVTPDKTF
-663 EAVPGAPNSPET
+663 P
-675 SGHWPSGHARA
+675 
-686 AEDEGGAPGTA
+686 
-697 AASSS
+697 
-702 CVCRQANAPSN
+702 PSN
-713 FRGWDLSG
+713 FKGWDLSG
-721 AVREMRR
+721 ASHAARR
-728 VDPAEIAANRA
+728 VDPDEIAANRA

-753 PTRDPAKKTVGIPR
+753 PQRDPARKTVGIPR
-767 CLMLHKLFPMANA
+767 ALMLHKLFPMANA

-789 VLTDASSEET
+789 VLTDASDEET

-861 AIVAQELDYEGHGIT
+861 AIVAKELDYEGHGIT
-876 LLNPLMNLDFGQGAM
+876 LLNPQMNLDFGQGAM
-891 AEVMLQVGAQLGRTP
+891 AEVMLEVGAQLGCTP

-931 DQLLAALCPGER
+931 DQLLASLKPGER

-963 PDMLLDRG
+963 PDLLLDRG
-971 WKVITVSHLHAHD
+971 QKVITVSHLHAHD

-1038 MGSKPYL
+1038 MTGKPYL

-1081 TSARVVN
+1081 TSRHVVN
-1088 TACEPLCAGELAGL
+1088 LACEPLREGELAGL
-1102 PSFGPYGRLTA
+1102 PSFGPYGPLAA

-1123 RELVPTPQTL
+1123 RELVPTPATL

-1143 EYYSFASLLGMSLAA
+1143 EYYSFASLLGVSLAA
-1158 AGEGGGGVD
+1158 VGEGGD
-1167 GEAADGK
+1167 GEAAADGCT
-1174 AFAEGCAPACAGV
+1174 AVRSEGPTQAYGEGAGAVDGPHAEHDVAAAAVASAEGGW
-1187 VVESGSAPEAGG
+1187 
-1199 EIVAA
+1199 
-1204 ERAGERSIAFAAAE
+1204 
-1218 ANCGGFGAA
+1218 
-1227 GEVSDEV
+1227 
-1234 TDEGASAGQRVTQLL
+1234 RVGQLL

-1254 GGEADGQFDRVIRSI
+1254 GGEADGQFDRVIRSV
-1269 LDAKGHT
+1269 LDAKGHG
-1276 DVRVIAPDVELLPC
+1276 DVRVVAPDVELLPC
-1290 NLEDPEGFFAHVL
+1290 NVADLEGLFVHVL
-1303 AGDVIW
+1303 AGDVVW
-1309 AADPAARPALLKKL
+1309 AAAPAARPALQETF
-1323 AKPNLT
+1323 AKPHLT
-1329 LEDVLAAARQVG
+1329 LEDVLTAASAARESWQ
-1341 AAQGDA
+1341 D
-1347 VRVPIAGVA
+1347 VPVA
-1356 FDDSVA
+1356 P
-1362 AAAMEF
+1362 
-1368 ASADVSSA
+1368 
-1376 DAATASVSRG
+1376 
-1386 VLQERSKTTC
+1386 
-1396 GHSGDDA
+1396 
-1403 STRKTLA
+1403 RKTLA

-1417 VIGDELTGGLFA
+1417 VVGDELTGGLFA
-1429 RLEGEGWRVMRA
+1429 RLEGEGYRAMRA
-1441 PFAEYLLFAWEDG
+1441 PFAEYLLFIWEDG
-1454 CDEGKHAKVV
+1454 CDEAKHAKVV

-1471 GETGAAKTVG
+1471 GETGAPRVVG
-1481 LPDNP
+1481 LPDVP
-1486 AAPTD
+1486 ASQSESDRDRT
-1491 PDQELIL
+1491 L
-1498 TDVQALA
+1498 TLSDVQALA
-1505 AGCEAACANA
+1505 VGCEAACAHA

-1520 GTHEHAA
+1520 GSHEHAA
-1527 VHAQLA
+1527 AQPQLA
-1533 TGPLEVSTAVKANP
+1533 TEPLEVSAAVEADP
-1547 LFGAEQRTLPQDEWH
+1547 LFGAEQRTLPQDQWH
-1562 ALLDHLAGMMQQV
+1562 AVLERLVGMMQQV
-1575 SDALGVSSPFSRDHA
+1575 ADALGDMSAYAPDHS
-1590 QLRQLATDALG
+1590 QLRQIATDALG

-1610 RYAKTVQAGQTAAG
+1610 RYAKAVQAGQRADG
-1624 VVEVASLYENADIML
+1624 VVAVASMYENADIML
-1639 RLKGIPSK
+1639 RLKSVPCQ

>member
-1 MYYVGIDI
+1 MSSQPGGLRLKQSDVKEQRVYYVGIDI
-9 GASSVKVA
+9 GASSVKIA
-17 AVDAQGA
+17 AVDAAGA
-24 VLRVVRRA
+24 VVRVLRRA
-32 HEGSPL
+32 HQGSPL

-43 LLDDLLASNDL
+43 LLDELANGENEP
-54 SGACGGVVATGSG
+54 GARVAPEAGARAGGEGACENKPAAASAISATSRPLPLGSCGGVAVTGSG
-67 ADMLRAVASD
+67 AGMVRALAPGLRE
-77 VRVLED
+77 LEE
-83 VPALVKGVRAL
+83 VPALFKGVRAL
-94 APQARCVMGIGAQSG
+94 APQAACVMQMGAQSG
-109 VFATGFAGGAAPEFA
+109 VFATGFASGAAPEFA

-146 PLESY
+146 PLDSY
-151 SDLVARAQSVPR
+151 SDLVTRAQSVPR

-198 KAFKATIVRNLP
+198 KAFKATIVRSLP

-217 AGGVLENAGVVRA
+217 AGGTLLNAGVVRA

-235 DLGEGELLASPDLVC
+235 DLGEDELLADPQLVN

-261 EGVGAAGACAEL
+261 EAGEA
-273 AAYDGEYDAGRHPD
+273 D
-287 AQSAG
+287 AQLA
-292 ACEGAA
+292 
-298 AGARTACC
+298 
-306 SLDALRAALGGAA
+306 ALRAELDGESA
-319 GLQADDLPR
+319 GQTDDLARLPR
-328 LPQLPQVD
+328 LPHVD
-336 CTPSRGFALAPS
+336 CTPNRGFALAPS
-348 PWNPQGAPAREGGVV
+348 PWNPAGAPAYDGGAV

-369 DALPQGAPVPV
+369 DTLAAASQPVPV

-389 STNLVLLSADGVLL
+389 STNLVLVSTDGVLL

-416 AVREGLASLAARV
+416 AVRDGLASLAQRV
-429 GDRAQVVAA
+429 GSRAHVVAA

-449 KLIGAD
+449 NLIGAD

-466 AAAAADPQADT
+466 AAAAADPLVDT

-488 ISLAAGQVA
+488 IGLAAGQVA

-519 LGIALPDYGPLALSV
+519 LGIALPDYGALALSA

-562 AEVAAGL
+562 SEVAAGL

-577 LHKVVNA
+577 LHKVVNN
-584 KPVGS
+584 KPVGR

-613 SLTVSPWFA
+613 DLTVSPYFA

-637 GFMPVQTG
+637 GVLSVQ
-645 ESADGTHVA
+645 
-654 NIAGGVKVS
+654 IGVTPDK
-663 EAVPGAPNSPET
+663 T
-675 SGHWPSGHARA
+675 FPS
-686 AEDEGGAPGTA
+686 
-697 AASSS
+697 
-702 CVCRQANAPSN
+702 SN
-713 FRGWDLSG
+713 FKGWDLSG
-721 AVREMRR
+721 ASHAARR
-728 VDPAEIAANRA
+728 VDPDEIAANRA

-753 PTRDPAKKTVGIPR
+753 PVRDPTKKTVGIPR
-767 CLMLHKLFPMANA
+767 ALMLHKLFPMANA

-789 VLTDASSEET
+789 VLTDASDEET

-861 AIVAQELDYEGHGIT
+861 AIVAKELDYEGHGIT
-876 LLNPLMNLDFGQGAM
+876 LLNPQMNLDFGQGAM
-891 AEVMLQVGAQLGRTP
+891 AEVMLEVGAQLGRTP

-931 DQLLAALCPGER
+931 DQLLASLKPGER

-963 PDMLLDRG
+963 PDLLLDRG
-971 WKVITVSHLHAHD
+971 QKVITVSHLHAHD

-1038 MGSKPYL
+1038 MAGKPYL
-1045 QIEMDEHY
+1045 HIEMDEHY

-1067 AIEHYEAA
+1067 VIEHYETA
-1075 DLRGTP
+1075 DLRGAP
-1081 TSARVVN
+1081 TSTRVVN
-1088 TACEPLCAGELAGL
+1088 SACEPVRKGELAGL
-1102 PSFGPYGRLTA
+1102 PSFGPYGPLAA

-1123 RELVPTPQTL
+1123 RELVPTPATL

-1143 EYYSFASLLGMSLAA
+1143 EYYSFASLLGVSLAA
-1158 AGEGGGGVD
+1158 VGEGGD
-1167 GEAADGK
+1167 GEAAADGCT
-1174 AFAEGCAPACAGV
+1174 AVRSEGPTQAYGEGAGAVDGPHAEHDVAAAAVASAEGGW
-1187 VVESGSAPEAGG
+1187 
-1199 EIVAA
+1199 
-1204 ERAGERSIAFAAAE
+1204 
-1218 ANCGGFGAA
+1218 
-1227 GEVSDEV
+1227 
-1234 TDEGASAGQRVTQLL
+1234 RVGQLL

-1254 GGEADGQFDRVIRSI
+1254 GGEADGQFDRVIRSV
-1269 LDAKGHT
+1269 LDAKGHG
-1276 DVRVIAPDVELLPC
+1276 DVRVVAPDVELLPC
-1290 NLEDPEGFFAHVL
+1290 NVADLEGLFVHVL
-1303 AGDVIW
+1303 AGDVVW
-1309 AADPAARPALLKKL
+1309 AAAPAARPALQETF
-1323 AKPNLT
+1323 AKPHLT
-1329 LEDVLAAARQVG
+1329 LEDVLTAASAARESWQ
-1341 AAQGDA
+1341 D
-1347 VRVPIAGVA
+1347 VPVA
-1356 FDDSVA
+1356 P
-1362 AAAMEF
+1362 
-1368 ASADVSSA
+1368 
-1376 DAATASVSRG
+1376 
-1386 VLQERSKTTC
+1386 
-1396 GHSGDDA
+1396 
-1403 STRKTLA
+1403 RKTLA

-1417 VIGDELTGGLFA
+1417 VVGDELTGGLFA
-1429 RLEGEGWRVMRA
+1429 RLEGEGYRAMRA
-1441 PFAEYLLFAWEDG
+1441 PFAEYLLFVWEDG
-1454 CDEGKHAKVV
+1454 CDEARHGKVV

-1471 GETGAAKTVG
+1471 GETGAPRVVG
-1481 LPDNP
+1481 LPDVP
-1486 AAPTD
+1486 ASQPESDRDRT
-1491 PDQELIL
+1491 L
-1498 TDVQALA
+1498 TLSDVQALA
-1505 AGCEAACANA
+1505 VGCEAACAHA

-1520 GTHEHAA
+1520 GSHEHAA
-1527 VHAQLA
+1527 AQPQLA
-1533 TGPLEVSTAVKANP
+1533 TEPLEVSAAVEADP
-1547 LFGAEQRTLPQDEWH
+1547 LFGAEQRTLPQDQWH
-1562 ALLDHLAGMMQQV
+1562 AVLERLVGMMQQV
-1575 SDALGVSSPFSRDHA
+1575 ADALGDMSAYASDHS
-1590 QLRQLATDALG
+1590 QLRQIATDALG

-1610 RYAKTVQAGQTAAG
+1610 RYAKAVQAGQRADG
-1624 VVEVASLYENADIML
+1624 VVAVASMYENADIML
-1639 RLKGIPSK
+1639 RLKSVPCQ

>member
-1 MYYVGIDI
+1 MYYMGIDI

-17 AVDAQGA
+17 AVDAGGT
-24 VLRVVRRA
+24 VLRVIRRA
-32 HEGSPL
+32 HKGSPL

-43 LLDDLLASNDL
+43 MLAELADGSADRSL
-54 SGACGGVVATGSG
+54 SLSAQACGGVVATGSG
-67 ADMLRAVASD
+67 ADMLRALVPGL
-77 VRVLED
+77 RVLEE

-94 APQARCVMGIGAQSG
+94 APQVASVIGMGAQSG
-109 VFATGFAGGAAPEFA
+109 VFATGFAHGSAPEFA

-210 VEKPLAL
+210 VEKPVAL

-235 DLGEGELLASPDLVC
+235 DLAEGELLADEKLVC

-261 EGVGAAGACAEL
+261 EGAGGRDGERIAAGDGAGLHAAGA
-273 AAYDGEYDAGRHPD
+273 GEASDA
-287 AQSAG
+287 SAG
-292 ACEGAA
+292 LASLASLRSALEGTQAA
-298 AGARTACC
+298 
-306 SLDALRAALGGAA
+306 
-319 GLQADDLPR
+319 QADDLPR

-336 CTPSRGFALAPS
+336 CMPNCGFALAPS
-348 PWNPQGAPAREGGVV
+348 PWNPQGSPAREGGAV
-363 PRSAAV
+363 PRSAVV
-369 DALPQGAPVPV
+369 DALEQGAPVPV

-389 STNLVLLSADGVLL
+389 STNLVLVSTDGVLL

-416 AVREGLASLAARV
+416 AVRDGLASLAQRV
-429 GDRAQVVAA
+429 GGRACVVAA

-466 AAAAADPQADT
+466 AAAAADSQVDT

-488 ISLAAGQVA
+488 ISLVAGQVA

-519 LGIALPDYGPLALSV
+519 LGIALPDYGSLALSAEHPV
-534 ERPVD
+534 E

-547 VETAINAALAKGATK
+547 METAINAALAKGATK
-562 AEVAAGL
+562 SEVAAGL

-584 KPVGS
+584 KPVGQ

-605 AFRAYAGD
+605 AFRAYAGE

-622 VSGAVGAALLAAEAQ
+622 VSGAVGAALLAAESQ
-637 GFMPVQTG
+637 GVLEPVQNG
-645 ESADGTHVA
+645 ESADEQGEELD
-654 NIAGGVKVS
+654 AGAMS
-663 EAVPGAPNSPET
+663 NQHAP
-675 SGHWPSGHARA
+675 
-686 AEDEGGAPGTA
+686 
-697 AASSS
+697 
-702 CVCRQANAPSN
+702 RQANARSN
-713 FRGWDLSG
+713 FKGWDLSG
-721 AVREMRR
+721 ASHETRHI
-728 VDPAEIAANRA
+728 DPAEIAANRA
-739 FFHKVDEMYLEGYD
+739 FFHKVDEMFLEGYD

-789 VLTDASSEET
+789 VLTDASDEET

-807 QGETCYPVKLVHGHM
+807 QGETCYPVKLVHGRM
-822 AQLLDAGVDYVFM
+822 AQLLDMDVDYVFM

-861 AIVAQELDYEGHGIT
+861 AIVASELDYEGHGIT

-931 DQLLAALCPGER
+931 DQLLAGLKPGER
-943 VIVIITR
+943 VIVLITR

-1045 QIEMDEHY
+1045 HIEMDEHY

-1081 TSARVVN
+1081 TSWRVVN
-1088 TACEPLCAGELAGL
+1088 SACEPLREGELAGL
-1102 PSFGPYGRLTA
+1102 PSFGPYGPLAA

-1123 RELVPTPQTL
+1123 RELAPTPATL

-1143 EYYSFASLLGMSLAA
+1143 EYYSFASLLGVSLAA
-1158 AGEGGGGVD
+1158 AVDVGAAACLEGGAQACGEGAGAVD
-1167 GEAADGK
+1167 GPYVERDAA
-1174 AFAEGCAPACAGV
+1174 AAAVASAEGGW
-1187 VVESGSAPEAGG
+1187 
-1199 EIVAA
+1199 
-1204 ERAGERSIAFAAAE
+1204 
-1218 ANCGGFGAA
+1218 
-1227 GEVSDEV
+1227 
-1234 TDEGASAGQRVTQLL
+1234 RVGQLL

-1254 GGEADGQFDRVIRSI
+1254 GGEADGQFDRVIRSV
-1269 LDAKGHT
+1269 LDAKGHG
-1276 DVRVIAPDVELLPC
+1276 DVRVVAPDVELLPC
-1290 NLEDPEGFFAHVL
+1290 NVADLEGLFVHVL
-1303 AGDVIW
+1303 AGDVVW
-1309 AADPAARPALLKKL
+1309 AAAPAARPALQEAF
-1323 AKPNLT
+1323 AKPHLT
-1329 LEDVLAAARQVG
+1329 LEDVLTAASAARESWQ
-1341 AAQGDA
+1341 D
-1347 VRVPIAGVA
+1347 VPVA
-1356 FDDSVA
+1356 P
-1362 AAAMEF
+1362 
-1368 ASADVSSA
+1368 
-1376 DAATASVSRG
+1376 
-1386 VLQERSKTTC
+1386 
-1396 GHSGDDA
+1396 
-1403 STRKTLA
+1403 RKTLA

-1417 VIGDELTGGLFA
+1417 VVGDELTGGLFA
-1429 RLEGEGWRVMRA
+1429 RLEGEGYRAMRA
-1441 PFAEYLLFAWEDG
+1441 PFAEYLLFVWEDG
-1454 CDEGKHAKVV
+1454 CDEARHGKVV

-1471 GETGAAKTVG
+1471 GETGAPRVVG
-1481 LPDNP
+1481 LPDVP
-1486 AAPTD
+1486 ASQPESD
-1491 PDQELIL
+1491 RDQAL
-1498 TDVQALA
+1498 TLSDVQALA
-1505 AGCEAACANA
+1505 AGCEAACAHA

-1520 GTHEHAA
+1520 GSHEHAA
-1527 VHAQLA
+1527 AQPQLA
-1533 TGPLEVSTAVKANP
+1533 TGPLEVSTAVETDP
-1547 LFGAEQRTLPQDEWH
+1547 LFGVEQRTLPQDEWR
-1562 ALLDHLAGMMQQV
+1562 ALLGRLAGMMQQV
-1575 SDALGVSSPFSRDHA
+1575 ADALGDMSAYASDHS
-1590 QLRQLATDALG
+1590 QLRQIATDVLG

-1610 RYAKTVQAGQTAAG
+1610 RYAKAVQAGQRADG
-1624 VVEVASLYENADIML
+1624 VVAVASMYENVDIML
-1639 RLKGIPSK
+1639 RLKSVPCQ

>member
-17 AVDAQGA
+17 AVDAAGA
-24 VLRVVRRA
+24 VVRVLCRA
-32 HEGSPL
+32 HQGSPL

-43 LLDDLLASNDL
+43 LLDELANGENEP
-54 SGACGGVVATGSG
+54 GARVAPEAGGRAGGEGACENEPAAASATSRPLPLGSCGGVAVTGSG
-67 ADMLRAVASD
+67 AGMVRALAPGLRE
-77 VRVLED
+77 LEE

-94 APQARCVMGIGAQSG
+94 APQAACVMQMGAQSG
-109 VFATGFAGGAAPEFA
+109 VFATGFASGAAPEFA

-146 PLESY
+146 PLDSY
-151 SDLVARAQSVPR
+151 SDLVTRAQSVPR

-198 KAFKATIVRNLP
+198 KAFKATIVRSLP

-217 AGGVLENAGVVRA
+217 AGGTLLNAGVVRA

-235 DLGEGELLASPDLVC
+235 GLGEDELLADPQLVN

-261 EGVGAAGACAEL
+261 EAGEA
-273 AAYDGEYDAGRHPD
+273 D
-287 AQSAG
+287 AQ
-292 ACEGAA
+292 
-298 AGARTACC
+298 
-306 SLDALRAALGGAA
+306 LVALRAALGGESA
-319 GLQADDLPR
+319 GQADDLARLPR
-328 LPQLPQVD
+328 LPHVD
-336 CTPSRGFALAPS
+336 CTPNRGFALAPS
-348 PWNPQGAPAREGGVV
+348 PWNPAGAPAYDGGAV

-369 DALPQGAPVPV
+369 DALAAGQPVPV

-389 STNLVLLSADGVLL
+389 STNLVLVSTDGVLL

-416 AVREGLASLAARV
+416 AVRDGLASLAQRV
-429 GDRAQVVAA
+429 GSRAHVVAA

-449 KLIGAD
+449 NLIGAD

-466 AAAAADPQADT
+466 AAAAADPLVDT

-488 ISLAAGQVA
+488 IGLAAGQVA

-519 LGIALPDYGPLALSV
+519 LGIALPDYGALALSA

-562 AEVAAGL
+562 PEVAAGL

-577 LHKVVNA
+577 LHKVVNN
-584 KPVGS
+584 KPVGR

-613 SLTVSPWFA
+613 NLTVSPYFA

-637 GFMPVQTG
+637 GVLSVQTG
-645 ESADGTHVA
+645 VTADKTF
-654 NIAGGVKVS
+654 
-663 EAVPGAPNSPET
+663 P
-675 SGHWPSGHARA
+675 
-686 AEDEGGAPGTA
+686 
-697 AASSS
+697 
-702 CVCRQANAPSN
+702 PSN
-713 FRGWDLSG
+713 FKGWDLSG
-721 AVREMRR
+721 ASHAAHR
-728 VDPAEIAANRA
+728 VDPEEIAANRA

-753 PTRDPAKKTVGIPR
+753 PQRDPAKKTVGIPR
-767 CLMLHKLFPMANA
+767 ALMLHKLFPMANA

-789 VLTDASSEET
+789 VLTDASDEET

-861 AIVAQELDYEGHGIT
+861 AIVAKELDYEGHGIT
-876 LLNPLMNLDFGQGAM
+876 LLNPQMNLDFGQGAM
-891 AEVMLQVGAQLGRTP
+891 AEVMLEVGAQLGRTP

-931 DQLLAALCPGER
+931 DQLLASLKPGER

-963 PDMLLDRG
+963 PDLLLDRG
-971 WKVITVSHLHAHD
+971 QKVITVSHLHAHD

-1038 MGSKPYL
+1038 MAGKPYL

-1075 DLRGTP
+1075 DLRGAP
-1081 TSARVVN
+1081 TSTRVVN
-1088 TACEPLCAGELAGL
+1088 SACEPVRKGELAGL
-1102 PSFGPYGRLTA
+1102 PSFGPYGPLAA

-1123 RELVPTPQTL
+1123 RELVPTPATL

-1143 EYYSFASLLGMSLAA
+1143 EYYSFASLLGVSLAA
-1158 AGEGGGGVD
+1158 VGEGGD
-1167 GEAADGK
+1167 GEAAADGCT
-1174 AFAEGCAPACAGV
+1174 AVRSEGPTQAYGEGAGAVDGPHAEHDVAAAAVASAEGGW
-1187 VVESGSAPEAGG
+1187 
-1199 EIVAA
+1199 
-1204 ERAGERSIAFAAAE
+1204 
-1218 ANCGGFGAA
+1218 
-1227 GEVSDEV
+1227 
-1234 TDEGASAGQRVTQLL
+1234 RVGQLL

-1254 GGEADGQFDRVIRSI
+1254 GGEADGQFDRVIRSV
-1269 LDAKGHT
+1269 LDAKGHG
-1276 DVRVIAPDVELLPC
+1276 DVRVVAPDVELLPC
-1290 NLEDPEGFFAHVL
+1290 NVADLEGLFVHVL
-1303 AGDVIW
+1303 AGDVVW
-1309 AADPAARPALLKKL
+1309 AAAPAARPALQETF
-1323 AKPNLT
+1323 AKPHLT
-1329 LEDVLAAARQVG
+1329 LEDVLTAASAARESWQ
-1341 AAQGDA
+1341 D
-1347 VRVPIAGVA
+1347 VPVA
-1356 FDDSVA
+1356 P
-1362 AAAMEF
+1362 
-1368 ASADVSSA
+1368 
-1376 DAATASVSRG
+1376 
-1386 VLQERSKTTC
+1386 
-1396 GHSGDDA
+1396 
-1403 STRKTLA
+1403 RKTLA

-1417 VIGDELTGGLFA
+1417 VVGDELTGGLFA
-1429 RLEGEGWRVMRA
+1429 RLEGEGYRAMRA
-1441 PFAEYLLFAWEDG
+1441 PFAEYLLFVWEDG
-1454 CDEGKHAKVV
+1454 CDEARHGKVV

-1471 GETGAAKTVG
+1471 GETGAPRVVG
-1481 LPDNP
+1481 LPDVP
-1486 AAPTD
+1486 ASQPEFD
-1491 PDQELIL
+1491 RDQTL
-1498 TDVQALA
+1498 TLSDVQALA
-1505 AGCEAACANA
+1505 VGCEAACAHA

-1520 GTHEHAA
+1520 GSHEHAA
-1527 VHAQLA
+1527 AQSQLA
-1533 TGPLEVSTAVKANP
+1533 TEPLEVSAAVEADP
-1547 LFGAEQRTLPQDEWH
+1547 LFGAEQRTLPQDQWH
-1562 ALLDHLAGMMQQV
+1562 AVLERLVGMMQQV
-1575 SDALGVSSPFSRDHA
+1575 ADALGDMSAYAPDHS
-1590 QLRQLATDALG
+1590 QLRQIATDALG

-1610 RYAKTVQAGQTAAG
+1610 RYAKAVQAGQRADG
-1624 VVEVASLYENADIML
+1624 VVAVASMYENADIML
-1639 RLKGIPSK
+1639 RLKSVPCQ

>member
-1 MYYVGIDI
+1 MGIDI

-17 AVDAQGA
+17 AVDAGGT
-24 VLRVVRRA
+24 VLRVIRRA
-32 HEGSPL
+32 HKGSPL

-43 LLDDLLASNDL
+43 MLAELADGSADRSL
-54 SGACGGVVATGSG
+54 SLSAQACGGVVATGSG
-67 ADMLRAVASD
+67 ADMLRALVPGL
-77 VRVLED
+77 RVLEE

-94 APQARCVMGIGAQSG
+94 APQAASVIGMGAQSG
-109 VFATGFAGGAAPEFA
+109 VFATGFAHGSAPEFA

-210 VEKPLAL
+210 VEKPVAL

-235 DLGEGELLASPDLVC
+235 DLAEGELLADEKLVC

-261 EGVGAAGACAEL
+261 EGAGGRDGERIAAGAAS
-273 AAYDGEYDAGRHPD
+273 DA
-287 AQSAG
+287 SAG
-292 ACEGAA
+292 LASLASLRSALEGTQAA
-298 AGARTACC
+298 
-306 SLDALRAALGGAA
+306 
-319 GLQADDLPR
+319 QADDLPR

-336 CTPSRGFALAPS
+336 CVPNCGFALAPS
-348 PWNPQGAPAREGGVV
+348 PWNPQGSPAREGGAV
-363 PRSAAV
+363 PRSAVV
-369 DALPQGAPVPV
+369 DALEQGAPVPV

-389 STNLVLLSADGVLL
+389 STNLVLVSTDGVLL

-416 AVREGLASLAARV
+416 AVRDGLASLAQRV
-429 GDRAQVVAA
+429 GDRACVVAA

-466 AAAAADPQADT
+466 AAAAADSQVDT

-488 ISLAAGQVA
+488 ISLVAGQVA

-519 LGIALPDYGPLALSV
+519 LGIALPDYGSLALSAEHPV
-534 ERPVD
+534 E

-547 VETAINAALAKGATK
+547 METAINAALAKGATK
-562 AEVAAGL
+562 SEVAAGL

-584 KPVGS
+584 KPVGQ

-605 AFRAYAGD
+605 AFRAYAGE

-622 VSGAVGAALLAAEAQ
+622 VSGAVGAALLAAESQ
-637 GFMPVQTG
+637 GVLEPVQNG
-645 ESADGTHVA
+645 ESADEQGEELDT
-654 NIAGGVKVS
+654 
-663 EAVPGAPNSPET
+663 GAMSNQ
-675 SGHWPSGHARA
+675 HA
-686 AEDEGGAPGTA
+686 P
-697 AASSS
+697 
-702 CVCRQANAPSN
+702 RQANVRSN
-713 FRGWDLSG
+713 FKGWDLSG
-721 AVREMRR
+721 ASHETRHI
-728 VDPAEIAANRA
+728 DPAEIAANRA
-739 FFHKVDEMYLEGYD
+739 FFHKVDEMFLEGYD

-789 VLTDASSEET
+789 VLTDASDEET

-822 AQLLDAGVDYVFM
+822 AQLLDMDVDYVFM
-835 PSVHTIRHLK
+835 PSVHTIRHLR

-861 AIVAQELDYEGHGIT
+861 AIVASELDYEGHGIT

-931 DQLLAALCPGER
+931 DQLLAGLKPGER
-943 VIVIITR
+943 VIVLITR

-1045 QIEMDEHY
+1045 HIEMDEHY

-1081 TSARVVN
+1081 TSWRVVN
-1088 TACEPLCAGELAGL
+1088 SACEPLREGELAGL
-1102 PSFGPYGRLTA
+1102 PSFGPYGPLAA

-1123 RELVPTPQTL
+1123 RELAPTPATL

-1143 EYYSFASLLGMSLAA
+1143 EYYSFASLLGVSLAA
-1158 AGEGGGGVD
+1158 AVDVGAAACLEGGAQACGEGAGAVD
-1167 GEAADGK
+1167 GPYVERDAA
-1174 AFAEGCAPACAGV
+1174 AAAVASAEGGW
-1187 VVESGSAPEAGG
+1187 
-1199 EIVAA
+1199 
-1204 ERAGERSIAFAAAE
+1204 
-1218 ANCGGFGAA
+1218 
-1227 GEVSDEV
+1227 
-1234 TDEGASAGQRVTQLL
+1234 RVGQLL

-1254 GGEADGQFDRVIRSI
+1254 GGEADGQFDRVIRSV
-1269 LDAKGHT
+1269 LDAKGHG
-1276 DVRVIAPDVELLPC
+1276 DVRVVAPDVELLPC
-1290 NLEDPEGFFAHVL
+1290 NVADLEGLFVHVL
-1303 AGDVIW
+1303 AGDVVW
-1309 AADPAARPALLKKL
+1309 AAAPAARPALQEAF
-1323 AKPNLT
+1323 AKPHLT
-1329 LEDVLAAARQVG
+1329 LEDVLTAASAARESWQ
-1341 AAQGDA
+1341 D
-1347 VRVPIAGVA
+1347 VPVA
-1356 FDDSVA
+1356 P
-1362 AAAMEF
+1362 
-1368 ASADVSSA
+1368 
-1376 DAATASVSRG
+1376 
-1386 VLQERSKTTC
+1386 
-1396 GHSGDDA
+1396 
-1403 STRKTLA
+1403 RKTLA

-1417 VIGDELTGGLFA
+1417 VVGDELTGGLFA
-1429 RLEGEGWRVMRA
+1429 RLEGEGYRAMRA
-1441 PFAEYLLFAWEDG
+1441 PFAEYLLFVWEDG
-1454 CDEGKHAKVV
+1454 CDEARHGKVV

-1471 GETGAAKTVG
+1471 GETGAPRVVG
-1481 LPDNP
+1481 LPDVP
-1486 AAPTD
+1486 ASQPESD
-1491 PDQELIL
+1491 RDQAL
-1498 TDVQALA
+1498 TLSDVQALA
-1505 AGCEAACANA
+1505 AGCEAACAHA

-1520 GTHEHAA
+1520 GSHEHAA
-1527 VHAQLA
+1527 AQPQLA
-1533 TGPLEVSTAVKANP
+1533 TGPLEVSTAVETDP
-1547 LFGAEQRTLPQDEWH
+1547 LFGVEQRTLPQDEWR
-1562 ALLDHLAGMMQQV
+1562 ALLGRLAGMMQQV
-1575 SDALGVSSPFSRDHA
+1575 ADALGDMSAYASDHS
-1590 QLRQLATDALG
+1590 QLRQIATDVLG

-1610 RYAKTVQAGQTAAG
+1610 RYAKAVQAGQRADG
-1624 VVEVASLYENADIML
+1624 VVAVASMYENVDIML
-1639 RLKGIPSK
+1639 RLKSVPCQ

>member
-1 MYYVGIDI
+1 MYYMGIDI

-17 AVDAQGA
+17 AVDAGGT
-24 VLRVVRRA
+24 VLRVIRRA
-32 HEGSPL
+32 HKGSPL

-43 LLDDLLASNDL
+43 MLAELADGSADRSL
-54 SGACGGVVATGSG
+54 SLSAQACGGVVATGSG
-67 ADMLRAVASD
+67 ADMLRALVPGL
-77 VRVLED
+77 RVLEE

-94 APQARCVMGIGAQSG
+94 APQAASVIGMGAQSG
-109 VFATGFAGGAAPEFA
+109 VFATGFAHGSAPEFA

-210 VEKPLAL
+210 VEKPVAL

-235 DLGEGELLASPDLVC
+235 DLAEGELLADEKLVC

-261 EGVGAAGACAEL
+261 EGAGGRDGDRIAAGAAS
-273 AAYDGEYDAGRHPD
+273 DA
-287 AQSAG
+287 SAG
-292 ACEGAA
+292 LASLASLRSALEGTQAA
-298 AGARTACC
+298 
-306 SLDALRAALGGAA
+306 
-319 GLQADDLPR
+319 QADDLPR

-336 CTPSRGFALAPS
+336 CVPNCGFALAPS
-348 PWNPQGAPAREGGVV
+348 PWNPQGSPAREGGAV
-363 PRSAAV
+363 PRSAVV
-369 DALPQGAPVPV
+369 DALEQGAPVPV

-389 STNLVLLSADGVLL
+389 STNLVLASTDGVLL

-416 AVREGLASLAARV
+416 AVRDGLASLAQRV
-429 GDRAQVVAA
+429 GDRACVVAA

-466 AAAAADPQADT
+466 AAAAADSQVDT

-488 ISLAAGQVA
+488 ISLVAGQVA

-519 LGIALPDYGPLALSV
+519 LGIALPDYGSLALSAEHPV
-534 ERPVD
+534 E

-547 VETAINAALAKGATK
+547 METAINAALAKGATK
-562 AEVAAGL
+562 SEVAAGL

-584 KPVGS
+584 KPVGQ

-605 AFRAYAGD
+605 AFRAYAGE

-622 VSGAVGAALLAAEAQ
+622 VSGAVGAALLAAESQ
-637 GFMPVQTG
+637 GVLEPVQNG
-645 ESADGTHVA
+645 ESADEQGEELDT
-654 NIAGGVKVS
+654 
-663 EAVPGAPNSPET
+663 GAMSNQ
-675 SGHWPSGHARA
+675 HA
-686 AEDEGGAPGTA
+686 P
-697 AASSS
+697 
-702 CVCRQANAPSN
+702 RQANVRSN
-713 FRGWDLSG
+713 FKGWDLSG
-721 AVREMRR
+721 ASHETRHI
-728 VDPAEIAANRA
+728 DPAEIAANRA
-739 FFHKVDEMYLEGYD
+739 FFHKVDEMFLEGYD

-789 VLTDASSEET
+789 VLTDASDEET

-822 AQLLDAGVDYVFM
+822 AQLLDMDVDYVFM

-861 AIVAQELDYEGHGIT
+861 AIVASELDYEGHGIT

-931 DQLLAALCPGER
+931 DQLLAGLKPGER
-943 VIVIITR
+943 VIVLITR

-1045 QIEMDEHY
+1045 HIEMDEHY

-1081 TSARVVN
+1081 TSWRVVN
-1088 TACEPLCAGELAGL
+1088 SACEPLREGELAGL
-1102 PSFGPYGRLTA
+1102 PSFGPYGPLAA

-1123 RELVPTPQTL
+1123 RELAPTPATL

-1143 EYYSFASLLGMSLAA
+1143 EYYSFASLLGVSLAA
-1158 AGEGGGGVD
+1158 AVDVGAAARLEGGAQACGEGAGAVD
-1167 GEAADGK
+1167 GPYAERDAA
-1174 AFAEGCAPACAGV
+1174 AAAVASAEGGW
-1187 VVESGSAPEAGG
+1187 
-1199 EIVAA
+1199 
-1204 ERAGERSIAFAAAE
+1204 
-1218 ANCGGFGAA
+1218 
-1227 GEVSDEV
+1227 
-1234 TDEGASAGQRVTQLL
+1234 RVGQLL

-1254 GGEADGQFDRVIRSI
+1254 GGEADGQFDRVIRSV
-1269 LDAKGHT
+1269 LDAKGHG
-1276 DVRVIAPDVELLPC
+1276 DVRVVAPDVELLPC
-1290 NLEDPEGFFAHVL
+1290 NVADLEGLFVHVL
-1303 AGDVIW
+1303 AGDVVW
-1309 AADPAARPALLKKL
+1309 AAAPAARPALQEAF
-1323 AKPNLT
+1323 AKPHLT
-1329 LEDVLAAARQVG
+1329 LEDVLTAASAARESWQ
-1341 AAQGDA
+1341 D
-1347 VRVPIAGVA
+1347 VPVA
-1356 FDDSVA
+1356 P
-1362 AAAMEF
+1362 
-1368 ASADVSSA
+1368 
-1376 DAATASVSRG
+1376 
-1386 VLQERSKTTC
+1386 
-1396 GHSGDDA
+1396 
-1403 STRKTLA
+1403 RKTLA

-1417 VIGDELTGGLFA
+1417 VVGDELTGGLFA
-1429 RLEGEGWRVMRA
+1429 RLEGEGYRAMRA
-1441 PFAEYLLFAWEDG
+1441 PFAEYLLFVWEDG
-1454 CDEGKHAKVV
+1454 CDEARHGKVV

-1471 GETGAAKTVG
+1471 GETGAPRVVG
-1481 LPDNP
+1481 LPDVP
-1486 AAPTD
+1486 ASQPESD
-1491 PDQELIL
+1491 RDQAL
-1498 TDVQALA
+1498 TLSDVQALA
-1505 AGCEAACANA
+1505 AGCEAACAHA

-1520 GTHEHAA
+1520 GSHEHAA
-1527 VHAQLA
+1527 AQPQLA
-1533 TGPLEVSTAVKANP
+1533 TGPLEVSTAVETDP
-1547 LFGAEQRTLPQDEWH
+1547 LFGVEQRTLPQDEWR
-1562 ALLDHLAGMMQQV
+1562 ALLGRLAGMMQQV
-1575 SDALGVSSPFSRDHA
+1575 ADALGDMSAYASDHS
-1590 QLRQLATDALG
+1590 QLRQIATDVLG

-1610 RYAKTVQAGQTAAG
+1610 RYAKAVQAGQRADG
-1624 VVEVASLYENADIML
+1624 VVAVASMYENVDIML
-1639 RLKGIPSK
+1639 RLKSVPCQ